1 MTGCSTIETNY
12 SGNYKNMDMK
22 KTKVALVTASL
33 LALLSGCN
41 DNSSDAS
48 GVNPVPPTPPT
59 PEVTDGPVARLPKM
73 DPPKELLVA
82 GENQV
87 VIALVDTQS
96 AAKGAKAPFDS
107 HSLHLW
113 NNDACQAT
121 ADSGLN
127 TGWDDKSKTPATAD
141 SFGPAW
147 VVPLK
152 NVEGCI
158 NFIARNGDLANLTGS
173 DMKVSFSEHPDR
185 TVAIVAGKKDLFGS
199 RAEAFTAAFGVA
211 GASAHLIDGNTL
223 IWQGGKDKPHV
234 RLYYTDSGTIK
245 ANADGV
251 FDFPYISLTATTL
264 TAEQQAKYPHLKDA
278 AAFALPAGKDL
289 KPLLKGELVA
299 IGTDADGILQ
309 GATLVQS
316 AGALDALYA
325 AEATKLS
332 YGAVVEGNRVTFR
345 LWAPTA
351 KSVKLALYNA
361 SHQKSGEV
369 AMTFDNASGS
379 WSYEGGSE
387 LIGQFYRY
395 DMEVYHPLSR
405 KVERYEVTDPYS
417 LSLAMNSE
425 FSQVV
430 DLDDPALKPEGWDSL
445 KAPHSQQN
453 PADITIYEAHVRD
466 LTGNDASTDE
476 EKRGKFVG
484 LTQPD
489 SVPVNH
495 LKALAK
501 SGVSHLH
508 LLPVFDIATVNEDPA
523 KVANLGDDFS
533 KLCQVNPDVKTS
545 KFGGYCGGGQTV
557 GDVLADLQ
565 VGDSK
570 DNPQVQEL
578 SGYLRGVD
586 SFNWGYDPYH
596 YTTPEGS
603 YATNAEGTK
612 RILEFREMV
621 KAIKQNIGMNVVM
634 DVVYNHTN
642 ESGLGPKS
650 VLDKIVPWYYQR
662 LNPETGSVENSTC
675 CSNTA
680 PEHAMFAKLMDDSL
694 VTWARDY
701 KIDAFRFD
709 LMGHHPKDQ
718 MVQALAAVKKVNPE
732 MYFYGE
738 GWNFGEVQDDKRF
751 VQATQK
757 HLGGTGIGSFSDRLR
772 DAVRG
777 GSPFDGGDSI
787 RKTQGFGNGAFVDP
801 NEMSKVDLATALHQ
815 SDLVRLGMAGNLK
828 EFVLTDKDGMPKKG
842 AEIDYNGQSAG
853 YAQDPVE
860 VQNYVDK
867 HDNQTLFDNLIYKAP
882 ASADLV
888 RMQGVSLAT
897 AMLGQGIPFTHAGVE
912 LLRSKSMERDSYD
925 SGDWYNKVDYTL
937 GDNNFDKGLPR
948 KDKDGDN
955 YPLIEQVLGKH
966 AKPGSAEMAQMVS
979 FYQELAELRN
989 SSRLLRLG
997 SGAEVIKR
1005 VDFRNTGPDQV
1016 PGLIVMTVD
1025 DGVSAGADLDPA
1037 IDGLVVMINASNQS
1051 QSISDFRDGND
1062 QPIDLSG
1069 LQLSSAHHANNS
1081 IARDAAV
1088 SGGTLTLGAWS
1099 AAVFVKPQSGAQ
1111 GAGLPVSKKTDLS
1124 TLPPFGNTDVYLKG
1138 FLNEWGNTNQ
1148 MTFSGNFMYEFTT
1161 EVSTD
1166 KLGTTNV
1173 KIADASWGP
1182 VNYGSC
1188 NAGDKLVVGTPLT
1201 LCKGGETGNIGVDLA
1216 KAGSY
1221 KFVFTAMNKDKPTLS
1236 VSFTEPVQSCKMLE
1250 TVAGNPLGYNLF
1262 VKGELSGWGAQPQ
1275 YQLSYKGMDG
1285 DLAIYQAAFNYT
1297 GSTEFKVANEDWSK
1311 EYLLNGGG
1319 AVNAE
1324 TGYSFAFSKGGS
1336 ANNSITLPQGL
1347 WSVLVKV
1354 DPAGVKAGTAVIQE
1368 CSVK

>member
-1 MTGCSTIETNY
+1 MTGYSDIETNY
-12 SGNYKNMDMK
+12 SGNYKKMDMK

-41 DNSSDAS
+41 DNSSS
-48 GVNPVPPTPPT
+48 PST
-59 PEVTDGPVARLPKM
+59 PEPTDGPVARLPNVQ
-73 DPPKELLVA
+73 PPAEQLVA
-82 GENQV
+82 GPDQA
-87 VIALVDTQS
+87 VIALVDTQTS
-96 AAKGAKAPFDS
+96 AARGVTGPFANY
-107 HSLHLW
+107 SLHLW
-113 NNDACQAT
+113 NNDACSAT
-121 ADSGLN
+121 AESGLN
-127 TGWDDKSKTPATAD
+127 AGWDDKVNTPAAAD
-141 SFGPAW
+141 GFGPSW
-147 VVPLK
+147 VVPLSK
-152 NVEGCI
+152 LEGCI

-173 DMKVSFSEHPDR
+173 DMKVVFSDHPDR
-185 TVAIVAGKKDLFGS
+185 TVAIVAGKNEIFGS

-234 RLYYTDSGTIK
+234 RLYYTESGTIK
-245 ANADGV
+245 ANAEGV
-251 FDFPYISLTATTL
+251 FDFPYITLAPTSL

-316 AGALDALYA
+316 AGALDAIYSEA
-325 AEATKLS
+325 ATKLT
-332 YGAVVEGNRVTFR
+332 YGAVVEGGNVTFR

-351 KSVKLALYNA
+351 KSVKLALFDGQ
-361 SHQKSGEV
+361 HKPLGERT
-369 AMTFDNASGS
+369 MTLDEASGS
-379 WSYEGGSE
+379 WSVQGGSE
-387 LIGQFYRY
+387 LVGKFYRY
-395 DMEVYHPLSR
+395 DIQVYHPVSR
-405 KVERYEVTDPYS
+405 KLESYQVTDPYS

-430 DLDDPALKPEGWDSL
+430 DLNDPALKPEGWDSL

-466 LTGNDASTDE
+466 LTGNDDSTPAE
-476 EKRGKFVG
+476 HRGKFLG
-484 LTQPD
+484 LTD
-489 SVPVNH
+489 TDTAPVKH
-495 LKALAK
+495 LQALAK

-523 KVANLGDDFS
+523 KVANISDDFG
-533 KLCQVNPDVKTS
+533 KLCQVNPEVQNS
-545 KFGGYCGGGQTV
+545 KFAGYCSSGQTIEA
-557 GDVLADLQ
+557 VLGDLQ
-565 VGDSK
+565 GSDSK
-570 DNPQVQEL
+570 ENPQVQEL
-578 SGYLRGVD
+578 YGYLRGVD

-603 YATNAEGTK
+603 YATNAEGSQ

-642 ESGLGPKS
+642 EAGLGPKS

-757 HLGGTGIGSFSDRLR
+757 HLAGTGIGSFSDRLR

-777 GSPFDGGDSI
+777 GSPFDGGDTI
-787 RKTQGFGNGAFVDP
+787 RKTQGFGNGALVDA
-801 NEMSKVDLATALHQ
+801 NEMDGVDRATALHQ
-815 SDLVRLGMAGNLK
+815 ADLVRLGMAGNLK
-828 EFVLTDKDGMPKKG
+828 DFILTDKDGMPKKG
-842 AEIDYNGQSAG
+842 SDIDYNGQPAG
-853 YAQDPVE
+853 YAQDPTE
-860 VQNYVDK
+860 IQNYVDK

-882 ASADLV
+882 QGADLV

-925 SGDWYNKVDYTL
+925 SGDWYNRVDYTL
-937 GDNNFDKGLPR
+937 ADNNFDKGLPR

-955 YPLIEQVLGKH
+955 YPLIEKVLGKH
-966 AKPGSAEMAQMVS
+966 VKPSGADMATMVG
-979 FYQELAELRN
+979 FYQELAELRQ

-1005 VDFRNTGPDQV
+1005 VDFRNTGPDQE

-1025 DGVSAGADLDPA
+1025 DGINAGADLDPA
-1037 IDGLVVMINASNQS
+1037 IDGLVVMINATNAPQS
-1051 QSISDFRDGND
+1051 VSDFRDGND
-1062 QPIDLSG
+1062 QPIDLTS
-1069 LQLSSAHHANNS
+1069 LQLSPAHHGGES

-1088 SGGTLTLGAWS
+1088 NGGTLTLGAWS

-1111 GAGLPVSKKTDLS
+1111 GTGLPVGKKTDLS
-1124 TLPPFGNTDVYLKG
+1124 TVPPFGDTAVYLKG

-1148 MTFSGNFMYEFTT
+1148 MTFSSNFMYEFTT
-1161 EVSTD
+1161 EVSSD

-1182 VNYGSC
+1182 LNYGSC

-1201 LCKGGETGNIGVDLA
+1201 LCKGGDTGNIGLDLA

-1236 VSFTEPVQSCKMLE
+1236 VSFTEPVQSCKVLD

-1262 VKGELSGWGAQPQ
+1262 VKGELSGWAAQPQ

-1297 GSTEFKVANEDWSK
+1297 GSTEVKVANEDWSK

-1319 AVNAE
+1319 AVTAE
-1324 TGYSFAFSKGGS
+1324 TGYAIGFSQPGS

-1354 DPAGVKAGTAVIQE
+1354 DPAGTKAGTAVIQE
-1368 CSVK
+1368 CSAK

>member
-1 MTGCSTIETNY
+1 
-12 SGNYKNMDMK
+12 MDMK

-41 DNSSDAS
+41 DNSSS
-48 GVNPVPPTPPT
+48 PST
-59 PEVTDGPVARLPKM
+59 PEPTDGPVARLPNVQ
-73 DPPKELLVA
+73 PPAEQLVA
-82 GENQV
+82 GPDQA
-87 VIALVDTQS
+87 VIALVDTQTS
-96 AAKGAKAPFDS
+96 AARGVTGPFANY
-107 HSLHLW
+107 SLHLW
-113 NNDACQAT
+113 NNDACSAT
-121 ADSGLN
+121 AESGLN
-127 TGWDDKSKTPATAD
+127 AGWDDKVNTPAAAD
-141 SFGPAW
+141 GFGPSW
-147 VVPLK
+147 VVPLSK
-152 NVEGCI
+152 LEGCI

-173 DMKVSFSEHPDR
+173 DMKVVFSDHPDR
-185 TVAIVAGKKDLFGS
+185 TVAIVAGKNEIFGS

-234 RLYYTDSGTIK
+234 RLYYTESGTIK
-245 ANADGV
+245 ANAEGV
-251 FDFPYISLTATTL
+251 FDFPYITLTPTSL

-316 AGALDALYA
+316 AGALDALYSEA
-325 AEATKLS
+325 ATKLT
-332 YGAVVEGNRVTFR
+332 YGAVVEGGNVTFR

-351 KSVKLALYNA
+351 KSVKLALFDGQ
-361 SHQKSGEV
+361 HKPLGERT
-369 AMTFDNASGS
+369 MTLDEASGS
-379 WSYEGGSE
+379 WSVQGGSE
-387 LIGQFYRY
+387 LVGKFYRY
-395 DMEVYHPLSR
+395 DIQVYHPVSR
-405 KVERYEVTDPYS
+405 KLESYQVTDPYS

-430 DLDDPALKPEGWDSL
+430 DLNDPALKPEGWDSL

-466 LTGNDASTDE
+466 LTGNDDSTPAE
-476 EKRGKFVG
+476 HRGKFLG
-484 LTQPD
+484 LTD
-489 SVPVNH
+489 TDTAPVKH
-495 LKALAK
+495 LQALAK

-523 KVANLGDDFS
+523 KVANISDDFG
-533 KLCQVNPDVKTS
+533 KLCQVNPEVQNS
-545 KFGGYCGGGQTV
+545 KFAGYCSSGQTIEA
-557 GDVLADLQ
+557 VLGDLQ
-565 VGDSK
+565 GSDSK
-570 DNPQVQEL
+570 ENPQVQEL
-578 SGYLRGVD
+578 YGYLRGVD

-603 YATNAEGTK
+603 YATNAEGSQ

-642 ESGLGPKS
+642 EAGLGPKS

-718 MVQALAAVKKVNPE
+718 MVQSLAAVKKVNPE

-757 HLGGTGIGSFSDRLR
+757 HLAGTGIGSFSDRLR

-777 GSPFDGGDSI
+777 GSPFDGGDTI
-787 RKTQGFGNGAFVDP
+787 RKTQGFGNGALVDA
-801 NEMSKVDLATALHQ
+801 NEMDGVDRATALHQ
-815 SDLVRLGMAGNLK
+815 ADLVRLGMAGNLK
-828 EFVLTDKDGMPKKG
+828 DFILTDKDGMPKKG
-842 AEIDYNGQSAG
+842 SDIDYNGQPAG
-853 YAQDPVE
+853 YAQDPTE
-860 VQNYVDK
+860 IQNYVDK

-882 ASADLV
+882 QGADLV

-925 SGDWYNKVDYTL
+925 SGDWYNRVDYTL
-937 GDNNFDKGLPR
+937 ADNNFDKGLPR

-955 YPLIEQVLGKH
+955 YPLIEKVLGKH
-966 AKPGSAEMAQMVS
+966 VKPSGADMATMVG
-979 FYQELAELRN
+979 FYQELAELRQ

-1005 VDFRNTGPDQV
+1005 VDFRNTGPDQE

-1025 DGVSAGADLDPA
+1025 DGINAGADLDPA
-1037 IDGLVVMINASNQS
+1037 IDGLVVMINATNAP

-1069 LQLSSAHHANNS
+1069 LQLSPAHHGGES
-1081 IARDAAV
+1081 IARDAV
-1088 SGGTLTLGAWS
+1088 VNGGTLTLGAWS

-1111 GAGLPVSKKTDLS
+1111 GSGLPVGKKTDLS
-1124 TLPPFGNTDVYLKG
+1124 TVPPFGDTAVYLKG

-1148 MTFSGNFMYEFTT
+1148 MTFSSNFMYEFTT
-1161 EVSTD
+1161 EVSSD

-1182 VNYGSC
+1182 LNYGSC

-1201 LCKGGETGNIGVDLA
+1201 LCKGGDTGNIGLDLA

-1236 VSFTEPVQSCKMLE
+1236 VSFTEPVQSCKVLD

-1262 VKGELSGWGAQPQ
+1262 VKGELSGWAAQPQ

-1319 AVNAE
+1319 AVTAE
-1324 TGYSFAFSKGGS
+1324 TGYAIGFSQPGS

-1354 DPAGVKAGTAVIQE
+1354 DPAGTKAGTAVIQE
-1368 CSVK
+1368 CSAK

>member
-1 MTGCSTIETNY
+1 MTGYSNIETNY
-12 SGNYKNMDMK
+12 SGNYKKMDMK

-41 DNSSDAS
+41 DNSTS
-48 GVNPVPPTPPT
+48 PT
-59 PEVTDGPVARLPKM
+59 PEPSDGPVARLPNVQ
-73 DPPKELLVA
+73 PPAEQLVA
-82 GENQV
+82 GPDQA
-87 VIALVDTQS
+87 VIALVDTQTS
-96 AAKGAKAPFDS
+96 AARGVTGPFANY
-107 HSLHLW
+107 SLHLW
-113 NNDACQAT
+113 NNDACNAT
-121 ADSGLN
+121 AESGLN
-127 TGWDDKSKTPATAD
+127 AGWDDKANTPAAVD
-141 SFGPAW
+141 GFGPSW
-147 VVPLK
+147 VVPLSK
-152 NVEGCI
+152 VEGCI

-173 DMKVSFSEHPDR
+173 DMKVVFSDHPDR
-185 TVAIVAGKKDLFGS
+185 TVAIVAGKNEIFGS

-234 RLYYTDSGTIK
+234 RLYYTESGTIK
-245 ANADGV
+245 ANAEGV
-251 FDFPYISLTATTL
+251 FDFPYITLTPTSL

-316 AGALDALYA
+316 AGALDALYSEA
-325 AEATKLS
+325 ATKLT
-332 YGAVVEGNRVTFR
+332 YGAVVEGGNVTFR

-351 KSVKLALYNA
+351 RSVKLALFDEQ
-361 SHQKSGEV
+361 HKSLGERT
-369 AMTFDNASGS
+369 MTLDEASGS
-379 WSYEGGSE
+379 WSVQGGSE
-387 LIGQFYRY
+387 LVGKFYRY
-395 DMEVYHPLSR
+395 DIQVYHPVSR
-405 KVERYEVTDPYS
+405 KLESYQVTDPYS

-430 DLDDPALKPEGWDSL
+430 DLNDPALKPEGWDSL

-466 LTGNDASTDE
+466 LTGNDDSTPAE
-476 EKRGKFVG
+476 HRGKFLG
-484 LTQPD
+484 LTD
-489 SVPVNH
+489 TDTAPVKH
-495 LKALAK
+495 LQALAK

-523 KVANLGDDFS
+523 KVANISDDFG
-533 KLCQVNPDVKTS
+533 KLCQVNPEVQNS
-545 KFGGYCGGGQTV
+545 KFAGYCSSGQTIEA
-557 GDVLADLQ
+557 VLGDLQ
-565 VGDSK
+565 GGDSK
-570 DNPQVQEL
+570 ENPQVQEL
-578 SGYLRGVD
+578 YGYLRGVD

-603 YATNAEGTK
+603 YATNAEGSQ

-642 ESGLGPKS
+642 EAGLGPKS

-718 MVQALAAVKKVNPE
+718 MVQALAAVKQVNPE

-757 HLGGTGIGSFSDRLR
+757 HLAGTGIGSFSDRLR

-777 GSPFDGGDSI
+777 GSPFDGGDTI
-787 RKTQGFGNGAFVDP
+787 RKTQGFGNGALVDA
-801 NEMSKVDLATALHQ
+801 NEMDGVDRATALHQ

-828 EFVLTDKDGMPKKG
+828 EFILTDKDGMPKKG
-842 AEIDYNGQSAG
+842 ADIDYNGQPAG
-853 YAQDPVE
+853 YAQDPTE
-860 VQNYVDK
+860 IQNYVDK

-882 ASADLV
+882 QGADLV

-925 SGDWYNKVDYTL
+925 SGDWYNRVDYTL
-937 GDNNFDKGLPR
+937 ADNNFDKGLPR

-966 AKPGSAEMAQMVS
+966 VKPSGADMATMVG
-979 FYQELAELRN
+979 FYQELAELRQ

-1025 DGVSAGADLDPA
+1025 DGVNAGADLDPA
-1037 IDGLVVMINASNQS
+1037 IDGLVVMINATNAPQS
-1051 QSISDFRDGND
+1051 VSDFRDGND
-1062 QPIDLSG
+1062 QPIDLAS
-1069 LQLSSAHHANNS
+1069 LQLSPAHHGGES

-1088 SGGTLTLGAWS
+1088 NGGTLTLGAWS

-1111 GAGLPVSKKTDLS
+1111 GSGLPVGKKTDLS
-1124 TLPPFGNTDVYLKG
+1124 TVPPFGDTAVYLKG
-1138 FLNEWGNTNQ
+1138 FLDEWGNTNQ
-1148 MTFSGNFMYEFTT
+1148 MTFTSNFMYEFTT
-1161 EVSTD
+1161 EVSSD

-1182 VNYGSC
+1182 LNYGSC

-1201 LCKGGETGNIGVDLA
+1201 LCKGGDTGNIGLDLA

-1236 VSFTEPVQSCKMLE
+1236 VSFTEPVQSCKVLD

-1262 VKGELSGWGAQPQ
+1262 VKGELSGWNAQPQ

-1319 AVNAE
+1319 ALKAE
-1324 TGYSFAFSKGGS
+1324 TGYPFAFSQAGS

-1354 DPAGVKAGTAVIQE
+1354 DPAGAKAGTAVIQE
-1368 CSVK
+1368 CSAK

>member
-1 MTGCSTIETNY
+1 MTGYSNIETNY
-12 SGNYKNMDMK
+12 SGNYKKMDMK

-41 DNSSDAS
+41 DNSTS
-48 GVNPVPPTPPT
+48 PT
-59 PEVTDGPVARLPKM
+59 PEPSDGPVARLPNVQ
-73 DPPKELLVA
+73 PPAEQLVA
-82 GENQV
+82 GPDQA
-87 VIALVDTQS
+87 VIALVDTQTS
-96 AAKGAKAPFDS
+96 AARGVTGPFANY
-107 HSLHLW
+107 SLHLW
-113 NNDACQAT
+113 NNDACNAT
-121 ADSGLN
+121 AESGLN
-127 TGWDDKSKTPATAD
+127 AGWDDKANTPAAVD
-141 SFGPAW
+141 GFGPSW
-147 VVPLK
+147 VVPLSK
-152 NVEGCI
+152 VEGCI

-173 DMKVSFSEHPDR
+173 DMKVVFSDHPDR
-185 TVAIVAGKKDLFGS
+185 TVAIVAGKNEIFGS

-245 ANADGV
+245 ANAEGV
-251 FDFPYISLTATTL
+251 FDFPYITLTPTSL

-316 AGALDALYA
+316 AGALDALYSEA
-325 AEATKLS
+325 ATKLS
-332 YGAVVEGNRVTFR
+332 YGAVVEGGNVTFR

-351 KSVKLALYNA
+351 RSVKLALFDEQ
-361 SHQKSGEV
+361 HKSLGERT
-369 AMTFDNASGS
+369 MTLDEASGS
-379 WSYEGGSE
+379 WSVQGGSE
-387 LIGQFYRY
+387 LVGKFYRY
-395 DMEVYHPLSR
+395 DIQVYHPVSR
-405 KVERYEVTDPYS
+405 KLESYQVTDPYS

-430 DLDDPALKPEGWDSL
+430 DLNDPALKPEGWDSL

-466 LTGNDASTDE
+466 LTGNDDSTPAE
-476 EKRGKFVG
+476 HRGKFLG
-484 LTQPD
+484 LTD
-489 SVPVNH
+489 TDTAPVKH
-495 LKALAK
+495 LQALAK

-523 KVANLGDDFS
+523 KVANISDDFG
-533 KLCQVNPDVKTS
+533 KLCQVNPEVQNS
-545 KFGGYCGGGQTV
+545 KFAGYCSSGQTIEA
-557 GDVLADLQ
+557 VLGDLQ
-565 VGDSK
+565 GGDSK
-570 DNPQVQEL
+570 ENPQVQEL
-578 SGYLRGVD
+578 YGYLRGVD

-603 YATNAEGTK
+603 YATNAEGSQ

-642 ESGLGPKS
+642 EAGLGPKS

-757 HLGGTGIGSFSDRLR
+757 HLAGTGIGSFSDRLR

-777 GSPFDGGDSI
+777 GSPFDGGDTI
-787 RKTQGFGNGAFVDP
+787 RKTQGFGNGALVDA
-801 NEMSKVDLATALHQ
+801 NEMDGVDRATALHQ

-828 EFVLTDKDGMPKKG
+828 EFILTDKDGMPKKG
-842 AEIDYNGQSAG
+842 ADIDYNGQPAG
-853 YAQDPVE
+853 YAQDPTE
-860 VQNYVDK
+860 IQNYVDK

-882 ASADLV
+882 QGADLV

-925 SGDWYNKVDYTL
+925 SGDWYNRVDYTL
-937 GDNNFDKGLPR
+937 ADNNFDKGLPR

-966 AKPGSAEMAQMVS
+966 VKPSGADMATMVG
-979 FYQELAELRN
+979 FYQELAELRQ

-1005 VDFRNTGPDQV
+1005 VDFRNTGPDQE

-1025 DGVSAGADLDPA
+1025 DGINAGADLDPA
-1037 IDGLVVMINASNQS
+1037 IDGLVVMINATNAP
-1051 QSISDFRDGND
+1051 QSIGDFRDGND
-1062 QPIDLSG
+1062 QPIDLTS
-1069 LQLSSAHHANNS
+1069 LQLSPAHHGGES

-1088 SGGTLTLGAWS
+1088 NGGTLTLGAWS

-1111 GAGLPVSKKTDLS
+1111 GSGLPVGKKTDLS
-1124 TLPPFGNTDVYLKG
+1124 TVPPFGDTAVYLKG
-1138 FLNEWGNTNQ
+1138 FLDEWGSTNQ
-1148 MTFSGNFMYEFTT
+1148 MTFTSNFMYEFTT
-1161 EVSTD
+1161 EVSSD

-1182 VNYGSC
+1182 LNYGSC

-1201 LCKGGETGNIGVDLA
+1201 LCKGGDTGNIGLDLA

-1236 VSFTEPVQSCKMLE
+1236 VSFTEPVQSCKVLD

-1262 VKGELSGWGAQPQ
+1262 VKGELSGWAAQPQ

-1319 AVNAE
+1319 ALKAE
-1324 TGYSFAFSKGGS
+1324 TGYPFAFSQAGS

-1354 DPAGVKAGTAVIQE
+1354 DPAGAKAGTAVIQE
-1368 CSVK
+1368 CSAK

>member
-1 MTGCSTIETNY
+1 MTGYSDIETNY
-12 SGNYKNMDMK
+12 SGNYKKMDMK

-41 DNSSDAS
+41 DNSSS
-48 GVNPVPPTPPT
+48 PSTPDP
-59 PEVTDGPVARLPKM
+59 TDGPVARLPNVQ
-73 DPPKELLVA
+73 PPAEQLVA
-82 GENQV
+82 GPDQA
-87 VIALVDTQS
+87 VIALVDTQTS
-96 AAKGAKAPFDS
+96 AARGVTGPFANY
-107 HSLHLW
+107 SLHLW
-113 NNDACQAT
+113 NNDACSAT
-121 ADSGLN
+121 AESGLN
-127 TGWDDKSKTPATAD
+127 AGWDDKVNTPAAAD
-141 SFGPAW
+141 GFGPSW
-147 VVPLK
+147 VVPLSK
-152 NVEGCI
+152 LEGCI

-173 DMKVSFSEHPDR
+173 DMKVVFSDHPDR
-185 TVAIVAGKKDLFGS
+185 TVAIVAGKNEIFGS

-223 IWQGGKDKPHV
+223 IWKGGKDKPHV
-234 RLYYTDSGTIK
+234 RLYYTESGTIK
-245 ANADGV
+245 ANAEGV
-251 FDFPYISLTATTL
+251 FDFPYITLTPTSL

-316 AGALDALYA
+316 AGALDALYSEA
-325 AEATKLS
+325 ATKLT
-332 YGAVVEGNRVTFR
+332 YGAVVEGGNVTFR

-351 KSVKLALYNA
+351 RSVKLALFDGQ
-361 SHQKSGEV
+361 HKPLGERT
-369 AMTFDNASGS
+369 MTLDEASGS
-379 WSYEGGSE
+379 WSVQGGSE
-387 LIGQFYRY
+387 LVGKFYRY
-395 DMEVYHPLSR
+395 DIQVYHPVSR
-405 KVERYEVTDPYS
+405 KLESYQVTDPYS

-430 DLDDPALKPEGWDSL
+430 DLNDPALKPEGWDSL

-466 LTGNDASTDE
+466 LTGNDDSTPAE
-476 EKRGKFVG
+476 HRGKFLG
-484 LTQPD
+484 LTD
-489 SVPVNH
+489 TDTAPVKH
-495 LKALAK
+495 LQALAK

-523 KVANLGDDFS
+523 KVANISDDFG
-533 KLCQVNPDVKTS
+533 KLCQVNPEVQNS
-545 KFGGYCGGGQTV
+545 KFAGYCSSGQTIEA
-557 GDVLADLQ
+557 VLGDLQ
-565 VGDSK
+565 GGDSK
-570 DNPQVQEL
+570 ENPQVQEL
-578 SGYLRGVD
+578 YGYLRGVD

-603 YATNAEGTK
+603 YATNAEGSQ

-642 ESGLGPKS
+642 EAGLGPKS

-718 MVQALAAVKKVNPE
+718 MVQALAAVKQVNPE

-757 HLGGTGIGSFSDRLR
+757 HLAGTGIGSFSDRLR

-777 GSPFDGGDSI
+777 GSPFDGGDTI
-787 RKTQGFGNGAFVDP
+787 RKTQGFGNGALVDA
-801 NEMSKVDLATALHQ
+801 NEMDGVDRATALHQ
-815 SDLVRLGMAGNLK
+815 ADLVRLGMAGNLK
-828 EFVLTDKDGMPKKG
+828 DFILTDKDGMPKKG
-842 AEIDYNGQSAG
+842 SDIDYNGQPAG
-853 YAQDPVE
+853 YAQDPTE
-860 VQNYVDK
+860 IQNYVDK

-882 ASADLV
+882 QGADLV

-925 SGDWYNKVDYTL
+925 SGDWYNRVDYTL
-937 GDNNFDKGLPR
+937 ADNNFDKGLPR

-955 YPLIEQVLGKH
+955 YPLIEKVLGKH
-966 AKPGSAEMAQMVS
+966 VKPSGADMATMVG
-979 FYQELAELRN
+979 FYQELAELRQ

-1005 VDFRNTGPDQV
+1005 VDFRNTGPDQE

-1025 DGVSAGADLDPA
+1025 DGINAGADLDPA
-1037 IDGLVVMINASNQS
+1037 IDGLVVMINATNAP

-1062 QPIDLSG
+1062 QPIDLTS
-1069 LQLSSAHHANNS
+1069 LQLSPAHHGGES

-1088 SGGTLTLGAWS
+1088 NAGTLTLGAWS

-1111 GAGLPVSKKTDLS
+1111 GTGLPVGKKTDLS
-1124 TLPPFGNTDVYLKG
+1124 TVPPFGDTAVYLKG

-1148 MTFSGNFMYEFTT
+1148 MTFSSNFMYEFTT
-1161 EVSTD
+1161 EVSSD

-1182 VNYGSC
+1182 LNYGSC

-1201 LCKGGETGNIGVDLA
+1201 LCKGGDTGNIGLDLA

-1236 VSFTEPVQSCKMLE
+1236 VSFTEPVQSCKVLD

-1262 VKGELSGWGAQPQ
+1262 VKGELSGWAAQPQ

-1285 DLAIYQAAFNYT
+1285 DLAIYQVAFNYT

-1319 AVNAE
+1319 AVTAE
-1324 TGYSFAFSKGGS
+1324 TGYAIGFSQPGS

-1354 DPAGVKAGTAVIQE
+1354 DPAGTKAGTAVIQE

>member
-1 MTGCSTIETNY
+1 MTGYSDIETNY
-12 SGNYKNMDMK
+12 SGNYKKMDMK

-41 DNSSDAS
+41 DNSSS
-48 GVNPVPPTPPT
+48 PSTPDPA
-59 PEVTDGPVARLPKM
+59 DGPVARLPNVQ
-73 DPPKELLVA
+73 PPAEQLVA
-82 GENQV
+82 GPDQA
-87 VIALVDTQS
+87 VIALVDTQTS
-96 AAKGAKAPFDS
+96 AARGVSGPFANY
-107 HSLHLW
+107 SLHLW
-113 NNDACQAT
+113 NNDACSAT
-121 ADSGLN
+121 AESGLN
-127 TGWDDKSKTPATAD
+127 AGWDDKVNTPAAAD
-141 SFGPAW
+141 GFGPSW
-147 VVPLK
+147 VVPLSK
-152 NVEGCI
+152 LEGCI

-173 DMKVSFSEHPDR
+173 DMKVVFSDHPDR
-185 TVAIVAGKKDLFGS
+185 TVAIVAGKNEIFGS

-234 RLYYTDSGTIK
+234 RLYYTESGTIK
-245 ANADGV
+245 ANAEGV
-251 FDFPYISLTATTL
+251 FDFPYITLAPTSL

-316 AGALDALYA
+316 AGALDALYSEA
-325 AEATKLS
+325 ATKLT
-332 YGAVVEGNRVTFR
+332 YGAVVEGGNVTFR

-351 KSVKLALYNA
+351 RSVKLALFDGQ
-361 SHQKSGEV
+361 HKPLGERL
-369 AMTFDNASGS
+369 MTLDEASGS
-379 WSYEGGSE
+379 WSVQGGSE
-387 LIGQFYRY
+387 LVGKFYRY
-395 DMEVYHPLSR
+395 DIQVYHPVSR
-405 KVERYEVTDPYS
+405 KLESYQVTDPYS

-430 DLDDPALKPEGWDSL
+430 DLNDPALKPEGWDSL

-466 LTGNDASTDE
+466 LTGNDDSTPVE
-476 EKRGKFVG
+476 HRGKFLG
-484 LTQPD
+484 LTD
-489 SVPVNH
+489 TDTAPVKH
-495 LKALAK
+495 LQALAK

-523 KVANLGDDFS
+523 KVANINDDFG
-533 KLCQVNPDVKTS
+533 KLCQVNPEVQNS
-545 KFGGYCGGGQTV
+545 KFAGYCSSGQTIEA
-557 GDVLADLQ
+557 VLGDLQ
-565 VGDSK
+565 GSDSK
-570 DNPQVQEL
+570 ENPQVQEL
-578 SGYLRGVD
+578 YGYLRGVD

-603 YATNAEGTK
+603 YATNAEGSQ

-642 ESGLGPKS
+642 EAGLGPKS

-694 VTWARDY
+694 VIWARDY

-718 MVQALAAVKKVNPE
+718 MVQALAAVKQVNPE

-757 HLGGTGIGSFSDRLR
+757 HLAGTGIGSFSDRLR

-777 GSPFDGGDSI
+777 GSPFDGGDTI
-787 RKTQGFGNGAFVDP
+787 RKTQGFGNGALVDA
-801 NEMSKVDLATALHQ
+801 NEMDGVDRATALHQ
-815 SDLVRLGMAGNLK
+815 ADLVRLGMAGNLK
-828 EFVLTDKDGMPKKG
+828 DFILTDKDGMPKKG
-842 AEIDYNGQSAG
+842 SDIDYNGQPAG
-853 YAQDPVE
+853 YAQDPTE
-860 VQNYVDK
+860 IQNYVDK

-882 ASADLV
+882 QGADLV

-925 SGDWYNKVDYTL
+925 SGDWYNRVDYTL
-937 GDNNFDKGLPR
+937 ADNNFDKGLPR

-955 YPLIEQVLGKH
+955 YPLIEKVLGKH
-966 AKPGSAEMAQMVS
+966 VKPSGADMATMVG
-979 FYQELAELRN
+979 FYQELAELRQ

-1005 VDFRNTGPDQV
+1005 VDFRNTGPDQE

-1025 DGVSAGADLDPA
+1025 DGVNAGADLDPA
-1037 IDGLVVMINASNQS
+1037 IDGLVVMINATNAP

-1062 QPIDLSG
+1062 QPIDLTS
-1069 LQLSSAHHANNS
+1069 LQLSPAHHGGES

-1088 SGGTLTLGAWS
+1088 NGGTLTLGAWS

-1111 GAGLPVSKKTDLS
+1111 GTGLPVGKKTDLS
-1124 TLPPFGNTDVYLKG
+1124 TVPPFGDTAVYLKG

-1148 MTFSGNFMYEFTT
+1148 MTFSSNFMYEFTT
-1161 EVSTD
+1161 EVSSD

-1182 VNYGSC
+1182 LNYGSC

-1201 LCKGGETGNIGVDLA
+1201 LCKGGDTGNIGLDLA

-1236 VSFTEPVQSCKMLE
+1236 VSFTEPVQSCKVLD

-1262 VKGELSGWGAQPQ
+1262 VKGELSGWAAQPQ

-1319 AVNAE
+1319 AVTAE
-1324 TGYSFAFSKGGS
+1324 TGYAIGFSQPGS

-1354 DPAGVKAGTAVIQE
+1354 DPAGTKAGTAVIQE
-1368 CSVK
+1368 CSAK

>member
-1 MTGCSTIETNY
+1 MTGYSDIETNY
-12 SGNYKNMDMK
+12 SGNYKKMDMK

-41 DNSSDAS
+41 DNSSS
-48 GVNPVPPTPPT
+48 PST
-59 PEVTDGPVARLPKM
+59 PEPTDGPVARLPNVQ
-73 DPPKELLVA
+73 PPAEQLVA
-82 GENQV
+82 GPDQA
-87 VIALVDTQS
+87 VIALVDTQTS
-96 AAKGAKAPFDS
+96 AARGVTGPFANY
-107 HSLHLW
+107 SLHLW
-113 NNDACQAT
+113 NNDACSAT
-121 ADSGLN
+121 AESGLN
-127 TGWDDKSKTPATAD
+127 AGWDDKVNTPAAAD
-141 SFGPAW
+141 GFGPSW
-147 VVPLK
+147 VVPLSK
-152 NVEGCI
+152 LEGCI

-173 DMKVSFSEHPDR
+173 DMKVVFSDHPDR
-185 TVAIVAGKKDLFGS
+185 TVAIVAGKNEIFGS

-234 RLYYTDSGTIK
+234 RLYYTESGTIK
-245 ANADGV
+245 ANAEGV
-251 FDFPYISLTATTL
+251 FDFPYITLTPTSL

-316 AGALDALYA
+316 AGALDALYSEA
-325 AEATKLS
+325 ATKLT
-332 YGAVVEGNRVTFR
+332 YGAVVEGGNVTFR

-351 KSVKLALYNA
+351 KSVKLALFDGQ
-361 SHQKSGEV
+361 HKPLGERT
-369 AMTFDNASGS
+369 MTLDEASGS
-379 WSYEGGSE
+379 WSVQGGSE
-387 LIGQFYRY
+387 LVGKFYRY
-395 DMEVYHPLSR
+395 DIQVYHPVSR
-405 KVERYEVTDPYS
+405 KLESYQVTDPYS

-430 DLDDPALKPEGWDSL
+430 DLNDPALKPEGWDSL

-466 LTGNDASTDE
+466 LTGNDDSTPAE
-476 EKRGKFVG
+476 HRGKFLG
-484 LTQPD
+484 LTD
-489 SVPVNH
+489 TDTAPVKH
-495 LKALAK
+495 LQALAK

-523 KVANLGDDFS
+523 KVANISDDFG
-533 KLCQVNPDVKTS
+533 KLCQVNPEVQNS
-545 KFGGYCGGGQTV
+545 KFAGYCSSGQTIEA
-557 GDVLADLQ
+557 VLGDLQ
-565 VGDSK
+565 GSDSK
-570 DNPQVQEL
+570 ENPQVQEL
-578 SGYLRGVD
+578 YGYLRGVD

-603 YATNAEGTK
+603 YATNAEGSQ

-642 ESGLGPKS
+642 EAGLGPKS

-757 HLGGTGIGSFSDRLR
+757 HLAGTGIGSFSDRLR

-777 GSPFDGGDSI
+777 GSPFDGGDTI
-787 RKTQGFGNGAFVDP
+787 RKTQGFGNGALVDA
-801 NEMSKVDLATALHQ
+801 NEMDGVDRATALHQ
-815 SDLVRLGMAGNLK
+815 ADLVRLGMAGNLK
-828 EFVLTDKDGMPKKG
+828 DFILTDKDGMPKKG
-842 AEIDYNGQSAG
+842 SDIDYNGQPAG
-853 YAQDPVE
+853 YAQDPTE
-860 VQNYVDK
+860 IQNYVDK

-882 ASADLV
+882 QGADLV

-925 SGDWYNKVDYTL
+925 SGDWYNRVDYTL
-937 GDNNFDKGLPR
+937 ADNNFDKGLPR

-955 YPLIEQVLGKH
+955 YPLIEKVLGKH
-966 AKPGSAEMAQMVS
+966 VKPSGADMATMVG
-979 FYQELAELRN
+979 FYQELAELRQ

-1005 VDFRNTGPDQV
+1005 VDFRNTGPDQE

-1025 DGVSAGADLDPA
+1025 DGINAGADLDPA
-1037 IDGLVVMINASNQS
+1037 IDGLVVMINATNAP

-1069 LQLSSAHHANNS
+1069 LQLSPAHHGGES
-1081 IARDAAV
+1081 IARDAV
-1088 SGGTLTLGAWS
+1088 VNGGTLTLGAWS

-1111 GAGLPVSKKTDLS
+1111 GSGLPVGKKTDLS
-1124 TLPPFGNTDVYLKG
+1124 TVPPFGDTAVYLKG

-1148 MTFSGNFMYEFTT
+1148 MTFSSNFMYEFTT
-1161 EVSTD
+1161 EVSSD

-1182 VNYGSC
+1182 LNYGSC

-1201 LCKGGETGNIGVDLA
+1201 LCKGGDTGNIGLDLA

-1236 VSFTEPVQSCKMLE
+1236 VSFTEPVQSCKVLD

-1262 VKGELSGWGAQPQ
+1262 VKGELSGWAAQPQ

-1319 AVNAE
+1319 AVTAE
-1324 TGYSFAFSKGGS
+1324 TGYAIGFSQPGS

-1354 DPAGVKAGTAVIQE
+1354 DPAGTKAGTAVIQE
-1368 CSVK
+1368 CSAK

>member
-1 MTGCSTIETNY
+1 MTGYSDIETNY
-12 SGNYKNMDMK
+12 SGNYKKMDMK

-41 DNSSDAS
+41 DNSSS
-48 GVNPVPPTPPT
+48 PST
-59 PEVTDGPVARLPKM
+59 PEPTDGPVARLPNVQ
-73 DPPKELLVA
+73 PPAEQLVA
-82 GENQV
+82 GPDQA
-87 VIALVDTQS
+87 VIALVDTQTS
-96 AAKGAKAPFDS
+96 AARGVTGPFANY
-107 HSLHLW
+107 SLHLW
-113 NNDACQAT
+113 NNDACSAT
-121 ADSGLN
+121 AESGLN
-127 TGWDDKSKTPATAD
+127 AGWDDKVNTPAAAD
-141 SFGPAW
+141 GFGPSW
-147 VVPLK
+147 VVPLSK
-152 NVEGCI
+152 LEGCI

-173 DMKVSFSEHPDR
+173 DMKVVFSDHPDR
-185 TVAIVAGKKDLFGS
+185 TVAIVAGKNEIFGS

-234 RLYYTDSGTIK
+234 RLYYTESGTIK
-245 ANADGV
+245 ANAEGV
-251 FDFPYISLTATTL
+251 FDFPYITLAPTSL

-316 AGALDALYA
+316 AGALDALYSEA
-325 AEATKLS
+325 ATKLT
-332 YGAVVEGNRVTFR
+332 YGAVVEGGNVTFR

-351 KSVKLALYNA
+351 KSVKLALFDGQ
-361 SHQKSGEV
+361 HKPLGERT
-369 AMTFDNASGS
+369 MTLDEASGS
-379 WSYEGGSE
+379 WSVQGGSE
-387 LIGQFYRY
+387 LVGKFYRY
-395 DMEVYHPLSR
+395 DIQVYHPVSR
-405 KVERYEVTDPYS
+405 KLESYQVTDPYS

-430 DLDDPALKPEGWDSL
+430 DLNDPALKPEGWDSL

-466 LTGNDASTDE
+466 LTGNDDSTPAE
-476 EKRGKFVG
+476 HRGKFLG
-484 LTQPD
+484 LTD
-489 SVPVNH
+489 TDTAPVKH
-495 LKALAK
+495 LQALAK

-523 KVANLGDDFS
+523 KVANISDDFG
-533 KLCQVNPDVKTS
+533 KLCQVNPEVQNS
-545 KFGGYCGGGQTV
+545 KFAGYCSSGQTIEA
-557 GDVLADLQ
+557 VLGDLQ
-565 VGDSK
+565 GGDSK
-570 DNPQVQEL
+570 ENPQVQEL
-578 SGYLRGVD
+578 YGYLRGVD

-603 YATNAEGTK
+603 YATNAEGSQ

-642 ESGLGPKS
+642 EAGLGPKS

-718 MVQALAAVKKVNPE
+718 MVQALAAVKQVNPE

-757 HLGGTGIGSFSDRLR
+757 HLAGTGIGSFSDRLR

-777 GSPFDGGDSI
+777 GSPFDGGDTI
-787 RKTQGFGNGAFVDP
+787 RKTQGFGNGALVDA
-801 NEMSKVDLATALHQ
+801 NEMDGVDRVTALHQ
-815 SDLVRLGMAGNLK
+815 ADLVRLGMAGNLK
-828 EFVLTDKDGMPKKG
+828 DFILTDKDGMPKKG
-842 AEIDYNGQSAG
+842 SDIDYNGQPAG
-853 YAQDPVE
+853 YAQDPTE
-860 VQNYVDK
+860 IQNYVDK

-882 ASADLV
+882 QGADLV

-925 SGDWYNKVDYTL
+925 SGDWYNRVDYTL
-937 GDNNFDKGLPR
+937 ADNNFDKGLPR

-955 YPLIEQVLGKH
+955 YPLIEKVLGKH
-966 AKPGSAEMAQMVS
+966 VKPSGADMATMVG
-979 FYQELAELRN
+979 FYQELAELRQ

-1005 VDFRNTGPDQV
+1005 VDFRNTGPDQE

-1025 DGVSAGADLDPA
+1025 DGINAGADLDPA
-1037 IDGLVVMINASNQS
+1037 IDGLVVMINATNAP

-1062 QPIDLSG
+1062 QPIDLTS
-1069 LQLSSAHHANNS
+1069 LQLSPAHHGGES

-1088 SGGTLTLGAWS
+1088 NGGTLTLGAWS

-1111 GAGLPVSKKTDLS
+1111 GTGLPVGKKTDLS
-1124 TLPPFGNTDVYLKG
+1124 TVPPFGDTAVYLKG

-1148 MTFSGNFMYEFTT
+1148 MTFSSNFMYEFTT
-1161 EVSTD
+1161 EVSSD

-1182 VNYGSC
+1182 LNYGSC

-1201 LCKGGETGNIGVDLA
+1201 LCKGGDTGNIGLDLA

-1236 VSFTEPVQSCKMLE
+1236 VSFTEPVQSCKVLD

-1262 VKGELSGWGAQPQ
+1262 VKGELSGWAAQPQ

-1297 GSTEFKVANEDWSK
+1297 GSTEFKLANEDWSK

-1319 AVNAE
+1319 AVTAE
-1324 TGYSFAFSKGGS
+1324 TGYAIGFSQPGS

-1354 DPAGVKAGTAVIQE
+1354 DPAGTKAGTAVIQE
-1368 CSVK
+1368 CSTK

>member
-1 MTGCSTIETNY
+1 
-12 SGNYKNMDMK
+12 MDMK

-41 DNSSDAS
+41 DNSTS
-48 GVNPVPPTPPT
+48 PT
-59 PEVTDGPVARLPKM
+59 PEPSDGPVARLPNVQ
-73 DPPKELLVA
+73 PPAEQLVA
-82 GENQV
+82 GPDQA
-87 VIALVDTQS
+87 VIALVDTQTS
-96 AAKGAKAPFDS
+96 AARGVTGPFANY
-107 HSLHLW
+107 SLHLW
-113 NNDACQAT
+113 NNDACNAT
-121 ADSGLN
+121 AESGLN
-127 TGWDDKSKTPATAD
+127 AGWDDKANTPAAVD
-141 SFGPAW
+141 GFGPSW
-147 VVPLK
+147 VVPLSK
-152 NVEGCI
+152 VEGCI

-173 DMKVSFSEHPDR
+173 DMKVVFSDHPDR
-185 TVAIVAGKKDLFGS
+185 TVAIVAGKNEIFGS

-245 ANADGV
+245 ANAEGV
-251 FDFPYISLTATTL
+251 FDFPYITLTPTSL

-316 AGALDALYA
+316 AGALDALYSEA
-325 AEATKLS
+325 ATKLT
-332 YGAVVEGNRVTFR
+332 YGAVVEGGNVTFR

-351 KSVKLALYNA
+351 RSVKLALFDEQ
-361 SHQKSGEV
+361 HKSLGERT
-369 AMTFDNASGS
+369 MTLDEASGS
-379 WSYEGGSE
+379 WSVQGGSE
-387 LIGQFYRY
+387 LVGKFYRY
-395 DMEVYHPLSR
+395 DIQVYHPVSR
-405 KVERYEVTDPYS
+405 KLESYQVTDPYS

-466 LTGNDASTDE
+466 LTGNDDSTPAE
-476 EKRGKFVG
+476 HRGKFLG
-484 LTQPD
+484 LTD
-489 SVPVNH
+489 TDTAPVKH
-495 LKALAK
+495 LQALAR

-523 KVANLGDDFS
+523 KVANIGDDFG
-533 KLCQVNPDVKTS
+533 KLCQVNPEVQNS
-545 KFGGYCGGGQTV
+545 KFAGYCSSGQTIEA
-557 GDVLADLQ
+557 VLGDLQ
-565 VGDSK
+565 GSDSK
-570 DNPQVQEL
+570 ENPQVQEL
-578 SGYLRGVD
+578 YGYLRGVD

-603 YATNAEGTK
+603 YATNAEGSQ

-642 ESGLGPKS
+642 EAGLGPKS

-718 MVQALAAVKKVNPE
+718 MVQALAAVKQVNPE

-757 HLGGTGIGSFSDRLR
+757 HLAGTGIGSFSDRLR

-777 GSPFDGGDSI
+777 GSPFDGGDTI
-787 RKTQGFGNGAFVDP
+787 RKTQGFGNGALVDA
-801 NEMSKVDLATALHQ
+801 NEMDGVDRATALHQ

-828 EFVLTDKDGMPKKG
+828 DFILTDKDGMPKKG
-842 AEIDYNGQSAG
+842 ADIDYNGQPAG
-853 YAQDPVE
+853 YAQDPTE
-860 VQNYVDK
+860 IQNYVDK

-882 ASADLV
+882 QGADLV

-925 SGDWYNKVDYTL
+925 SGDWYNRVDYTL
-937 GDNNFDKGLPR
+937 ADNNFDKGLPR

-966 AKPGSAEMAQMVS
+966 VKPSGADMATMVG
-979 FYQELAELRN
+979 FYQELAELRQ

-1025 DGVSAGADLDPA
+1025 DGVNAGADLDPA
-1037 IDGLVVMINASNQS
+1037 IDGLVVMINATNAP

-1062 QPIDLSG
+1062 QPIDLTS
-1069 LQLSSAHHANNS
+1069 LQLSPAHHGGES

-1088 SGGTLTLGAWS
+1088 NGGTLTLGAWS

-1111 GAGLPVSKKTDLS
+1111 GSGLPVGKKTDLS
-1124 TLPPFGNTDVYLKG
+1124 TVPPFGDTVVYLKG
-1138 FLNEWGNTNQ
+1138 FLDEWGNTNQ
-1148 MTFSGNFMYEFTT
+1148 MTFTSNFMYEFTT
-1161 EVSTD
+1161 EVSSD

-1182 VNYGSC
+1182 LNYGSC

-1201 LCKGGETGNIGVDLA
+1201 LCKGGDTGNIGLDLA

-1236 VSFTEPVQSCKMLE
+1236 VSFTEPVQSCKVLD

-1262 VKGELSGWGAQPQ
+1262 VKGELSGWSAQPQ

-1319 AVNAE
+1319 ALKAE
-1324 TGYSFAFSKGGS
+1324 TGYPFAFSQAGS

-1354 DPAGVKAGTAVIQE
+1354 DPAGAKAGTAVIQE
-1368 CSVK
+1368 CSAK

>member
-1 MTGCSTIETNY
+1 MTGYSNIETNY
-12 SGNYKNMDMK
+12 SGNYKKMDMK

-41 DNSSDAS
+41 DNSTS
-48 GVNPVPPTPPT
+48 PT
-59 PEVTDGPVARLPKM
+59 PEPSDGPVARLPNVQ
-73 DPPKELLVA
+73 PPAEQLVA
-82 GENQV
+82 GPDQA
-87 VIALVDTQS
+87 VIALVDTQTS
-96 AAKGAKAPFDS
+96 AARGVTGPFANY
-107 HSLHLW
+107 SLHLW
-113 NNDACQAT
+113 NNDACNAT
-121 ADSGLN
+121 AESGLN
-127 TGWDDKSKTPATAD
+127 AGWDDKANTPAAVD
-141 SFGPAW
+141 GFGPSW
-147 VVPLK
+147 VVPLSK
-152 NVEGCI
+152 VEGCI

-173 DMKVSFSEHPDR
+173 DMKVVFSDHPDR
-185 TVAIVAGKKDLFGS
+185 TVAIVAGKNEIFGS

-245 ANADGV
+245 ANAEGV
-251 FDFPYISLTATTL
+251 FDFPYITLTPTSL

-299 IGTDADGILQ
+299 IGTDAGGILQ

-316 AGALDALYA
+316 AGALDALYSEA
-325 AEATKLS
+325 ATKLT
-332 YGAVVEGNRVTFR
+332 YGAVVEGGNVTFR

-351 KSVKLALYNA
+351 RSVKLALFDEQ
-361 SHQKSGEV
+361 HKSIGERT
-369 AMTFDNASGS
+369 MTLDEASGS
-379 WSYEGGSE
+379 WSVQGGSE
-387 LIGQFYRY
+387 LVGKFYRY
-395 DMEVYHPLSR
+395 DIQVYHPVSR
-405 KVERYEVTDPYS
+405 KLESYQVTDPYS

-466 LTGNDASTDE
+466 LTGNDDSTPAE
-476 EKRGKFVG
+476 HRGKFLG
-484 LTQPD
+484 LTD
-489 SVPVNH
+489 TDTAPVKH
-495 LKALAK
+495 LQALAR

-523 KVANLGDDFS
+523 KVANIGDDFG
-533 KLCQVNPDVKTS
+533 KLCQVNPEVQNS
-545 KFGGYCGGGQTV
+545 KFAGYCSSGQTIEA
-557 GDVLADLQ
+557 VLGDLQ
-565 VGDSK
+565 GSDSK
-570 DNPQVQEL
+570 ENPQVQEL
-578 SGYLRGVD
+578 YGYLRGVD

-603 YATNAEGTK
+603 YATNAEGSQ

-642 ESGLGPKS
+642 EAGLGPKS

-718 MVQALAAVKKVNPE
+718 MVQALAAVKQVNPE

-757 HLGGTGIGSFSDRLR
+757 HLAGTGIGSFSDRLR

-777 GSPFDGGDSI
+777 GSPFDGGDTI
-787 RKTQGFGNGAFVDP
+787 RKTQGFGNGALVDA
-801 NEMSKVDLATALHQ
+801 NEMDGVDRATALHQ

-828 EFVLTDKDGMPKKG
+828 DFILTDKDGMPKKG
-842 AEIDYNGQSAG
+842 SDIDYNGQPAG
-853 YAQDPVE
+853 YAQDPTE
-860 VQNYVDK
+860 IQNYVDK

-882 ASADLV
+882 QGADLV

-925 SGDWYNKVDYTL
+925 SGDWYNRVDYTL
-937 GDNNFDKGLPR
+937 ADNNFDKGLPR

-966 AKPGSAEMAQMVS
+966 VKPSGADMATMVG
-979 FYQELAELRN
+979 FYQELAELRQ

-1025 DGVSAGADLDPA
+1025 DGVNAGADLDPA
-1037 IDGLVVMINASNQS
+1037 IDGLVVMINATNAPQS
-1051 QSISDFRDGND
+1051 VSDFRDGND
-1062 QPIDLSG
+1062 QPIDLTS
-1069 LQLSSAHHANNS
+1069 LQLSPAHHGGES

-1088 SGGTLTLGAWS
+1088 NGGTLTLGAWS

-1111 GAGLPVSKKTDLS
+1111 GSGLPVGKKTDLS
-1124 TLPPFGNTDVYLKG
+1124 TVPPFGDTAVYLKG
-1138 FLNEWGNTNQ
+1138 FLDEWGNTNQ
-1148 MTFSGNFMYEFTT
+1148 MTFTSNFMYEFTT
-1161 EVSTD
+1161 EVSSD

-1182 VNYGSC
+1182 LNYGSC

-1201 LCKGGETGNIGVDLA
+1201 LCKGGDTGNIGLDLA

-1221 KFVFTAMNKDKPTLS
+1221 KFVFTAMNKEKPTLS
-1236 VSFTEPVQSCKMLE
+1236 VSFTEPVQSCKVLD

-1262 VKGELSGWGAQPQ
+1262 VKGELSGWAAQPQ

-1319 AVNAE
+1319 ALKAE
-1324 TGYSFAFSKGGS
+1324 TGYPFAFSQAGS

-1354 DPAGVKAGTAVIQE
+1354 DPAGTKAGTAVIQE
-1368 CSVK
+1368 CSAK

>member
-1 MTGCSTIETNY
+1 MTGYSNIETNY
-12 SGNYKNMDMK
+12 SGNYKKMDMK

-41 DNSSDAS
+41 DNSTS
-48 GVNPVPPTPPT
+48 PT
-59 PEVTDGPVARLPKM
+59 PEPSDGPVARLPNVQ
-73 DPPKELLVA
+73 PPAEQLVA
-82 GENQV
+82 GPDQA
-87 VIALVDTQS
+87 VIALVDTQTS
-96 AAKGAKAPFDS
+96 AARGVTGPFANY
-107 HSLHLW
+107 SLHLW
-113 NNDACQAT
+113 NNDACNAT
-121 ADSGLN
+121 AESGLN
-127 TGWDDKSKTPATAD
+127 AGWDDKANTPAAVD
-141 SFGPAW
+141 GFGPSW
-147 VVPLK
+147 VVPLSK
-152 NVEGCI
+152 VEGCI

-173 DMKVSFSEHPDR
+173 DMKVVFSDHPDR
-185 TVAIVAGKKDLFGS
+185 TVAIVAGKNEIFGS

-245 ANADGV
+245 ANAEGV
-251 FDFPYISLTATTL
+251 FDFPYITLTPTSL

-316 AGALDALYA
+316 AGALDALYSEA
-325 AEATKLS
+325 ATKLT
-332 YGAVVEGNRVTFR
+332 YGAVVEGGNVTFR

-351 KSVKLALYNA
+351 RSVKLALFDEQ
-361 SHQKSGEV
+361 HKSLGERT
-369 AMTFDNASGS
+369 MTLDEASGS
-379 WSYEGGSE
+379 WSVQGGSE
-387 LIGQFYRY
+387 LVGKFYRY
-395 DMEVYHPLSR
+395 DIQVYHPVSR
-405 KVERYEVTDPYS
+405 KLESYQVTDPYS

-466 LTGNDASTDE
+466 LTGNDDSTPAE
-476 EKRGKFVG
+476 HRGKFLG
-484 LTQPD
+484 LTD
-489 SVPVNH
+489 TDTAPVKH
-495 LKALAK
+495 LQALAK

-523 KVANLGDDFS
+523 KVANIGDDFG
-533 KLCQVNPDVKTS
+533 KLCQVNPEVQNS
-545 KFGGYCGGGQTV
+545 KFAGYCSSGQTIEA
-557 GDVLADLQ
+557 VLGDLQ
-565 VGDSK
+565 GSDSK
-570 DNPQVQEL
+570 ENPQVQEL
-578 SGYLRGVD
+578 YGYLRGVD

-603 YATNAEGTK
+603 YATNAEGSQ

-642 ESGLGPKS
+642 EAGLGPKS

-757 HLGGTGIGSFSDRLR
+757 HLAGTGIGSFSDRLR

-777 GSPFDGGDSI
+777 GSPFDGGDTI
-787 RKTQGFGNGAFVDP
+787 RKTQGFGNGALVDA
-801 NEMSKVDLATALHQ
+801 NEMDGVDRATALHQ

-828 EFVLTDKDGMPKKG
+828 DFILTDKDGMPKKG
-842 AEIDYNGQSAG
+842 ADIDYNGQPAG
-853 YAQDPVE
+853 YAQDPTE
-860 VQNYVDK
+860 IQNYVDK

-882 ASADLV
+882 QGADLV

-925 SGDWYNKVDYTL
+925 SGDWYNRVDYTL
-937 GDNNFDKGLPR
+937 ADNNFDKGLPR

-966 AKPGSAEMAQMVS
+966 VKPSGADMATMVG
-979 FYQELAELRN
+979 FYQELAELRQ

-1025 DGVSAGADLDPA
+1025 DGVNAGADLDPA
-1037 IDGLVVMINASNQS
+1037 IDGLVVMINATNAP
-1051 QSISDFRDGND
+1051 QSIGDFRDGND
-1062 QPIDLSG
+1062 QPIDLTS
-1069 LQLSSAHHANNS
+1069 LRLSPAHHGGES

-1088 SGGTLTLGAWS
+1088 NGGTLTLGAWS

-1111 GAGLPVSKKTDLS
+1111 GSGLPVGKKTDLS
-1124 TLPPFGNTDVYLKG
+1124 TVPPFGDTAVYLKG
-1138 FLNEWGNTNQ
+1138 FLDEWGNTNQ
-1148 MTFSGNFMYEFTT
+1148 MTFTSNFMYEFTT
-1161 EVSTD
+1161 EVSSD

-1182 VNYGSC
+1182 LNYGSC

-1201 LCKGGETGNIGVDLA
+1201 LCKGGDTGNIGLDLA

-1236 VSFTEPVQSCKMLE
+1236 VSFTEPVQSCKVLD

-1262 VKGELSGWGAQPQ
+1262 VKGELSGWAAQPQ

-1319 AVNAE
+1319 ALKAE
-1324 TGYSFAFSKGGS
+1324 TGYPFAFSQAGS

-1354 DPAGVKAGTAVIQE
+1354 DPAGAKAGTAVIQE
-1368 CSVK
+1368 CSAK

>member
-1 MTGCSTIETNY
+1 MTGYSNIETNY
-12 SGNYKNMDMK
+12 SGNYKKMDMK

-41 DNSSDAS
+41 DNSSS
-48 GVNPVPPTPPT
+48 PT
-59 PEVTDGPVARLPKM
+59 PEPSDGPVARLPNVQ
-73 DPPKELLVA
+73 PPAEQLVA
-82 GENQV
+82 GPDQA
-87 VIALVDTQS
+87 VIALVDTQTS
-96 AAKGAKAPFDS
+96 AARGVTGPFANY
-107 HSLHLW
+107 SLHLW
-113 NNDACQAT
+113 NNDACNAT
-121 ADSGLN
+121 AESGLN
-127 TGWDDKSKTPATAD
+127 AGWDDKANTPAAVD
-141 SFGPAW
+141 GFGPSW
-147 VVPLK
+147 VVPLSK
-152 NVEGCI
+152 VEGCI

-173 DMKVSFSEHPDR
+173 DMKVVFSDHPDR
-185 TVAIVAGKKDLFGS
+185 TVAIVAGKNEIFGS

-245 ANADGV
+245 ANAEGV
-251 FDFPYISLTATTL
+251 FDFPYITLTPTSL

-316 AGALDALYA
+316 AGALDALYSEA
-325 AEATKLS
+325 ATKLT
-332 YGAVVEGNRVTFR
+332 YGAVVEGGNVTFR

-351 KSVKLALYNA
+351 RSVKLALFDEQ
-361 SHQKSGEV
+361 HKSIGERT
-369 AMTFDNASGS
+369 MTLDEASGS
-379 WSYEGGSE
+379 WSVQGGSE
-387 LIGQFYRY
+387 LVGKFYRY
-395 DMEVYHPLSR
+395 DIQVYHPVSR
-405 KVERYEVTDPYS
+405 KLESYQVTDPYS

-466 LTGNDASTDE
+466 LTGNDDSTPAE
-476 EKRGKFVG
+476 HRGKFLG
-484 LTQPD
+484 LTD
-489 SVPVNH
+489 TDTAPVKH
-495 LKALAK
+495 LQALAK

-523 KVANLGDDFS
+523 KVANIGDDFD
-533 KLCQVNPDVKTS
+533 KLCQVNPEVQNS
-545 KFGGYCGGGQTV
+545 KFAGYCSSGQTIEA
-557 GDVLADLQ
+557 VLGDLQ
-565 VGDSK
+565 GGDSK
-570 DNPQVQEL
+570 ENPQVQEL
-578 SGYLRGVD
+578 YGYLRGVD

-603 YATNAEGTK
+603 YATNAEGSQ

-642 ESGLGPKS
+642 EAGLGPKS

-662 LNPETGSVENSTC
+662 LNTETGSVENSTC

-757 HLGGTGIGSFSDRLR
+757 HLAGTGIGSFSDRLR

-777 GSPFDGGDSI
+777 GSPFDGGDTI
-787 RKTQGFGNGAFVDP
+787 RKTQGFGNGALVDA
-801 NEMSKVDLATALHQ
+801 NEMDGVDRATALHQ

-828 EFVLTDKDGMPKKG
+828 DFILTDKDGMPKKG
-842 AEIDYNGQSAG
+842 ADIDYNGQPAG
-853 YAQDPVE
+853 YAQDPTE
-860 VQNYVDK
+860 IQNYVDK

-882 ASADLV
+882 QGADLV

-925 SGDWYNKVDYTL
+925 SGDWYNRVDYTL
-937 GDNNFDKGLPR
+937 ADNNFDKGLPR

-966 AKPGSAEMAQMVS
+966 VKPSGADMATMVG
-979 FYQELAELRN
+979 FYQELAELRQ

-1025 DGVSAGADLDPA
+1025 DGINAGADLDPA
-1037 IDGLVVMINASNQS
+1037 IDGLVVMINATNAP
-1051 QSISDFRDGND
+1051 QSIGDFRDGND

-1069 LQLSSAHHANNS
+1069 MVLSSKHRAVDS
-1081 IARDAAV
+1081 IATGAAYNN
-1088 SGGTLTLGAWS
+1088 GQLTLGAWS

-1111 GAGLPVSKKTDLS
+1111 GAGLPISKKTDLS
-1124 TLPPFGNTDVYLKG
+1124 TLPPFGTSGIFIRG
-1138 FLNEWGNTNQ
+1138 FLGQWDPVNQ
-1148 MTFSGNFMYEFTT
+1148 MAFSGNYMYELTT
-1161 EVSTD
+1161 PVAEGQ
-1166 KLGTTNV
+1166 LGETTL
-1173 KIADASWGP
+1173 KIADANWGSI
-1182 VNYGSC
+1182 NYGKCAPSDVLTI
-1188 NAGDKLVVGTPLT
+1188 ATPLT
-1201 LCKGGETGNIGVDLA
+1201 LCKGGDNVGMTLS
-1216 KAGSY
+1216 KAGNY
-1221 KFVFTAMNKDKPTLS
+1221 KFVFTAMNKEKPTLS
-1236 VSFTEPVQSCKMLE
+1236 VS
-1250 TVAGNPLGYNLF
+1250 VADATP
-1262 VKGELSGWGAQPQ
+1262 
-1275 YQLSYKGMDG
+1275 
-1285 DLAIYQAAFNYT
+1285 
-1297 GSTEFKVANEDWSK
+1297 
-1311 EYLLNGGG
+1311 
-1319 AVNAE
+1319 
-1324 TGYSFAFSKGGS
+1324 
-1336 ANNSITLPQGL
+1336 
-1347 WSVLVKV
+1347 
-1354 DPAGVKAGTAVIQE
+1354 
-1368 CSVK
+1368 

>member
-1 MTGCSTIETNY
+1 
-12 SGNYKNMDMK
+12 MK

-41 DNSSDAS
+41 DNSSDPS
-48 GVNPVPPTPPT
+48 GVKPVPPTPPT

-73 DPPKELLVA
+73 EPPKELLVA
-82 GENQV
+82 GPNEV
-87 VIALVDTQS
+87 VIALVDTQTA
-96 AAKGAKAPFDS
+96 AAKGIDGRFAN

-113 NNDACQAT
+113 NDDACNAT

-127 TGWDDKSKTPATAD
+127 VSWDDRSKTPAAVD
-141 SFGPAW
+141 RFGPAW
-147 VVPLK
+147 VVPLAK
-152 NVEGCI
+152 LEGCI
-158 NFIARNGDLANLTGS
+158 NFIARDGEGGKLT
-173 DMKVSFSEHPDR
+173 DNIEVIFKDHPDR

-199 RAEAFTAAFGVA
+199 RADAFTAAFGVA

-234 RLYYTDSGTIK
+234 RLYSSASGHIQ

-251 FDFPYISLTATTL
+251 FDFPYISLTATSL

-299 IGTDADGILQ
+299 IGVDADGILQ

-325 AEATKLS
+325 PEATKLS

-361 SHQKSGEV
+361 NHQKSGEV
-369 AMTFDNASGS
+369 AMTFDSTSGS

-387 LIGQFYRY
+387 LVGQFYRY
-395 DMEVYHPLSR
+395 DIEVYHPLSR
-405 KVERYEVTDPYS
+405 KVEQYEVTDPYS

-445 KAPHSQQN
+445 KAPHSPQN
-453 PADITIYEAHVRD
+453 PADIVIYEAHVRD

-523 KVANLGDDFS
+523 KVANISDDFS
-533 KLCQVNPDVKTS
+533 QLCQVNPDVKSS
-545 KFGGYCGGGQTV
+545 KFGSYCGSSQTV
-557 GDVLADLQ
+557 GQVLDALKG
-565 VGDSK
+565 GDSK

-603 YATNAEGTK
+603 YATNAEGTQ

-757 HLGGTGIGSFSDRLR
+757 HLAGTGIGSFSDRLR

-777 GSPFDGGDSI
+777 GSPFDGGDTI
-787 RKTQGFGNGAFVDP
+787 RETQGFGNGAFVYPGDAG
-801 NEMSKVDLATALHQ
+801 KVNKDQALHLA
-815 SDLVRLGMAGNLK
+815 DLVRLGMAGNLK

-842 AEIDYNGQSAG
+842 SEIDYNGQPAG

-882 ASADLV
+882 FGADLV

-937 GDNNFDKGLPR
+937 ADNNFDKGLPR

-955 YPLIEQVLGKH
+955 YPLIEQVLAQHGK
-966 AKPGSAEMAQMVS
+966 AGGAEMEQMVS
-979 FYQELAELRN
+979 FYQELAELRK

-1037 IDGLVVMINASNQS
+1037 IDGLVVMINATNQS
-1051 QSISDFRDGND
+1051 QSIGDFRDGND
-1062 QPIDLSG
+1062 QPIDLTS
-1069 LQLSSAHHANNS
+1069 LRLSPAHHASNS
-1081 IARDAAV
+1081 IARDAVAN
-1088 SGGTLTLGAWS
+1088 GGTLTLGAWS

-1111 GAGLPVSKKTDLS
+1111 GEGLPLGKKTDLS
-1124 TLPPFGNTDVYLKG
+1124 TLPPFGTTGVFIRG
-1138 FLNEWGNTNQ
+1138 FLGQWEPVNQ
-1148 MTFSGNFMYEFTT
+1148 MAFSGNYMYELTT
-1161 EVSTD
+1161 PVAAGQLGET
-1166 KLGTTNV
+1166 KL
-1173 KIADASWGP
+1173 KIADASWNIA
-1182 VNYGSC
+1182 NYGSC
-1188 NAGDKLVVGTPLT
+1188 APADVLTPSTPLT
-1201 LCKGGETGNIGVDLA
+1201 LCKSGGDIGMTLS
-1216 KAGSY
+1216 KAGNY
-1221 KFVFTAMNKDKPTLS
+1221 KFVFTAMNKEKPTLS
-1236 VSFTEPVQSCKMLE
+1236 VS
-1250 TVAGNPLGYNLF
+1250 VADATP
-1262 VKGELSGWGAQPQ
+1262 
-1275 YQLSYKGMDG
+1275 
-1285 DLAIYQAAFNYT
+1285 
-1297 GSTEFKVANEDWSK
+1297 
-1311 EYLLNGGG
+1311 
-1319 AVNAE
+1319 
-1324 TGYSFAFSKGGS
+1324 
-1336 ANNSITLPQGL
+1336 
-1347 WSVLVKV
+1347 
-1354 DPAGVKAGTAVIQE
+1354 
-1368 CSVK
+1368 

>member
-1 MTGCSTIETNY
+1 
-12 SGNYKNMDMK
+12 MDMK

-41 DNSSDAS
+41 DNSTS
-48 GVNPVPPTPPT
+48 PT
-59 PEVTDGPVARLPKM
+59 PEPSDGPVARLPNVQ
-73 DPPKELLVA
+73 PPAEQLVA
-82 GENQV
+82 GPDQA
-87 VIALVDTQS
+87 VIALVDTQTS
-96 AAKGAKAPFDS
+96 AARGVTGPFANY
-107 HSLHLW
+107 SLHLW
-113 NNDACQAT
+113 NNDACNAT
-121 ADSGLN
+121 AESGLN
-127 TGWDDKSKTPATAD
+127 AGWDDKANTPAAVD
-141 SFGPAW
+141 GFGPSW
-147 VVPLK
+147 VVPLSK
-152 NVEGCI
+152 VEGCI

-173 DMKVSFSEHPDR
+173 DMKVVFSDHPDR
-185 TVAIVAGKKDLFGS
+185 TVAIVAGKNEIFGS

-234 RLYYTDSGTIK
+234 RLYYTDSDTIK
-245 ANADGV
+245 ANAEGV
-251 FDFPYISLTATTL
+251 FDFPYITLTPTSL

-316 AGALDALYA
+316 AGALDALYSEA
-325 AEATKLS
+325 ATKLT
-332 YGAVVEGNRVTFR
+332 YGAVVEGGNVTFR

-351 KSVKLALYNA
+351 RSVKLALFDEQ
-361 SHQKSGEV
+361 HKSLGERT
-369 AMTFDNASGS
+369 MTLDEASGS
-379 WSYEGGSE
+379 WSVQGGSE
-387 LIGQFYRY
+387 LVGKFYRY
-395 DMEVYHPLSR
+395 DIQVYHPVSR
-405 KVERYEVTDPYS
+405 KLESYQVTDPYS

-430 DLDDPALKPEGWDSL
+430 DLNDPALKPEGWDSL

-466 LTGNDASTDE
+466 LTGNDDSTPAE
-476 EKRGKFVG
+476 HRGKFLG
-484 LTQPD
+484 LTD
-489 SVPVNH
+489 TDTAPVKH
-495 LKALAK
+495 LQALAK

-523 KVANLGDDFS
+523 KVANIGDDFG
-533 KLCQVNPDVKTS
+533 KLCQVNPEVQNS
-545 KFGGYCGGGQTV
+545 KFAGYCSSGQTIEA
-557 GDVLADLQ
+557 VLGDLQ
-565 VGDSK
+565 GGDSK
-570 DNPQVQEL
+570 ENPQVQEL
-578 SGYLRGVD
+578 YGYLRGVD

-603 YATNAEGTK
+603 YATNAEGSQ

-642 ESGLGPKS
+642 EAGLGPKS

-757 HLGGTGIGSFSDRLR
+757 HLAGTGIGSFSDRLR

-777 GSPFDGGDSI
+777 GSPFDGGDTI
-787 RKTQGFGNGAFVDP
+787 RKTQGFGNGALVDA
-801 NEMSKVDLATALHQ
+801 NEMDGVDRATALHQ

-828 EFVLTDKDGMPKKG
+828 DFILTDKDGMPKKG
-842 AEIDYNGQSAG
+842 ADIDYNGQPAG
-853 YAQDPVE
+853 YAQDPTE
-860 VQNYVDK
+860 IQNYVDK

-882 ASADLV
+882 QGADLV

-925 SGDWYNKVDYTL
+925 SGDWYNRVDYTL
-937 GDNNFDKGLPR
+937 ADNNFDKGLPR

-966 AKPGSAEMAQMVS
+966 VKPSGADMATMVG
-979 FYQELAELRN
+979 FYQELAELRQY
-989 SSRLLRLG
+989 SRLLRLG

-1025 DGVSAGADLDPA
+1025 DGINAGADLDPA
-1037 IDGLVVMINASNQS
+1037 IDGLVVMINATNAP
-1051 QSISDFRDGND
+1051 QSIGNFRDGND
-1062 QPIDLSG
+1062 QSIDLAS
-1069 LQLSSAHHANNS
+1069 LQLSPAHHGGES

-1088 SGGTLTLGAWS
+1088 NGGTLTLGAWS

-1111 GAGLPVSKKTDLS
+1111 GSGLPVGKKTDLS
-1124 TLPPFGNTDVYLKG
+1124 TVPPFGDTAVYLKG
-1138 FLNEWGNTNQ
+1138 FLDEWGNTNQ
-1148 MTFSGNFMYEFTT
+1148 MTFTSNFMYEFTT
-1161 EVSTD
+1161 EVSSD

-1182 VNYGSC
+1182 LNYGSC

-1201 LCKGGETGNIGVDLA
+1201 LCKGGDTGNIGLDLA

-1236 VSFTEPVQSCKMLE
+1236 VSFTEPVQSCKVLD

-1262 VKGELSGWGAQPQ
+1262 VKGELSGWAAQPQ

-1319 AVNAE
+1319 AVTAE
-1324 TGYSFAFSKGGS
+1324 TGYAIGFSQPGS

-1354 DPAGVKAGTAVIQE
+1354 DPAGTKAGTAVIQE
-1368 CSVK
+1368 CSAK

>member
-1 MTGCSTIETNY
+1 MTGYSNIETNY
-12 SGNYKNMDMK
+12 SGNYKKMDMK

-41 DNSSDAS
+41 DNSTS
-48 GVNPVPPTPPT
+48 PT
-59 PEVTDGPVARLPKM
+59 PEPSDGPVARLPNVQ
-73 DPPKELLVA
+73 PPAEQLVA
-82 GENQV
+82 GPDQA
-87 VIALVDTQS
+87 VIALVDTQTS
-96 AAKGAKAPFDS
+96 AARGVTGPFANY
-107 HSLHLW
+107 SLHLW
-113 NNDACQAT
+113 NNDACNAT
-121 ADSGLN
+121 AESGLN
-127 TGWDDKSKTPATAD
+127 AGWDDKANTPAAVD
-141 SFGPAW
+141 GFGPSW
-147 VVPLK
+147 VVPLSK
-152 NVEGCI
+152 LEGCI

-173 DMKVSFSEHPDR
+173 DMKVVFSDHPDR
-185 TVAIVAGKKDLFGS
+185 TVAIVAGKNEIFGS

-234 RLYYTDSGTIK
+234 RLYYTESGTIK
-245 ANADGV
+245 ANAEGV
-251 FDFPYISLTATTL
+251 FDFPYITLTPTSL

-299 IGTDADGILQ
+299 IGTDAEGILQ

-316 AGALDALYA
+316 AGALDALYSEA
-325 AEATKLS
+325 ATKLT
-332 YGAVVEGNRVTFR
+332 YGAVVEGGNVTFR

-351 KSVKLALYNA
+351 RSVKLALFDEQ
-361 SHQKSGEV
+361 HKSLGERT
-369 AMTFDNASGS
+369 MTLDEASGS
-379 WSYEGGSE
+379 WSVQGGSE
-387 LIGQFYRY
+387 LVGKFYRY
-395 DMEVYHPLSR
+395 DIQVYHPVSR
-405 KVERYEVTDPYS
+405 KLESYQVTDPYS

-466 LTGNDASTDE
+466 LTGNDDSTPAE
-476 EKRGKFVG
+476 HRGKFLG
-484 LTQPD
+484 LTD
-489 SVPVNH
+489 TDTAPVKH
-495 LKALAK
+495 LQALAK

-523 KVANLGDDFS
+523 KVANIGDDFG
-533 KLCQVNPDVKTS
+533 KLCQVNPEVQNS
-545 KFGGYCGGGQTV
+545 KFAGYCSSGQTIEA
-557 GDVLADLQ
+557 VLGDLQ
-565 VGDSK
+565 GGDSK
-570 DNPQVQEL
+570 ENPQVQEL
-578 SGYLRGVD
+578 YGYLRGVD

-603 YATNAEGTK
+603 YATNAEGSQ

-642 ESGLGPKS
+642 EAGLGPKS

-718 MVQALAAVKKVNPE
+718 MVQALAAVKQVNPE

-757 HLGGTGIGSFSDRLR
+757 HLAGTGIGSFSDRLR

-777 GSPFDGGDSI
+777 GSPFDGGDTI
-787 RKTQGFGNGAFVDP
+787 RKTQGFGNGALVDA
-801 NEMSKVDLATALHQ
+801 NEMDGVDRATALHQ

-828 EFVLTDKDGMPKKG
+828 DFILTDKDGMPKKG
-842 AEIDYNGQSAG
+842 ADIDYNGQPAG
-853 YAQDPVE
+853 YAQDPTE
-860 VQNYVDK
+860 IQNYVDK

-882 ASADLV
+882 QGADLV

-925 SGDWYNKVDYTL
+925 SGDWYNRVDYTL
-937 GDNNFDKGLPR
+937 ADNNFDKGLPR

-966 AKPGSAEMAQMVS
+966 VKPSGADMATMVG
-979 FYQELAELRN
+979 FYQELAELRQ

-1025 DGVSAGADLDPA
+1025 DGVNAGADLDPA
-1037 IDGLVVMINASNQS
+1037 IDGLVVMINATNAPQS
-1051 QSISDFRDGND
+1051 VSDFRDGND
-1062 QPIDLSG
+1062 QPIDLTS
-1069 LQLSSAHHANNS
+1069 LQLSPAHHGGES

-1088 SGGTLTLGAWS
+1088 NGGTLTLGAWS

-1111 GAGLPVSKKTDLS
+1111 GSGLPVGKKTDLS
-1124 TLPPFGNTDVYLKG
+1124 TVPPFGDTAVYLKG
-1138 FLNEWGNTNQ
+1138 FLDEWGNTNQ
-1148 MTFSGNFMYEFTT
+1148 MTFTSNFMYEFTT
-1161 EVSTD
+1161 EVSSD

-1182 VNYGSC
+1182 LNYGSC

-1201 LCKGGETGNIGVDLA
+1201 LCKGGDTGNIGLDLA

-1236 VSFTEPVQSCKMLE
+1236 VSFTEPVQSCKVLD

-1262 VKGELSGWGAQPQ
+1262 VKGELSGWAAQPQ

-1319 AVNAE
+1319 ALKAE
-1324 TGYSFAFSKGGS
+1324 TGYPFAFSQAGS

-1354 DPAGVKAGTAVIQE
+1354 DPAGAKAGTAVIQE
-1368 CSVK
+1368 CSAK

>member
-1 MTGCSTIETNY
+1 
-12 SGNYKNMDMK
+12 MDMK

-41 DNSSDAS
+41 DNSSS
-48 GVNPVPPTPPT
+48 PT
-59 PEVTDGPVARLPKM
+59 PEPSDGPVARLPNVQ
-73 DPPKELLVA
+73 PPAEQLVA
-82 GENQV
+82 GPDQA
-87 VIALVDTQS
+87 VIALVDTQTS
-96 AAKGAKAPFDS
+96 AARGVTGPFANY
-107 HSLHLW
+107 SLHLW
-113 NNDACQAT
+113 NNDACNAT
-121 ADSGLN
+121 AESGLN
-127 TGWDDKSKTPATAD
+127 AGWDDKVNTPAATD
-141 SFGPAW
+141 GFGPSW
-147 VVPLK
+147 VVPLSK
-152 NVEGCI
+152 LEGCI

-173 DMKVSFSEHPDR
+173 DMKVVFSDHPDR
-185 TVAIVAGKKDLFGS
+185 TVAIVAGKNEIFGS

-245 ANADGV
+245 ANAEGV
-251 FDFPYISLTATTL
+251 FDFPYITLTPTSL

-316 AGALDALYA
+316 AGALDALYSEA
-325 AEATKLS
+325 ATKLT
-332 YGAVVEGNRVTFR
+332 YGAVVEGGNVTFR

-351 KSVKLALYNA
+351 RSVKLALFDEQ
-361 SHQKSGEV
+361 HKSLGERT
-369 AMTFDNASGS
+369 MTLDEASGS
-379 WSYEGGSE
+379 WSVQGGSE
-387 LIGQFYRY
+387 LVGKFYRY
-395 DMEVYHPLSR
+395 DIQVYHPVSR
-405 KVERYEVTDPYS
+405 KLESYQVTDPYS

-430 DLDDPALKPEGWDSL
+430 DLNDPALKPEGWDSL

-466 LTGNDASTDE
+466 LTGNDDSTPAE
-476 EKRGKFVG
+476 HRGKFLG
-484 LTQPD
+484 LTD
-489 SVPVNH
+489 TDTAPVKH
-495 LKALAK
+495 LQALAR

-523 KVANLGDDFS
+523 KVANIGDDFG
-533 KLCQVNPDVKTS
+533 KLCQVNPEVQNS
-545 KFGGYCGGGQTV
+545 KFAGYCSSGQTIEA
-557 GDVLADLQ
+557 VLGDLQ
-565 VGDSK
+565 GGDSK
-570 DNPQVQEL
+570 ENPQVQEL
-578 SGYLRGVD
+578 YGYLRGVD

-603 YATNAEGTK
+603 YATNAEGSQ

-642 ESGLGPKS
+642 EAGLGPKS

-718 MVQALAAVKKVNPE
+718 MVQALAAVKQVNPE

-757 HLGGTGIGSFSDRLR
+757 HLAGTGIGSFSDRLR

-777 GSPFDGGDSI
+777 GSPFDGGDTI
-787 RKTQGFGNGAFVDP
+787 RKTQGFGNGALVDA
-801 NEMSKVDLATALHQ
+801 NEMDGVDRATALHQ

-828 EFVLTDKDGMPKKG
+828 DFILTDKDGMPKKG
-842 AEIDYNGQSAG
+842 ADIDYNGQPAG
-853 YAQDPVE
+853 YAQDPTE
-860 VQNYVDK
+860 IQNYVDK

-882 ASADLV
+882 QGADLV

-925 SGDWYNKVDYTL
+925 SGDWYNRVDYGL
-937 GDNNFDKGLPR
+937 NDNNFDKGLPR

-966 AKPGSAEMAQMVS
+966 VKPSGADMATMVG
-979 FYQELAELRN
+979 FYQELAELRQ

-1025 DGVSAGADLDPA
+1025 DGVNAGADLDPA
-1037 IDGLVVMINASNQS
+1037 IDGLVVMINATNAP
-1051 QSISDFRDGND
+1051 QSIGDFRDGND
-1062 QPIDLSG
+1062 QPIDLTS
-1069 LQLSSAHHANNS
+1069 LQLSPAHHGGES

-1088 SGGTLTLGAWS
+1088 NGGSLTLGAWS

-1111 GAGLPVSKKTDLS
+1111 GSGLPVGKKTDLS
-1124 TLPPFGNTDVYLKG
+1124 TVPPFGDTAVYLKG
-1138 FLNEWGNTNQ
+1138 FLDEWGNTNQ
-1148 MTFSGNFMYEFTT
+1148 MTFSSNFMYEFTT
-1161 EVSTD
+1161 EVSSD

-1182 VNYGSC
+1182 LNYGSC

-1201 LCKGGETGNIGVDLA
+1201 LCKGGDTGNIGLDLA

-1236 VSFTEPVQSCKMLE
+1236 VSFTEPVQSCKVLD

-1262 VKGELSGWGAQPQ
+1262 VKGELSGWAAQPQ

-1319 AVNAE
+1319 ALKAE
-1324 TGYSFAFSKGGS
+1324 TGYPFAFSQAGS

-1354 DPAGVKAGTAVIQE
+1354 DPAGAKAGTAVIQE
-1368 CSVK
+1368 CSAK

>member
-1 MTGCSTIETNY
+1 
-12 SGNYKNMDMK
+12 MDMK

-41 DNSSDAS
+41 DNSSS
-48 GVNPVPPTPPT
+48 PSTPDP
-59 PEVTDGPVARLPKM
+59 TDGPVARLPNVQ
-73 DPPKELLVA
+73 PPAEQLVA
-82 GENQV
+82 GPDQA
-87 VIALVDTQS
+87 VIALVDTQTS
-96 AAKGAKAPFDS
+96 AARGVTGPFANY
-107 HSLHLW
+107 SLHLW
-113 NNDACQAT
+113 NNDACSAT
-121 ADSGLN
+121 AESGLN
-127 TGWDDKSKTPATAD
+127 AGWDDKVNTPAAAD
-141 SFGPAW
+141 GFGPSW
-147 VVPLK
+147 VVPLSK
-152 NVEGCI
+152 LEGCI

-173 DMKVSFSEHPDR
+173 DMKVVFSDHPDR
-185 TVAIVAGKKDLFGS
+185 TVAIVAGKNEIFGS

-234 RLYYTDSGTIK
+234 RLYYTESGTIK
-245 ANADGV
+245 ANAEGV
-251 FDFPYISLTATTL
+251 FDFPYITLAPTSL

-316 AGALDALYA
+316 AGALDALYSEA
-325 AEATKLS
+325 ATKLT
-332 YGAVVEGNRVTFR
+332 YGAVVEGGNVTFR

-351 KSVKLALYNA
+351 KSVKLALFDGQ
-361 SHQKSGEV
+361 HKPLGERT
-369 AMTFDNASGS
+369 MTLDEASGS
-379 WSYEGGSE
+379 WSVQGGSE
-387 LIGQFYRY
+387 LVGKFYRY
-395 DMEVYHPLSR
+395 DIQVYHPVSR
-405 KVERYEVTDPYS
+405 KLESYQVTDPYS

-430 DLDDPALKPEGWDSL
+430 DLNDPALKPEGWDSL
-445 KAPHSQQN
+445 MAPHSQQN

-466 LTGNDASTDE
+466 LTGNDDSTPAE
-476 EKRGKFVG
+476 HRGKFLG
-484 LTQPD
+484 LTD
-489 SVPVNH
+489 TDTAPVKH
-495 LKALAK
+495 LQALAK

-523 KVANLGDDFS
+523 KVANISDDFG
-533 KLCQVNPDVKTS
+533 KLCQVNPEVQNS
-545 KFGGYCGGGQTV
+545 KFAGYCSSGQTIEA
-557 GDVLADLQ
+557 VLGDLQ
-565 VGDSK
+565 GSDSK
-570 DNPQVQEL
+570 ENPQVQEL
-578 SGYLRGVD
+578 YGYLRGVD

-603 YATNAEGTK
+603 YATNAEGSQ

-642 ESGLGPKS
+642 EAGLGPKS

-718 MVQALAAVKKVNPE
+718 MVQALAAVKQVNPE

-757 HLGGTGIGSFSDRLR
+757 HLAGTGIGSFSDRLR

-777 GSPFDGGDSI
+777 GSPFDGGDTI
-787 RKTQGFGNGAFVDP
+787 RKTQGFGNGALVDA
-801 NEMSKVDLATALHQ
+801 NEMDGVDRATALHQ
-815 SDLVRLGMAGNLK
+815 ADLVRLGMAGNLK
-828 EFVLTDKDGMPKKG
+828 DFILTDKDGMPKKG
-842 AEIDYNGQSAG
+842 SDIDYNGQPAG
-853 YAQDPVE
+853 YAQDPTE
-860 VQNYVDK
+860 IQNYVDK

-882 ASADLV
+882 QGADLV

-925 SGDWYNKVDYTL
+925 SGDWYNRVDYTL
-937 GDNNFDKGLPR
+937 ADNNFDKGLPR

-955 YPLIEQVLGKH
+955 YPLIEKVLGKH
-966 AKPGSAEMAQMVS
+966 VKPSGADMATMVG
-979 FYQELAELRN
+979 FYQELAELRQ

-1005 VDFRNTGPDQV
+1005 VDFRNTGPDQEA
-1016 PGLIVMTVD
+1016 GLIVMTVD
-1025 DGVSAGADLDPA
+1025 DGVNAGADLDPA
-1037 IDGLVVMINASNQS
+1037 IDGLVVMINATNAP

-1062 QPIDLSG
+1062 QPIDLTS
-1069 LQLSSAHHANNS
+1069 LQLSPAHHGGES

-1088 SGGTLTLGAWS
+1088 NGGTLTLGAWS

-1111 GAGLPVSKKTDLS
+1111 GTGLPVGKKTDLS
-1124 TLPPFGNTDVYLKG
+1124 TVPPFGDTAVYLKG

-1148 MTFSGNFMYEFTT
+1148 MTFSSNFMYEFTT
-1161 EVSTD
+1161 EVSSD

-1182 VNYGSC
+1182 LNYGSC

-1201 LCKGGETGNIGVDLA
+1201 LCKGGDTGNIGLDLA

-1236 VSFTEPVQSCKMLE
+1236 VSFTEPVQSCKVLD

-1262 VKGELSGWGAQPQ
+1262 VKGELSGWAAQPQ

-1319 AVNAE
+1319 AVTAE
-1324 TGYSFAFSKGGS
+1324 TGYAIGFSQPGS

-1354 DPAGVKAGTAVIQE
+1354 DPAGTKAGTAVIQE
-1368 CSVK
+1368 CSAK

>member
-1 MTGCSTIETNY
+1 MTGYSDIETNY
-12 SGNYKNMDMK
+12 SGNYKKMDMK

-41 DNSSDAS
+41 DNSSS
-48 GVNPVPPTPPT
+48 PST
-59 PEVTDGPVARLPKM
+59 PEPTDGPVARLPNVQ
-73 DPPKELLVA
+73 PPAEQLVA
-82 GENQV
+82 GPDQA
-87 VIALVDTQS
+87 VIALVDTQTS
-96 AAKGAKAPFDS
+96 AARGVTGPFANY
-107 HSLHLW
+107 SLHLW
-113 NNDACQAT
+113 NNDACSAT
-121 ADSGLN
+121 AESGLN
-127 TGWDDKSKTPATAD
+127 AGWDDKVNTPAAAD
-141 SFGPAW
+141 GFGPSW
-147 VVPLK
+147 VVPLSK
-152 NVEGCI
+152 LEGCI

-173 DMKVSFSEHPDR
+173 DMKVVFSDHPDR
-185 TVAIVAGKKDLFGS
+185 TVAIVAGKNEIFGS

-234 RLYYTDSGTIK
+234 RLYYTESGTIK
-245 ANADGV
+245 ANAEGV
-251 FDFPYISLTATTL
+251 FDFPYITLAPTSL

-316 AGALDALYA
+316 AGALDALYSEA
-325 AEATKLS
+325 ATKLT
-332 YGAVVEGNRVTFR
+332 YGAVVEGGNVTFR

-351 KSVKLALYNA
+351 RSVKLALFDGQ
-361 SHQKSGEV
+361 HKPLGDRT
-369 AMTFDNASGS
+369 MTLDEASGS
-379 WSYEGGSE
+379 WSVQGGSE
-387 LIGQFYRY
+387 LVGKFYRY
-395 DMEVYHPLSR
+395 DIQVYHPVSR
-405 KVERYEVTDPYS
+405 KLESYQVTDPYS

-430 DLDDPALKPEGWDSL
+430 DLNDPALKPEGWDSL

-466 LTGNDASTDE
+466 LTGNDDSTPAE
-476 EKRGKFVG
+476 HRGKFLG
-484 LTQPD
+484 LTD
-489 SVPVNH
+489 TDTAPVKH
-495 LKALAK
+495 LQALAK

-523 KVANLGDDFS
+523 KVANISDDFG
-533 KLCQVNPDVKTS
+533 KLCQVNPEVQNS
-545 KFGGYCGGGQTV
+545 KFAGYCSSGQTIEA
-557 GDVLADLQ
+557 VLGDLQ
-565 VGDSK
+565 GSDSK
-570 DNPQVQEL
+570 ENPQVQEL
-578 SGYLRGVD
+578 YGYLRGVD

-603 YATNAEGTK
+603 YATNAEGSQ

-642 ESGLGPKS
+642 EAGLGPKS

-718 MVQALAAVKKVNPE
+718 MVQALAAVKQVNPE

-757 HLGGTGIGSFSDRLR
+757 HLAGTGIGSFSDRLR

-777 GSPFDGGDSI
+777 GSPFDGGDTI
-787 RKTQGFGNGAFVDP
+787 RKTQGFGNGALVDA
-801 NEMSKVDLATALHQ
+801 NEMDGVDRATALHQ
-815 SDLVRLGMAGNLK
+815 ADLVRLGMAGNLK
-828 EFVLTDKDGMPKKG
+828 DFILTDKDGMPKKG
-842 AEIDYNGQSAG
+842 SDIDYNGQPAG
-853 YAQDPVE
+853 YAQDPTE
-860 VQNYVDK
+860 IQNYVDK

-882 ASADLV
+882 QGADLV

-925 SGDWYNKVDYTL
+925 SGDWYNRVDYTL
-937 GDNNFDKGLPR
+937 ADNNFDKGLPR

-955 YPLIEQVLGKH
+955 YPLIEKVLGKH
-966 AKPGSAEMAQMVS
+966 VKPSGADMATMVG
-979 FYQELAELRN
+979 FYQELAELRQ

-1005 VDFRNTGPDQV
+1005 VDFRNTGPDQE

-1025 DGVSAGADLDPA
+1025 DGINAGADLDPA
-1037 IDGLVVMINASNQS
+1037 IDGLVVMINATNAP

-1062 QPIDLSG
+1062 QPIDLTS
-1069 LQLSSAHHANNS
+1069 LQLSPAHHGGES

-1088 SGGTLTLGAWS
+1088 NGGTLTLGAWS

-1111 GAGLPVSKKTDLS
+1111 GTGLPVGKKTDLS
-1124 TLPPFGNTDVYLKG
+1124 TVPPFGDTAVYLKG

-1148 MTFSGNFMYEFTT
+1148 MTFSSNFMYEFTT
-1161 EVSTD
+1161 EVSSD

-1182 VNYGSC
+1182 LNYGSC

-1201 LCKGGETGNIGVDLA
+1201 LCKGGDTGNIGLDLA

-1236 VSFTEPVQSCKMLE
+1236 VSFTEPVQSCKVLD

-1262 VKGELSGWGAQPQ
+1262 VKGELSGWAAQPQ

-1319 AVNAE
+1319 AVTAE
-1324 TGYSFAFSKGGS
+1324 TGYAIGFSQPGS

-1354 DPAGVKAGTAVIQE
+1354 DPAGTKAGTAVIQE
-1368 CSVK
+1368 CSAK

>member
-1 MTGCSTIETNY
+1 MTGYSTIETNY
-12 SGNYKNMDMK
+12 SGNYKKMDMK

-41 DNSSDAS
+41 DNSSS
-48 GVNPVPPTPPT
+48 PTPDP
-59 PEVTDGPVARLPKM
+59 TDGPVARLPNVQ
-73 DPPKELLVA
+73 PPAEQLVA
-82 GENQV
+82 GPDQA
-87 VIALVDTQS
+87 VIALVDTQTS
-96 AAKGAKAPFDS
+96 AARGVDGPFANY
-107 HSLHLW
+107 SLHLW
-113 NNDACQAT
+113 NNDACNAT
-121 ADSGLN
+121 AESGLN
-127 TGWDDKSKTPATAD
+127 AGWDDKVNTPAAAD
-141 SFGPAW
+141 GFGPSW
-147 VVPLK
+147 VVPLSK
-152 NVEGCI
+152 LEGCI

-173 DMKVSFSEHPDR
+173 DMKVVFSDHPDR
-185 TVAIVAGKKDLFGS
+185 TVAIVAGKSEVFGS
-199 RAEAFTAAFGVA
+199 RADAFTAAFGVA

-234 RLYYTDSGTIK
+234 RLYYTESGTIK
-245 ANADGV
+245 ANAEGV
-251 FDFPYISLTATTL
+251 FDFPYITLTATSL

-325 AEATKLS
+325 DAAAKLA
-332 YGAVVEGNRVTFR
+332 YGAIVEGGNVTFR

-351 KSVKLALYNA
+351 KSVKLALFDDKHRA
-361 SHQKSGEV
+361 LGERT
-369 AMTFDNASGS
+369 MTRDEASGS
-379 WSYEGGSE
+379 WSVQGGSE
-387 LIGQFYRY
+387 LVGKFYRY
-395 DMEVYHPLSR
+395 DIQVYHPVSR
-405 KVERYEVTDPYS
+405 KLESYQVTDPYS

-466 LTGNDASTDE
+466 LTGNDDSTPAE
-476 EKRGKFVG
+476 HRGKFLG
-484 LTQPD
+484 LTDSD
-489 SVPVNH
+489 SVPVKH
-495 LKALAK
+495 LQALAK

-508 LLPVFDIATVNEDPA
+508 LLPVFDIATINEDPA
-523 KVANLGDDFS
+523 KVANISDDFS
-533 KLCQVNPDVKTS
+533 KLCQVNPEVQNS
-545 KFGGYCGGGQTV
+545 KFASHCGGGQTIEA
-557 GDVLADLQ
+557 VLTDLQ
-565 VGDSK
+565 GADSK
-570 DNPQVQEL
+570 ENPQVQEL
-578 SGYLRGVD
+578 YGYLRGVD

-596 YTTPEGS
+596 YTAPEGS
-603 YATNAEGTK
+603 YATNAEGSQ

-642 ESGLGPKS
+642 EAGLGPKS

-718 MVQALAAVKKVNPE
+718 MVQALAAVKQVNPE

-777 GSPFDGGDSI
+777 GSPFDGGDTI
-787 RKTQGFGNGAFVDP
+787 RKTQGFGNGALVDA
-801 NEMSKVDLATALHQ
+801 NEMDGVELATALHQ

-828 EFVLTDKDGMPKKG
+828 DFVLTDKDGMPKKG
-842 AEIDYNGQSAG
+842 SDIDYNGQAAG
-853 YAQDPVE
+853 YAQDPTE
-860 VQNYVDK
+860 IQNYVDK

-882 ASADLV
+882 EGADLV

-925 SGDWYNKVDYTL
+925 SGDWYNRVDYTL
-937 GDNNFDKGLPR
+937 ADNNFNKGLPR

-966 AKPGSAEMAQMVS
+966 VKPSGADMATMVG
-979 FYQELAELRN
+979 FYQELAELRQ

-1005 VDFRNTGPDQV
+1005 VDFRNTGPDQE

-1025 DGVSAGADLDPA
+1025 DGINAGADLDPA
-1037 IDGLVVMINASNQS
+1037 IDGLVVMINATNAP
-1051 QSISDFRDGND
+1051 QSIGDFRDGND
-1062 QPIDLSG
+1062 QPIDLST
-1069 LQLSSAHHANNS
+1069 LQLSPAHHAGSS

-1088 SGGTLTLGAWS
+1088 NGGTLTLGAWS
-1099 AAVFVKPQSGAQ
+1099 AAVFVKPQAGAQ

-1124 TLPPFGNTDVYLKG
+1124 TVPPFGDTDVFVRG
-1138 FLNEWGNTNQ
+1138 FLNQWDPVNKMIFG
-1148 MTFSGNFMYEFTT
+1148 GNFTYEFTT
-1161 EVSTD
+1161 EVTAD
-1166 KLGTTNV
+1166 KLGMTQV
-1173 KIADASWGP
+1173 KIAGSDWGGSI
-1182 VNYGSC
+1182 NYGKCSNTDQLAVGQVSVLC
-1188 NAGDKLVVGTPLT
+1188 ANGGDLPFNAD
-1201 LCKGGETGNIGVDLA
+1201 

-1221 KFVFTAMNKDKPTLS
+1221 KFVFTAMNKEKPSLS
-1236 VSFTEPVQSCKMLE
+1236 VSFTVP
-1250 TVAGNPLGYNLF
+1250 
-1262 VKGELSGWGAQPQ
+1262 
-1275 YQLSYKGMDG
+1275 
-1285 DLAIYQAAFNYT
+1285 
-1297 GSTEFKVANEDWSK
+1297 
-1311 EYLLNGGG
+1311 
-1319 AVNAE
+1319 
-1324 TGYSFAFSKGGS
+1324 
-1336 ANNSITLPQGL
+1336 
-1347 WSVLVKV
+1347 
-1354 DPAGVKAGTAVIQE
+1354 TAT
-1368 CSVK
+1368 K

>member
-1 MTGCSTIETNY
+1 
-12 SGNYKNMDMK
+12 MDMK

-41 DNSSDAS
+41 DNSSS
-48 GVNPVPPTPPT
+48 PSTPDP
-59 PEVTDGPVARLPKM
+59 TDGPVARLPNVQ
-73 DPPKELLVA
+73 PPAEQLVA
-82 GENQV
+82 GPDQA
-87 VIALVDTQS
+87 VIALVDTQTS
-96 AAKGAKAPFDS
+96 AARGVTGPFANY
-107 HSLHLW
+107 SLHLW
-113 NNDACQAT
+113 NNDACSAT
-121 ADSGLN
+121 AESGLN
-127 TGWDDKSKTPATAD
+127 AGWDDKVNTPAAAD
-141 SFGPAW
+141 GFGPSW
-147 VVPLK
+147 VVPLSK
-152 NVEGCI
+152 LEGCI

-173 DMKVSFSEHPDR
+173 DMKVVFSDHPDR
-185 TVAIVAGKKDLFGS
+185 TVAIVAGKNEIFGS

-234 RLYYTDSGTIK
+234 RLYYTESGTIK
-245 ANADGV
+245 ANAEGV
-251 FDFPYISLTATTL
+251 FDFPYITLTPTSL

-316 AGALDALYA
+316 AGALDALYSEA
-325 AEATKLS
+325 ATKLT
-332 YGAVVEGNRVTFR
+332 YGAVVEGGNVTFR

-351 KSVKLALYNA
+351 KSVKLALFDGQ
-361 SHQKSGEV
+361 HKPLGERT
-369 AMTFDNASGS
+369 MILDEASGS
-379 WSYEGGSE
+379 WSVQGGSE
-387 LIGQFYRY
+387 LVGKFYRY
-395 DMEVYHPLSR
+395 DIQVYHPVSR
-405 KVERYEVTDPYS
+405 KLESYQVTDPYS

-430 DLDDPALKPEGWDSL
+430 DLNDPALKPEGWDSL

-466 LTGNDASTDE
+466 LTGNDDSTPAE
-476 EKRGKFVG
+476 HRGKFLG
-484 LTQPD
+484 LTD
-489 SVPVNH
+489 TDTAPVKH
-495 LKALAK
+495 LQALAK

-523 KVANLGDDFS
+523 KVANISDDFG
-533 KLCQVNPDVKTS
+533 KLCQVNPEVQNS
-545 KFGGYCGGGQTV
+545 KFAGYCSSGQTIEA
-557 GDVLADLQ
+557 VLGDLQ
-565 VGDSK
+565 GSDSK
-570 DNPQVQEL
+570 ENPQVQEL
-578 SGYLRGVD
+578 YGYLRGVD

-603 YATNAEGTK
+603 YATNAEGSQ

-642 ESGLGPKS
+642 EAGLGPKS

-718 MVQALAAVKKVNPE
+718 IVQALAAVKQVNPE

-757 HLGGTGIGSFSDRLR
+757 HLAGTGIGSFSDRLR

-777 GSPFDGGDSI
+777 GSPFDGGDTI
-787 RKTQGFGNGAFVDP
+787 RKTQGFGNGALVDA
-801 NEMSKVDLATALHQ
+801 NEMDGVDRATALHQ
-815 SDLVRLGMAGNLK
+815 ADLVRLGMAGNLK
-828 EFVLTDKDGMPKKG
+828 DFILTDKDGMPKKG
-842 AEIDYNGQSAG
+842 SDIDYNGQPAG
-853 YAQDPVE
+853 YAQDPTE
-860 VQNYVDK
+860 IQNYVDK

-882 ASADLV
+882 QGADLV

-925 SGDWYNKVDYTL
+925 SGDWYNRVDYTL
-937 GDNNFDKGLPR
+937 ADNNFDKGLPR

-955 YPLIEQVLGKH
+955 YPLIEKVLDKH
-966 AKPGSAEMAQMVS
+966 VKPSGADMATMVG
-979 FYQELAELRN
+979 FYQELAELRQ

-1005 VDFRNTGPDQV
+1005 VDFRNTGPDQE

-1025 DGVSAGADLDPA
+1025 DGINAGADLDPA
-1037 IDGLVVMINASNQS
+1037 IDGLVVMINATNAP

-1069 LQLSSAHHANNS
+1069 MVLSDKHRAVDS
-1081 IARDAAV
+1081 IATGAAYNN
-1088 SGGTLTLGAWS
+1088 GQLTLGAWS

-1111 GAGLPVSKKTDLS
+1111 GAGLPISKKTDLS
-1124 TLPPFGNTDVYLKG
+1124 TLPPFGTTGIFIRG
-1138 FLNEWGNTNQ
+1138 FLGQWDPVNQ
-1148 MTFSGNFMYEFTT
+1148 MAFSGNYMYELTT
-1161 EVSTD
+1161 PVAEGQ
-1166 KLGTTNV
+1166 LGETTL
-1173 KIADASWGP
+1173 KIADANWGSI
-1182 VNYGSC
+1182 NYGKCAPSDVLTI
-1188 NAGDKLVVGTPLT
+1188 ATPLT
-1201 LCKGGETGNIGVDLA
+1201 LCKGGDNVGMTLS
-1216 KAGSY
+1216 KAGNY
-1221 KFVFTAMNKDKPTLS
+1221 KFVFTAMNKEKPTLS
-1236 VSFTEPVQSCKMLE
+1236 VS
-1250 TVAGNPLGYNLF
+1250 VADATP
-1262 VKGELSGWGAQPQ
+1262 
-1275 YQLSYKGMDG
+1275 
-1285 DLAIYQAAFNYT
+1285 
-1297 GSTEFKVANEDWSK
+1297 
-1311 EYLLNGGG
+1311 
-1319 AVNAE
+1319 
-1324 TGYSFAFSKGGS
+1324 
-1336 ANNSITLPQGL
+1336 
-1347 WSVLVKV
+1347 
-1354 DPAGVKAGTAVIQE
+1354 
-1368 CSVK
+1368 

>member
-1 MTGCSTIETNY
+1 
-12 SGNYKNMDMK
+12 MDMK

-41 DNSSDAS
+41 DNSSS
-48 GVNPVPPTPPT
+48 PSTPDP
-59 PEVTDGPVARLPKM
+59 TDGPVARLPNVQ
-73 DPPKELLVA
+73 PPAEQLVA
-82 GENQV
+82 GPDQA
-87 VIALVDTQS
+87 VIALVDTQTS
-96 AAKGAKAPFDS
+96 AARGVTGPFANY
-107 HSLHLW
+107 SLHLW
-113 NNDACQAT
+113 NNDACSAT
-121 ADSGLN
+121 AESGLN
-127 TGWDDKSKTPATAD
+127 AGWDDKVNTPAAAD
-141 SFGPAW
+141 GFGPSW
-147 VVPLK
+147 VVPLGK
-152 NVEGCI
+152 LEGCI

-173 DMKVSFSEHPDR
+173 DMKVVFSDHPDR
-185 TVAIVAGKKDLFGS
+185 TVAIVAGKNEIFGS

-223 IWQGGKDKPHV
+223 IWKGGKDKPHV
-234 RLYYTDSGTIK
+234 RLYYTESGTIK
-245 ANADGV
+245 ANAEGV
-251 FDFPYISLTATTL
+251 FDFPYITLTPTSL

-316 AGALDALYA
+316 AGALDALYSEA
-325 AEATKLS
+325 ATKLT
-332 YGAVVEGNRVTFR
+332 YGAVVEGGNVTFR

-351 KSVKLALYNA
+351 KSVKLALFDGQ
-361 SHQKSGEV
+361 HKPLGERT
-369 AMTFDNASGS
+369 MTLDEASGS
-379 WSYEGGSE
+379 WSVQGGSE
-387 LIGQFYRY
+387 LVGKFYRY
-395 DMEVYHPLSR
+395 DIQVYHPVSR
-405 KVERYEVTDPYS
+405 KLESYQVTDPYS

-430 DLDDPALKPEGWDSL
+430 DLNDPALKPEGWDSL

-466 LTGNDASTDE
+466 LTGNDDSTPVE
-476 EKRGKFVG
+476 HRGKFLG
-484 LTQPD
+484 LTD
-489 SVPVNH
+489 TDTAPVKH
-495 LKALAK
+495 LQALAK

-523 KVANLGDDFS
+523 KVANISDDFG
-533 KLCQVNPDVKTS
+533 KLCQVNPEVQNS
-545 KFGGYCGGGQTV
+545 KFAGYCSSGQTIEA
-557 GDVLADLQ
+557 VLGDLQ
-565 VGDSK
+565 GSDSK
-570 DNPQVQEL
+570 ENPQVQEL
-578 SGYLRGVD
+578 YGYLRGVD

-603 YATNAEGTK
+603 YATNAEGSQ

-642 ESGLGPKS
+642 EAGLGPKS

-757 HLGGTGIGSFSDRLR
+757 HLAGTGIGSFSDRLR

-777 GSPFDGGDSI
+777 GSPFDGGDTI
-787 RKTQGFGNGAFVDP
+787 RKTQGFGNGALVDA
-801 NEMSKVDLATALHQ
+801 NEMDGVDRATALHQ
-815 SDLVRLGMAGNLK
+815 ADLVRLGMAGNLK
-828 EFVLTDKDGMPKKG
+828 DFILTDKDGMPKKG
-842 AEIDYNGQSAG
+842 SDIDYNGQPAG
-853 YAQDPVE
+853 YAQDPTE
-860 VQNYVDK
+860 IQNYVDK

-882 ASADLV
+882 QGADLV

-925 SGDWYNKVDYTL
+925 SGDWYNRVDYTL
-937 GDNNFDKGLPR
+937 ADNNFDKGLPR

-955 YPLIEQVLGKH
+955 YPLIEKVLGKH
-966 AKPGSAEMAQMVS
+966 VKPSGADMATMVG
-979 FYQELAELRN
+979 FYQELAELRQ

-1005 VDFRNTGPDQV
+1005 VDFRNTGPDQE

-1025 DGVSAGADLDPA
+1025 DGINAGADLDPA
-1037 IDGLVVMINASNQS
+1037 IDGLVVMINATNAP
-1051 QSISDFRDGND
+1051 QSIGDFRDGND
-1062 QPIDLSG
+1062 QPIDLTS
-1069 LQLSSAHHANNS
+1069 LQLSPAHHGGES

-1088 SGGTLTLGAWS
+1088 NGGTLTLGAWS

-1111 GAGLPVSKKTDLS
+1111 GTGLPVGKKTDLS
-1124 TLPPFGNTDVYLKG
+1124 TVPPFGDTAVYLKG

-1148 MTFSGNFMYEFTT
+1148 MTFSSNFMYEFTT
-1161 EVSTD
+1161 EVSSD

-1182 VNYGSC
+1182 LNYGSC

-1201 LCKGGETGNIGVDLA
+1201 LCKGGDTGNIGLDLA

-1236 VSFTEPVQSCKMLE
+1236 VSFTEPVQSCKVLD

-1262 VKGELSGWGAQPQ
+1262 VKGELSGWAAQPQ

-1285 DLAIYQAAFNYT
+1285 DLAIYQVAFNYT

-1319 AVNAE
+1319 AVTAE
-1324 TGYSFAFSKGGS
+1324 TGYAIGFSQPGS

-1354 DPAGVKAGTAVIQE
+1354 DPAGTKAGTAVIQE

>member
-1 MTGCSTIETNY
+1 
-12 SGNYKNMDMK
+12 MDMK

-41 DNSSDAS
+41 DNSSS
-48 GVNPVPPTPPT
+48 PSTPDP
-59 PEVTDGPVARLPKM
+59 TDGPVARLPNVQ
-73 DPPKELLVA
+73 PPAEQLVA
-82 GENQV
+82 GPDQA
-87 VIALVDTQS
+87 VIALVDTQTS
-96 AAKGAKAPFDS
+96 AARGVTGPFANY
-107 HSLHLW
+107 SLHLW
-113 NNDACQAT
+113 NNDACSAT
-121 ADSGLN
+121 AESGLN
-127 TGWDDKSKTPATAD
+127 AGWDDKVNTPAAAD
-141 SFGPAW
+141 GFGPSW
-147 VVPLK
+147 VVPLGK
-152 NVEGCI
+152 LEGCI

-173 DMKVSFSEHPDR
+173 DMKVVFSDHPDR
-185 TVAIVAGKKDLFGS
+185 TVAIVAGKNEIFGS

-234 RLYYTDSGTIK
+234 RLYYTESGTIK
-245 ANADGV
+245 ANAEGV
-251 FDFPYISLTATTL
+251 FDFPYITLAPTSL

-316 AGALDALYA
+316 AGALDALYSEA
-325 AEATKLS
+325 ATKLT
-332 YGAVVEGNRVTFR
+332 YGAVVEGGNVTFR

-351 KSVKLALYNA
+351 RSVKLALFDGQ
-361 SHQKSGEV
+361 HKPLGERT
-369 AMTFDNASGS
+369 MTLDEASGS
-379 WSYEGGSE
+379 WSVQGGSE
-387 LIGQFYRY
+387 LVGKFYRY
-395 DMEVYHPLSR
+395 DIQVYHPVSR
-405 KVERYEVTDPYS
+405 KLESYQVTDPYS

-430 DLDDPALKPEGWDSL
+430 DLNDPALKPEGWDSL

-466 LTGNDASTDE
+466 LTGNDDSTPAE
-476 EKRGKFVG
+476 HRGKFLG
-484 LTQPD
+484 LTD
-489 SVPVNH
+489 TDTAPVKH
-495 LKALAK
+495 LQALAK

-523 KVANLGDDFS
+523 KVANISDDFG
-533 KLCQVNPDVKTS
+533 KLCQVNPEVQNS
-545 KFGGYCGGGQTV
+545 KFAGYCSSGQTIEA
-557 GDVLADLQ
+557 VLGDLQ
-565 VGDSK
+565 GSDSK
-570 DNPQVQEL
+570 ENPQVQEL
-578 SGYLRGVD
+578 YGYLRGVD

-603 YATNAEGTK
+603 YATNAEGSQ

-642 ESGLGPKS
+642 EAGLGPKS

-757 HLGGTGIGSFSDRLR
+757 HLAGTGIGSFSDRLR

-777 GSPFDGGDSI
+777 GSPFDGGDTI
-787 RKTQGFGNGAFVDP
+787 RKTQGFGNGALVDA
-801 NEMSKVDLATALHQ
+801 NEMDGVDRATALHQ
-815 SDLVRLGMAGNLK
+815 ADLVRLGMAGNLK
-828 EFVLTDKDGMPKKG
+828 DFILTDKDGMPKKG
-842 AEIDYNGQSAG
+842 SDIDYNGQPAG
-853 YAQDPVE
+853 YAQDPTE
-860 VQNYVDK
+860 IQNYVDK

-882 ASADLV
+882 QGADLV

-925 SGDWYNKVDYTL
+925 SGDWYNRVDYTL
-937 GDNNFDKGLPR
+937 ADNNFDKGLPR

-955 YPLIEQVLGKH
+955 YPLIEKVLGKH
-966 AKPGSAEMAQMVS
+966 VKPSGADMATMVG
-979 FYQELAELRN
+979 FYQELAELRQ

-1005 VDFRNTGPDQV
+1005 VDFRNTGPDQE

-1025 DGVSAGADLDPA
+1025 DGINAGADLDPA
-1037 IDGLVVMINASNQS
+1037 IDGLVVMINATNAP

-1062 QPIDLSG
+1062 QPIDLTS
-1069 LQLSSAHHANNS
+1069 LQLSPAHHGGES

-1088 SGGTLTLGAWS
+1088 NGGTLTLGAWS

-1111 GAGLPVSKKTDLS
+1111 GTGLPVGKKTDLS
-1124 TLPPFGNTDVYLKG
+1124 TVPPFGDTAVYLKG

-1148 MTFSGNFMYEFTT
+1148 MTFSSNFMYEFTT
-1161 EVSTD
+1161 EVSSD

-1182 VNYGSC
+1182 LNYGSC

-1201 LCKGGETGNIGVDLA
+1201 LCKGGDTGNIGLDLA

-1236 VSFTEPVQSCKMLE
+1236 VSFTEPVQSCKVLD

-1262 VKGELSGWGAQPQ
+1262 VKGELSGWAAQPQ

-1319 AVNAE
+1319 AVTAE
-1324 TGYSFAFSKGGS
+1324 TGYAIGFSQPGS

-1354 DPAGVKAGTAVIQE
+1354 DPAGTKAGTAVIQE
-1368 CSVK
+1368 CSAK

>member
-1 MTGCSTIETNY
+1 MTGYSDIETNY
-12 SGNYKNMDMK
+12 SGNYKKMDMK

-41 DNSSDAS
+41 DNSSS
-48 GVNPVPPTPPT
+48 PSTPDP
-59 PEVTDGPVARLPKM
+59 TDGPVARLPNVQ
-73 DPPKELLVA
+73 PPAEQLVA
-82 GENQV
+82 GPDQA
-87 VIALVDTQS
+87 VIALVDTQTS
-96 AAKGAKAPFDS
+96 AARGVTGPFANY
-107 HSLHLW
+107 SLHLW
-113 NNDACQAT
+113 NNDACSAT
-121 ADSGLN
+121 AESGLN
-127 TGWDDKSKTPATAD
+127 AGWDDKVNTPAAAD
-141 SFGPAW
+141 GFGPSW
-147 VVPLK
+147 VVPLSK
-152 NVEGCI
+152 LEGCI

-173 DMKVSFSEHPDR
+173 DMKVVFSDHPDR
-185 TVAIVAGKKDLFGS
+185 TVAIVAGKNEIFGS

-234 RLYYTDSGTIK
+234 RLYYTESGTIK
-245 ANADGV
+245 ANAEGV
-251 FDFPYISLTATTL
+251 FDFPYITLTPTSL

-316 AGALDALYA
+316 AGALDALYSEA
-325 AEATKLS
+325 ATKLT
-332 YGAVVEGNRVTFR
+332 YGAVVEGGNVTFR

-351 KSVKLALYNA
+351 KSVKLALFDGQ
-361 SHQKSGEV
+361 HKPLGERT
-369 AMTFDNASGS
+369 MTLDEASGS
-379 WSYEGGSE
+379 WSVQGGSE
-387 LIGQFYRY
+387 LVGKFYRY
-395 DMEVYHPLSR
+395 DIQVYHPVSR
-405 KVERYEVTDPYS
+405 KLESYQVTDPYS

-430 DLDDPALKPEGWDSL
+430 DLNDPALKPEGWDSL

-466 LTGNDASTDE
+466 LTGNDDSTPAE
-476 EKRGKFVG
+476 HRGKFLG
-484 LTQPD
+484 LTD
-489 SVPVNH
+489 TDTAPVKH
-495 LKALAK
+495 LQALAK

-523 KVANLGDDFS
+523 KVANISDDFG
-533 KLCQVNPDVKTS
+533 KLCQVNPEVQNS
-545 KFGGYCGGGQTV
+545 KFAGYCSSGQTIEA
-557 GDVLADLQ
+557 VLGDLQ
-565 VGDSK
+565 GSDSK
-570 DNPQVQEL
+570 ENPQVQEL
-578 SGYLRGVD
+578 YGYLRGVD

-603 YATNAEGTK
+603 YATNAEGSQ

-642 ESGLGPKS
+642 EAGLGPKS

-757 HLGGTGIGSFSDRLR
+757 HLAGTGIGSFSDRLR

-777 GSPFDGGDSI
+777 GSPFDGGDTI
-787 RKTQGFGNGAFVDP
+787 RKTQGFGNGALVDA
-801 NEMSKVDLATALHQ
+801 NEMDGVDRATALHQ
-815 SDLVRLGMAGNLK
+815 ADLVRLGMAGNLK
-828 EFVLTDKDGMPKKG
+828 DFILTDKDGMPKKG
-842 AEIDYNGQSAG
+842 SDIDYNGQPAG
-853 YAQDPVE
+853 YAQDPTE
-860 VQNYVDK
+860 IQNYVDK

-882 ASADLV
+882 QGADLV

-925 SGDWYNKVDYTL
+925 SGDWYNRVDYGL
-937 GDNNFDKGLPR
+937 NDNNFDKGLPR

-966 AKPGSAEMAQMVS
+966 VKPSGADMATMVG
-979 FYQELAELRN
+979 FYQELAELRQ

-1005 VDFRNTGPDQV
+1005 VDFRNTGPDQE

-1025 DGVSAGADLDPA
+1025 DGVNAGADLDPA
-1037 IDGLVVMINASNQS
+1037 IDGLVVMINATNAPQS
-1051 QSISDFRDGND
+1051 VSDFRDGND
-1062 QPIDLSG
+1062 QPIDLTS
-1069 LQLSSAHHANNS
+1069 LQLSPAHHGGES

-1088 SGGTLTLGAWS
+1088 NGGTLTLGAWS

-1111 GAGLPVSKKTDLS
+1111 GTGLPVGKKTDLS
-1124 TLPPFGNTDVYLKG
+1124 TVPPFGDTAVYLKG

-1148 MTFSGNFMYEFTT
+1148 MTFSSNFMYEFTT
-1161 EVSTD
+1161 EVSSD

-1182 VNYGSC
+1182 LNYGSC

-1201 LCKGGETGNIGVDLA
+1201 LCKGGDTGNIGLDLA

-1236 VSFTEPVQSCKMLE
+1236 VSFTEPVQSCKVLD

-1262 VKGELSGWGAQPQ
+1262 VKGELSGWAAQPQ

-1319 AVNAE
+1319 AVTAE
-1324 TGYSFAFSKGGS
+1324 TGYAIGFSQPGS

-1347 WSVLVKV
+1347 WSVQVKV
-1354 DPAGVKAGTAVIQE
+1354 DPAGTKAGTAVIQE
-1368 CSVK
+1368 CSAK

>member
-1 MTGCSTIETNY
+1 MTGYSNIETNY
-12 SGNYKNMDMK
+12 SGNYKKMDMK

-41 DNSSDAS
+41 DNSSS
-48 GVNPVPPTPPT
+48 PT
-59 PEVTDGPVARLPKM
+59 PEPSDGPVARLPNVQ
-73 DPPKELLVA
+73 PPAEQLVA
-82 GENQV
+82 GPDQA
-87 VIALVDTQS
+87 VIALVDTQTS
-96 AAKGAKAPFDS
+96 AARGVTGPFANY
-107 HSLHLW
+107 SLHLW
-113 NNDACQAT
+113 NNDACNAT
-121 ADSGLN
+121 AESGLN
-127 TGWDDKSKTPATAD
+127 AGWDDKANTPAAVD
-141 SFGPAW
+141 GFGPSW
-147 VVPLK
+147 VVPLSK
-152 NVEGCI
+152 VEGCI

-173 DMKVSFSEHPDR
+173 DMKVVFSDHPDR
-185 TVAIVAGKKDLFGS
+185 TVAIVAGKNEIFGS

-245 ANADGV
+245 ANAEGV
-251 FDFPYISLTATTL
+251 FDFPYITLTPTSL

-316 AGALDALYA
+316 AGALDALYSEA
-325 AEATKLS
+325 ATKLT
-332 YGAVVEGNRVTFR
+332 YGAVVEGGNVTFR

-351 KSVKLALYNA
+351 RSVKLALFDEQ
-361 SHQKSGEV
+361 HKSLGERT
-369 AMTFDNASGS
+369 MTLDEASGS
-379 WSYEGGSE
+379 WSVQGGSE
-387 LIGQFYRY
+387 LVGKFYRY
-395 DMEVYHPLSR
+395 DIQVYHPVSR
-405 KVERYEVTDPYS
+405 KLESYQVTDPYS

-466 LTGNDASTDE
+466 LTGNDDSTPAE
-476 EKRGKFVG
+476 HRGKFLG
-484 LTQPD
+484 LTD
-489 SVPVNH
+489 TDTAPVKH
-495 LKALAK
+495 LQALAK

-523 KVANLGDDFS
+523 KVANIGDDFG
-533 KLCQVNPDVKTS
+533 KLCQVNPEVQNS
-545 KFGGYCGGGQTV
+545 KFAGYCSSGQTIAA
-557 GDVLADLQ
+557 VLGDLQ
-565 VGDSK
+565 GGDSK
-570 DNPQVQEL
+570 ENPQVQEL
-578 SGYLRGVD
+578 YGYLRGVD

-603 YATNAEGTK
+603 YATNAEGSQ

-642 ESGLGPKS
+642 EAGLGPKS

-757 HLGGTGIGSFSDRLR
+757 HLAGTGIGSFSDRLR

-777 GSPFDGGDSI
+777 GSPFDGGDTI
-787 RKTQGFGNGAFVDP
+787 RKTQGFGNGALVDA
-801 NEMSKVDLATALHQ
+801 NEMDGVDRATALHQ
-815 SDLVRLGMAGNLK
+815 ADLVRLGMAGNLK
-828 EFVLTDKDGMPKKG
+828 DFILTDKDGMPKKG
-842 AEIDYNGQSAG
+842 ADIDYNGQPAG
-853 YAQDPVE
+853 YAQDPTE
-860 VQNYVDK
+860 IQNYVDK

-882 ASADLV
+882 QGADLV

-925 SGDWYNKVDYTL
+925 SGDWYNRVDYGL
-937 GDNNFDKGLPR
+937 NDNNFDKGLPR

-955 YPLIEQVLGKH
+955 YPLIEKVLGKH
-966 AKPGSAEMAQMVS
+966 VKPSGADMATMVG
-979 FYQELAELRN
+979 FYQELAELRQ

-1025 DGVSAGADLDPA
+1025 DGVNAGADLDPA
-1037 IDGLVVMINASNQS
+1037 IDGLVVMINATNAPQS
-1051 QSISDFRDGND
+1051 VSDFRDGND
-1062 QPIDLSG
+1062 QPIDLAS
-1069 LQLSSAHHANNS
+1069 LQLSPAHHGGES

-1088 SGGTLTLGAWS
+1088 NGGTLTLGAWS

-1111 GAGLPVSKKTDLS
+1111 GSGLPVGKKTDLS
-1124 TLPPFGNTDVYLKG
+1124 TVPPFGDTAVYLKG
-1138 FLNEWGNTNQ
+1138 FLDEWGNTNQ
-1148 MTFSGNFMYEFTT
+1148 MTFTSNFMYEFTT
-1161 EVSTD
+1161 EVSSD

-1182 VNYGSC
+1182 LNYGSC

-1201 LCKGGETGNIGVDLA
+1201 LCKGGDTGNIGLDLA

-1236 VSFTEPVQSCKMLE
+1236 VSFTEPVQSCKVLD

-1262 VKGELSGWGAQPQ
+1262 VKGELSGWAAQPQ

-1319 AVNAE
+1319 ALKAE
-1324 TGYSFAFSKGGS
+1324 TGYPFAFSQAGS

-1354 DPAGVKAGTAVIQE
+1354 DPAGAKAGTAVIQE
-1368 CSVK
+1368 CSAK

>member
-1 MTGCSTIETNY
+1 MTGYSDIETNY
-12 SGNYKNMDMK
+12 SGNYKKMDMK

-41 DNSSDAS
+41 DNSSS
-48 GVNPVPPTPPT
+48 PSTPDP
-59 PEVTDGPVARLPKM
+59 TDGPVARLPNVQ
-73 DPPKELLVA
+73 PPAEQLVA
-82 GENQV
+82 GPDQA
-87 VIALVDTQS
+87 VIALVDTQTS
-96 AAKGAKAPFDS
+96 AARGVTGPFANY
-107 HSLHLW
+107 SLHLW
-113 NNDACQAT
+113 NNDACSAT
-121 ADSGLN
+121 AESGLN
-127 TGWDDKSKTPATAD
+127 AGWDDKVNTPAAAD
-141 SFGPAW
+141 GFGPSW
-147 VVPLK
+147 VVPLSK
-152 NVEGCI
+152 LEGCI

-173 DMKVSFSEHPDR
+173 DMKVVFSDHPDR
-185 TVAIVAGKKDLFGS
+185 TVAIVAGKNEIFGS

-234 RLYYTDSGTIK
+234 RLYYTESGTIK
-245 ANADGV
+245 ANAEGV
-251 FDFPYISLTATTL
+251 FDFPYITLTPTSL

-278 AAFALPAGKDL
+278 AAFSLPAGKDL

-316 AGALDALYA
+316 AGALDALYSEA
-325 AEATKLS
+325 ATKLT
-332 YGAVVEGNRVTFR
+332 YGAVVEGGNVTFR

-351 KSVKLALYNA
+351 RSVKLALFDGQ
-361 SHQKSGEV
+361 HKPLGERT
-369 AMTFDNASGS
+369 MTLDEASGS
-379 WSYEGGSE
+379 WSVQGGSE
-387 LIGQFYRY
+387 LVGKFYRY
-395 DMEVYHPLSR
+395 DIQVYHPVSR
-405 KVERYEVTDPYS
+405 KLESYQVTDPYS

-430 DLDDPALKPEGWDSL
+430 DLNDPALKPEGWDSL

-466 LTGNDASTDE
+466 LTGNDDSTPAE
-476 EKRGKFVG
+476 HRGKFLG
-484 LTQPD
+484 LTD
-489 SVPVNH
+489 TDTAPVKH
-495 LKALAK
+495 LQALAK

-523 KVANLGDDFS
+523 KVANISDDFG
-533 KLCQVNPDVKTS
+533 KLCQVNPEVQNS
-545 KFGGYCGGGQTV
+545 KFAGYCSSGQTIEA
-557 GDVLADLQ
+557 VLGDLQ
-565 VGDSK
+565 GGDSK
-570 DNPQVQEL
+570 ENPQVQEL
-578 SGYLRGVD
+578 YGYLRGVD

-603 YATNAEGTK
+603 YATNAEGSQ

-642 ESGLGPKS
+642 EAGLGPKS

-757 HLGGTGIGSFSDRLR
+757 HLAGTGIGSFSDRLR

-777 GSPFDGGDSI
+777 GSPFDGGDTI
-787 RKTQGFGNGAFVDP
+787 RKTQGFGNGALVDA
-801 NEMSKVDLATALHQ
+801 NEMDGVDRATALHQ
-815 SDLVRLGMAGNLK
+815 ADLVRLGMAGNLK
-828 EFVLTDKDGMPKKG
+828 DFILTDKDGMPKKG
-842 AEIDYNGQSAG
+842 SDIDYNGQPAG
-853 YAQDPVE
+853 YAQDPTE
-860 VQNYVDK
+860 IQNYVDK

-882 ASADLV
+882 QGADLV

-925 SGDWYNKVDYTL
+925 SGDWYNRVDYTL
-937 GDNNFDKGLPR
+937 ADNNFDKGLPR

-955 YPLIEQVLGKH
+955 YPLIEKVLGKH
-966 AKPGSAEMAQMVS
+966 VKPSGTDMATMVG
-979 FYQELAELRN
+979 FYQELAELRQ

-1005 VDFRNTGPDQV
+1005 VDFRNTGPDQE

-1025 DGVSAGADLDPA
+1025 DGINAGADLDPA
-1037 IDGLVVMINASNQS
+1037 IDGLVVMINATNAP

-1062 QPIDLSG
+1062 QPIDLTS
-1069 LQLSSAHHANNS
+1069 LQLSPAHHGGES

-1088 SGGTLTLGAWS
+1088 NGGTLTLGAWS

-1111 GAGLPVSKKTDLS
+1111 GTGLPVGKKTDLS
-1124 TLPPFGNTDVYLKG
+1124 TVPPFGDTAVYLKG

-1148 MTFSGNFMYEFTT
+1148 MTFSSNFMYEFTT
-1161 EVSTD
+1161 EVSSD

-1182 VNYGSC
+1182 LNYGSC

-1201 LCKGGETGNIGVDLA
+1201 LCKGGDTGNIGLDLA

-1236 VSFTEPVQSCKMLE
+1236 VSFTEPVQSCKVLDTM
-1250 TVAGNPLGYNLF
+1250 AGNPLGYNLF
-1262 VKGELSGWGAQPQ
+1262 VKGELSGWAAQPQ

-1319 AVNAE
+1319 AVTAE
-1324 TGYSFAFSKGGS
+1324 TGYAIGFSQPGS

-1354 DPAGVKAGTAVIQE
+1354 DPAGTKAGTAVIQE

>member
-1 MTGCSTIETNY
+1 MTGYSDIETNY
-12 SGNYKNMDMK
+12 SGNYKKMDMK

-41 DNSSDAS
+41 DNSSS
-48 GVNPVPPTPPT
+48 PST
-59 PEVTDGPVARLPKM
+59 PEPTDGPVARLPNVQ
-73 DPPKELLVA
+73 PPAEQLVA
-82 GENQV
+82 GPDQA
-87 VIALVDTQS
+87 VIALVDTQTS
-96 AAKGAKAPFDS
+96 AARGVTGPFANY
-107 HSLHLW
+107 SLHLW
-113 NNDACQAT
+113 NNDACSAT
-121 ADSGLN
+121 AESGLN
-127 TGWDDKSKTPATAD
+127 AGWDDKVNTPAAAD
-141 SFGPAW
+141 GFGPSW
-147 VVPLK
+147 VVPLSK
-152 NVEGCI
+152 LEGCI

-173 DMKVSFSEHPDR
+173 DMKVVFSDHPDR
-185 TVAIVAGKKDLFGS
+185 TVAIVAGKNEIFGS

-234 RLYYTDSGTIK
+234 RLYYTESGTIK
-245 ANADGV
+245 ANAEGV
-251 FDFPYISLTATTL
+251 FDFPYITLAPTSL

-316 AGALDALYA
+316 AGALDALYSEA
-325 AEATKLS
+325 ATKLT
-332 YGAVVEGNRVTFR
+332 YGAVVEGGNVTFR

-351 KSVKLALYNA
+351 RSVKLALFDGQ
-361 SHQKSGEV
+361 HKPLGERT
-369 AMTFDNASGS
+369 MTLDEASGS
-379 WSYEGGSE
+379 WSVQGGSE
-387 LIGQFYRY
+387 LVGKFYRY
-395 DMEVYHPLSR
+395 DIQVYHPVSR
-405 KVERYEVTDPYS
+405 KLESYQVTDPYS

-430 DLDDPALKPEGWDSL
+430 DLNDPALKPEGWDSL

-466 LTGNDASTDE
+466 LTGNDDSTPAE
-476 EKRGKFVG
+476 HRGKFLG
-484 LTQPD
+484 LTD
-489 SVPVNH
+489 TDTAPVKH
-495 LKALAK
+495 LQALAK

-523 KVANLGDDFS
+523 KVANISDDFG
-533 KLCQVNPDVKTS
+533 KLCQVNPEVQNS
-545 KFGGYCGGGQTV
+545 KFAGYCSSGQTIEA
-557 GDVLADLQ
+557 VLGDLQ
-565 VGDSK
+565 GGDSK
-570 DNPQVQEL
+570 ENPQVQEL
-578 SGYLRGVD
+578 YGYLRGVD

-603 YATNAEGTK
+603 YATNAEGSQ

-642 ESGLGPKS
+642 EAGLGPKS

-718 MVQALAAVKKVNPE
+718 MVQALAAVKQVNPE

-757 HLGGTGIGSFSDRLR
+757 HLAGTGIGSFSDRLR

-777 GSPFDGGDSI
+777 GSPFDGGDTI
-787 RKTQGFGNGAFVDP
+787 RKTQGFGNGALVDA
-801 NEMSKVDLATALHQ
+801 NEMDGVDRATALHQ
-815 SDLVRLGMAGNLK
+815 ADLVRLGMAGNLK
-828 EFVLTDKDGMPKKG
+828 DFILTDKDGMPKKG
-842 AEIDYNGQSAG
+842 SDIDYNGQPAG
-853 YAQDPVE
+853 YAQDPTE
-860 VQNYVDK
+860 IQNYVDK

-882 ASADLV
+882 QGADLV

-925 SGDWYNKVDYTL
+925 SGDWYNRVDYTL
-937 GDNNFDKGLPR
+937 ADNNFDKGLPR

-955 YPLIEQVLGKH
+955 YPLIEKVLGKH
-966 AKPGSAEMAQMVS
+966 VKPSGADMATMVG
-979 FYQELAELRN
+979 FYQELAELRQ

-1005 VDFRNTGPDQV
+1005 VDFRNTGPDQEA
-1016 PGLIVMTVD
+1016 GLIVMTVD
-1025 DGVSAGADLDPA
+1025 DGVNAGADLDPA
-1037 IDGLVVMINASNQS
+1037 IDGLVVMINATNAP

-1062 QPIDLSG
+1062 QPIDLTS
-1069 LQLSSAHHANNS
+1069 LQLSPAHHGGES

-1088 SGGTLTLGAWS
+1088 NGGTLTLGAWS

-1111 GAGLPVSKKTDLS
+1111 GTGLPVGKKTDLS
-1124 TLPPFGNTDVYLKG
+1124 TVPPFGDTAVYLKG

-1148 MTFSGNFMYEFTT
+1148 MTFSSNFMYEFTT
-1161 EVSTD
+1161 EVSSD

-1182 VNYGSC
+1182 LNYGSC

-1201 LCKGGETGNIGVDLA
+1201 LCKGGDTGNIGLDLA

-1236 VSFTEPVQSCKMLE
+1236 VSFTEPVQSCKVLD

-1262 VKGELSGWGAQPQ
+1262 VKGELSGWAAQPQ

-1319 AVNAE
+1319 AVTAE
-1324 TGYSFAFSKGGS
+1324 TGYAIGFSQPGS

-1354 DPAGVKAGTAVIQE
+1354 DPAGTKAGTAVIQE
-1368 CSVK
+1368 CSAK

>member
-1 MTGCSTIETNY
+1 MTGYSNIETNY
-12 SGNYKNMDMK
+12 SGNYKKMDMK

-41 DNSSDAS
+41 DNSTS
-48 GVNPVPPTPPT
+48 PT
-59 PEVTDGPVARLPKM
+59 PEPSDGPVARLPNVQ
-73 DPPKELLVA
+73 PPAEQLVA
-82 GENQV
+82 GPDQA
-87 VIALVDTQS
+87 VIALVDTQTS
-96 AAKGAKAPFDS
+96 AARGVTGPFANY
-107 HSLHLW
+107 SLHLW
-113 NNDACQAT
+113 NNDACNAT
-121 ADSGLN
+121 AESGLN
-127 TGWDDKSKTPATAD
+127 AGWDDKANTPAAVD
-141 SFGPAW
+141 GFGPSW
-147 VVPLK
+147 VVPLSK
-152 NVEGCI
+152 VEGCI

-173 DMKVSFSEHPDR
+173 DMKVVFSDHPDR
-185 TVAIVAGKKDLFGS
+185 TVAIVAGKNEIFGS

-245 ANADGV
+245 ANAEGV
-251 FDFPYISLTATTL
+251 FDFPYITLTPTSL

-316 AGALDALYA
+316 AGALDALYSEA
-325 AEATKLS
+325 ATKLT
-332 YGAVVEGNRVTFR
+332 YGAVVEGGNVTFR

-351 KSVKLALYNA
+351 RSVKLALFDEQ
-361 SHQKSGEV
+361 HKSLGERT
-369 AMTFDNASGS
+369 MTLDEASGS
-379 WSYEGGSE
+379 WSVQGGSE
-387 LIGQFYRY
+387 LVGKFYRY
-395 DMEVYHPLSR
+395 DIQVYHPVSR
-405 KVERYEVTDPYS
+405 KLESYQVTDPYS

-430 DLDDPALKPEGWDSL
+430 DLNDPALKPEGWDSL

-466 LTGNDASTDE
+466 LTGNDDSTPAE
-476 EKRGKFVG
+476 HRGKFLG
-484 LTQPD
+484 LTD
-489 SVPVNH
+489 TDTAPVKH
-495 LKALAK
+495 LQALAK

-523 KVANLGDDFS
+523 KVANISDDFG
-533 KLCQVNPDVKTS
+533 KLCQVNPEVQNS
-545 KFGGYCGGGQTV
+545 KFAGYCSSGQTIEA
-557 GDVLADLQ
+557 VLGDLQ
-565 VGDSK
+565 GGDSK
-570 DNPQVQEL
+570 ENPQVQEL
-578 SGYLRGVD
+578 YGYLRGVD

-603 YATNAEGTK
+603 YATNAEGSQ

-642 ESGLGPKS
+642 EAGLGPKS

-757 HLGGTGIGSFSDRLR
+757 HLAGTGIGSFSDRLR

-777 GSPFDGGDSI
+777 GSPFDGGDTI
-787 RKTQGFGNGAFVDP
+787 RKTQGFGNGALVDA
-801 NEMSKVDLATALHQ
+801 NEMDGVDRATALHQ

-828 EFVLTDKDGMPKKG
+828 EFILTDKDGMPKKG
-842 AEIDYNGQSAG
+842 ADIDYNGQPAG
-853 YAQDPVE
+853 YAQDPTE
-860 VQNYVDK
+860 IQNYVDK

-882 ASADLV
+882 QGADLV

-925 SGDWYNKVDYTL
+925 SGDWYNRVDYTL
-937 GDNNFDKGLPR
+937 ADNNFDKGLPR

-966 AKPGSAEMAQMVS
+966 VKPSGADMATMVG
-979 FYQELAELRN
+979 FYQELAELRQ

-1025 DGVSAGADLDPA
+1025 DGINAGADLDPA
-1037 IDGLVVMINASNQS
+1037 IDGLVVMINATNAP

-1062 QPIDLSG
+1062 QPIDLTS
-1069 LQLSSAHHANNS
+1069 LQLSPAHHGGES
-1081 IARDAAV
+1081 IARDAV
-1088 SGGTLTLGAWS
+1088 VNGGTLTLGAWS

-1111 GAGLPVSKKTDLS
+1111 GSGLPVGKKTDLS
-1124 TLPPFGNTDVYLKG
+1124 TVPPFGDTAVYLKG
-1138 FLNEWGNTNQ
+1138 FLDEWGNTNQ
-1148 MTFSGNFMYEFTT
+1148 MTFTSNFMYEFTT
-1161 EVSTD
+1161 EVSSD

-1182 VNYGSC
+1182 LNYGSC

-1201 LCKGGETGNIGVDLA
+1201 LCKGGDTGNIGLDLA

-1236 VSFTEPVQSCKMLE
+1236 VSFTEPVQSCKVLD

-1262 VKGELSGWGAQPQ
+1262 VKGELSGWAAQPQ

-1319 AVNAE
+1319 ALKAE
-1324 TGYSFAFSKGGS
+1324 TGYPFAFSQAGS

-1354 DPAGVKAGTAVIQE
+1354 DPAGAKAGTAVIQE
-1368 CSVK
+1368 CSAK

>member
-1 MTGCSTIETNY
+1 MTGYSNIETNY
-12 SGNYKNMDMK
+12 SGNYKKMDMK

-41 DNSSDAS
+41 DNGSS
-48 GVNPVPPTPPT
+48 PT
-59 PEVTDGPVARLPKM
+59 PEPSDGPVARLPNVQ
-73 DPPKELLVA
+73 PPAEQLVA
-82 GENQV
+82 GPDQA
-87 VIALVDTQS
+87 VIALVDTQTS
-96 AAKGAKAPFDS
+96 AARGVTGPFANY
-107 HSLHLW
+107 SLHLW
-113 NNDACQAT
+113 NNDACNAT
-121 ADSGLN
+121 AESGLN
-127 TGWDDKSKTPATAD
+127 AGWDDKANTPAAVD
-141 SFGPAW
+141 GFGPSW
-147 VVPLK
+147 VVPLSK
-152 NVEGCI
+152 VEGCI

-173 DMKVSFSEHPDR
+173 DMKVVFSDHPDR
-185 TVAIVAGKKDLFGS
+185 TVAIVAGKNEIFGS

-245 ANADGV
+245 ANAEGV
-251 FDFPYISLTATTL
+251 FDFPYITLTPTSL

-316 AGALDALYA
+316 AGALDALYSEA
-325 AEATKLS
+325 ATKLT
-332 YGAVVEGNRVTFR
+332 YGAVVEGGNVTFR

-351 KSVKLALYNA
+351 RSVKLALFDEQ
-361 SHQKSGEV
+361 HKSLGERT
-369 AMTFDNASGS
+369 MTLDEASGS
-379 WSYEGGSE
+379 WSVQGGSE
-387 LIGQFYRY
+387 LVGKFYRY
-395 DMEVYHPLSR
+395 DIQVYHPVSR
-405 KVERYEVTDPYS
+405 KLESYQVTDPYS

-466 LTGNDASTDE
+466 LTGNDDSTPAE
-476 EKRGKFVG
+476 HRGKFLG
-484 LTQPD
+484 LTD
-489 SVPVNH
+489 TDTAPVKH
-495 LKALAK
+495 LQALAK

-523 KVANLGDDFS
+523 KVANIGDDFG
-533 KLCQVNPDVKTS
+533 KLCQVNPEVQNS
-545 KFGGYCGGGQTV
+545 KFAGYCSSGQTIEA
-557 GDVLADLQ
+557 VLGDLQ
-565 VGDSK
+565 GGDRK
-570 DNPQVQEL
+570 ENPQVQEL
-578 SGYLRGVD
+578 YGYLRGVD

-603 YATNAEGTK
+603 YATNAEGSQ

-642 ESGLGPKS
+642 EAGLGPKS

-718 MVQALAAVKKVNPE
+718 MVQALAAVKRVNPE

-757 HLGGTGIGSFSDRLR
+757 HLAGTGIGSFSDRLR

-777 GSPFDGGDSI
+777 GSPFDGGDTI
-787 RKTQGFGNGAFVDP
+787 RKTQGFGNGALVDA
-801 NEMSKVDLATALHQ
+801 NEMDGVDRATALHQ

-828 EFVLTDKDGMPKKG
+828 DFILTDKDGMPKKG
-842 AEIDYNGQSAG
+842 ADIDYNGQPAG
-853 YAQDPVE
+853 YAQDPTE
-860 VQNYVDK
+860 IQNYVDK

-882 ASADLV
+882 QGADLV

-925 SGDWYNKVDYTL
+925 SGDWYNRVDYTL
-937 GDNNFDKGLPR
+937 ADNNFDKGLPR

-966 AKPGSAEMAQMVS
+966 VKPSGADMATMVG
-979 FYQELAELRN
+979 FYQELAELRQ

-1025 DGVSAGADLDPA
+1025 DGVNAGADLDPA
-1037 IDGLVVMINASNQS
+1037 IDGLVVMINATNAP
-1051 QSISDFRDGND
+1051 QSIGDFRDGND
-1062 QPIDLSG
+1062 QPIDLTS
-1069 LQLSSAHHANNS
+1069 LQLSPAHHAGES

-1088 SGGTLTLGAWS
+1088 NGGTLTLGAWS

-1111 GAGLPVSKKTDLS
+1111 GSGLPVGKKTDLS
-1124 TLPPFGNTDVYLKG
+1124 TLPPFGDTAVYLKG
-1138 FLNEWGNTNQ
+1138 FLDEWGNTNQ
-1148 MTFSGNFMYEFTT
+1148 MTFSSNFMYEFTT
-1161 EVSTD
+1161 EVSSD

-1182 VNYGSC
+1182 LNYGSC

-1201 LCKGGETGNIGVDLA
+1201 LCKGGDTGNIGLDLA

-1221 KFVFTAMNKDKPTLS
+1221 KFVFTAMNKEKPTLS
-1236 VSFTEPVQSCKMLE
+1236 VSFTEPVQSCKVLD

-1262 VKGELSGWGAQPQ
+1262 VKGELSGWNAQPQ

-1285 DLAIYQAAFNYT
+1285 DLAIYQAAFNYN

-1319 AVNAE
+1319 ALKAE
-1324 TGYSFAFSKGGS
+1324 TGYPFAFSQAGS

-1354 DPAGVKAGTAVIQE
+1354 DPAGAKAGTAVIQE
-1368 CSVK
+1368 CSAK

>member
-1 MTGCSTIETNY
+1 
-12 SGNYKNMDMK
+12 MDMK

-41 DNSSDAS
+41 DNSSS
-48 GVNPVPPTPPT
+48 PSTPTPQD
-59 PEVTDGPVARLPKM
+59 EPVARLPNVQ
-73 DPPKELLVA
+73 PPAEQLVA
-82 GENQV
+82 GPNEA

-96 AAKGAKAPFDS
+96 SAARGVDGPFAG

-113 NNDACQAT
+113 NNDACNST
-121 ADSGLN
+121 ADGGLN
-127 TGWDDKSKTPATAD
+127 ASWDDKSKTPSAAD
-141 SFGPAW
+141 SFGPSW
-147 VVPLK
+147 VVPLSK
-152 NVEGCI
+152 MEGCI
-158 NFIARNGDLANLTGS
+158 NFIARNGDLANLTGA
-173 DMKVSFSEHPDR
+173 DMKVVFSDHPDR
-185 TVAIVAGKKDLFGS
+185 TVAIVAGKNEIFGS
-199 RAEAFTAAFGVA
+199 RADAFTAAFGVA

-234 RLYYTDSGTIK
+234 RLYYTESGTIT
-245 ANADGV
+245 ANAEGV
-251 FDFPYISLTATTL
+251 FDFPYLKLTPTSL

-278 AAFALPAGKDL
+278 AAFALPAGQDL

-316 AGALDALYA
+316 AGALDALYSEA
-325 AEATKLS
+325 ATKLA
-332 YGAVVEGNRVTFR
+332 YGAVVEGGNVTFR

-351 KSVKLALYNA
+351 KSVKLALFDEQHNA
-361 SHQKSGEV
+361 IGER
-369 AMTFDNASGS
+369 AMTLDEASGS
-379 WSYEGGSE
+379 WSVQGGSD
-387 LIGQFYRY
+387 LVGKYYRY
-395 DMEVYHPLSR
+395 DIQVYHPVSR
-405 KVERYEVTDPYS
+405 KLESYQVTDPYS

-430 DLDDPALKPEGWDSL
+430 DLDDPALKPDGWDSL

-466 LTGNDASTDE
+466 LTGNDASTDA
-476 EKRGKFVG
+476 EKRGKFLG

-489 SVPVNH
+489 SVPVKH
-495 LKALAK
+495 LKSLAK

-523 KVANLGDDFS
+523 KVANIGDDFS
-533 KLCQVNPDVKTS
+533 KLCEVNPEVKSS
-545 KFGGYCGGGQTV
+545 KFASHCGGGETIEA
-557 GDVLADLQ
+557 VLADLQ
-565 VGDSK
+565 GTDSK
-570 DNPQVQEL
+570 ENPVVQEL
-578 SGYLRGVD
+578 YGYLRGVD
-586 SFNWGYDPYH
+586 SFNWGYDPFH

-603 YATNAEGTK
+603 YATNAEGTT
-612 RILEFREMV
+612 RIKEFREMV
-621 KAIKQNIGMNVVM
+621 MAIKQNIGMNVVM

-642 ESGLGPKS
+642 EAGLGPKS

-662 LNPETGSVENSTC
+662 LNPETGAVENSTC

-718 MVQALAAVKKVNPE
+718 MVQALAEVKKVNPE

-777 GSPFDGGDSI
+777 GSPFDGGDKI
-787 RKTQGFGNGAFVDP
+787 RQTQGFGNGAYVEPNGFTNPDDKDP
-801 NEMSKVDLATALHQ
+801 RATALHQ

-828 EFVLTDKDGMPKKG
+828 EFVLTDKDGVPKKG
-842 AEIDYNGQSAG
+842 ADIDYNGQPAG
-853 YAQDPVE
+853 YAQDPTE
-860 VQNYVDK
+860 IQNYVDK
-867 HDNQTLFDNLIYKAP
+867 HDNQTLFDNLVYKAP
-882 ASADLV
+882 EGADLV

-925 SGDWYNKVDYTL
+925 SGDWYNRVDYTL
-937 GDNNFDKGLPR
+937 ADNNFDKGLPR
-948 KDKDGDN
+948 KDKDEAN
-955 YPLIEQVLGKH
+955 YDLIEQVLGQH
-966 AKPGSAEMAQMVS
+966 DKPGSAEMAQMVS
-979 FYQELAELRN
+979 FYQELSELRQ

-1016 PGLIVMTVD
+1016 PGLIVMSVD

-1037 IDGLVVMINASNQS
+1037 IDGLVVMINATNQS
-1051 QSISDFRDGND
+1051 QSIGDFRDGAG
-1062 QPIDLSG
+1062 QAIDLTGMVLSG
-1069 LQLSSAHHANNS
+1069 AHHGTGS
-1081 IARDAAV
+1081 IASGAAYD
-1088 SGGTLTLGAWS
+1088 SGQLTLGAWS

-1124 TLPPFGNTDVYLKG
+1124 TVPPFGDTAVYLKG
-1138 FLNEWGNTNQ
+1138 FLGEWGEANPMSFT
-1148 MTFSGNFMYEFTT
+1148 SNFMYEFTT
-1161 EVSTD
+1161 EVTAD
-1166 KLGTTNV
+1166 QLGGTEL

-1188 NAGDKLVVGTPLT
+1188 NAGDTLAVGTPLT
-1201 LCKGGETGNIGVDLA
+1201 LCAGGSTGNVGFTLD

-1221 KFVFTAMNKDKPTLS
+1221 KFVFTAMNKDQPTLS
-1236 VSFTEPVQSCKMLE
+1236 VSYTEPVQSCKVLD

-1262 VKGELSGWGAQPQ
+1262 VKGELSGWNAQPQ
-1275 YQLSYKGMDG
+1275 YQLSYKGMEG
-1285 DLAIYQAAFNYT
+1285 DLAIYQVAFNYT

-1311 EYLLNGGG
+1311 EYLINGGG
-1319 AVNAE
+1319 EVQAE
-1324 TGYSFAFSKGGS
+1324 TGYPFAFSQPAS
-1336 ANNSITLPQGL
+1336 ANNKITLPQGL

-1354 DPAGVKAGTAVIQE
+1354 DPAAAQPGTAVIQE
-1368 CSVK
+1368 CSAK

>member
-1 MTGCSTIETNY
+1 
-12 SGNYKNMDMK
+12 MDMK

-41 DNSSDAS
+41 DNSSS
-48 GVNPVPPTPPT
+48 PST
-59 PEVTDGPVARLPKM
+59 PEPTDGPVARLPNVQ
-73 DPPKELLVA
+73 PPAEQLVA
-82 GENQV
+82 GPDQA
-87 VIALVDTQS
+87 VIALVDTQTS
-96 AAKGAKAPFDS
+96 AARGVTGPFANY
-107 HSLHLW
+107 SLHLW
-113 NNDACQAT
+113 NNDVCSAT
-121 ADSGLN
+121 AESGLN
-127 TGWDDKSKTPATAD
+127 AGWDDKVNTPAAAD
-141 SFGPAW
+141 GFGPSW
-147 VVPLK
+147 VVPLSK
-152 NVEGCI
+152 LEGCI

-173 DMKVSFSEHPDR
+173 DMKVVFSDHPDR
-185 TVAIVAGKKDLFGS
+185 TVAIVAGKNEIFGS

-234 RLYYTDSGTIK
+234 RLYYTESGTIK
-245 ANADGV
+245 ANAEGV
-251 FDFPYISLTATTL
+251 FDFPYITLTPTSL

-316 AGALDALYA
+316 AGALDALYSEA
-325 AEATKLS
+325 ATKLT
-332 YGAVVEGNRVTFR
+332 YGAVVEGGNVTFR

-351 KSVKLALYNA
+351 RLVKLALFDGQ
-361 SHQKSGEV
+361 HKPLGERT
-369 AMTFDNASGS
+369 MTLDEASGS
-379 WSYEGGSE
+379 WSVQGGSE
-387 LIGQFYRY
+387 LVGKFYRY
-395 DMEVYHPLSR
+395 DIQVYHPVSR
-405 KVERYEVTDPYS
+405 KLESYQVTDPYS

-430 DLDDPALKPEGWDSL
+430 DLNDPALKPEGWDSL

-466 LTGNDASTDE
+466 LTGNDDSTPAE
-476 EKRGKFVG
+476 HRGKFLG
-484 LTQPD
+484 LTD
-489 SVPVNH
+489 TDTAPVKH
-495 LKALAK
+495 LQALAK

-523 KVANLGDDFS
+523 KVANISDDFG
-533 KLCQVNPDVKTS
+533 KLCQVNPEVQNS
-545 KFGGYCGGGQTV
+545 KFAGYCSSGQTIEA
-557 GDVLADLQ
+557 VLGDLQ
-565 VGDSK
+565 GSDSK
-570 DNPQVQEL
+570 ENPQVQEL
-578 SGYLRGVD
+578 YGYLRGVD

-603 YATNAEGTK
+603 YATNAEGSQ

-642 ESGLGPKS
+642 EAGLGPKS

-718 MVQALAAVKKVNPE
+718 MVQALAAVKQVNPE

-757 HLGGTGIGSFSDRLR
+757 HLAGTGIGSFSDRLR

-777 GSPFDGGDSI
+777 GSPFDGGDTI
-787 RKTQGFGNGAFVDP
+787 RKTQGFGNGALVDA
-801 NEMSKVDLATALHQ
+801 NEMDGVDRATALHQ
-815 SDLVRLGMAGNLK
+815 ADLVRLGMAGNLK
-828 EFVLTDKDGMPKKG
+828 DFILTDKDGMPKKG
-842 AEIDYNGQSAG
+842 SDIDYNGQPAG
-853 YAQDPVE
+853 YAQDPTE
-860 VQNYVDK
+860 IQNYVDK

-882 ASADLV
+882 QGADLV

-925 SGDWYNKVDYTL
+925 SGDWYNRVDYTL
-937 GDNNFDKGLPR
+937 ADNNFDKGLPR

-955 YPLIEQVLGKH
+955 YPLIEKVLGKH
-966 AKPGSAEMAQMVS
+966 VKPSGADMATMVG
-979 FYQELAELRN
+979 FYQELAELRQ

-1005 VDFRNTGPDQV
+1005 VDFRNTGPDQE

-1025 DGVSAGADLDPA
+1025 DGINAGADLDPA
-1037 IDGLVVMINASNQS
+1037 IDGLVVMINATNAP

-1062 QPIDLSG
+1062 QPIDLST
-1069 LQLSSAHHANNS
+1069 LQLSPAHHGGES
-1081 IARDAAV
+1081 IARDAAAN
-1088 SGGTLTLGAWS
+1088 GGTLTLGAWS

-1111 GAGLPVSKKTDLS
+1111 GAGLPISKKTDLS
-1124 TLPPFGNTDVYLKG
+1124 TLPPFGTTGIFIRG
-1138 FLNEWGNTNQ
+1138 FLGQWDPVNQ
-1148 MTFSGNFMYEFTT
+1148 MAFSGNYMYELTT
-1161 EVSTD
+1161 PVAEGQ
-1166 KLGTTNV
+1166 LGETTL
-1173 KIADASWGP
+1173 KIADANWGSI
-1182 VNYGSC
+1182 NYGKCAPSDVLTI
-1188 NAGDKLVVGTPLT
+1188 ATPLT
-1201 LCKGGETGNIGVDLA
+1201 LCKGGDNVGMTLS
-1216 KAGSY
+1216 KAGNY
-1221 KFVFTAMNKDKPTLS
+1221 KFVFTAMNKEKPTLS
-1236 VSFTEPVQSCKMLE
+1236 VS
-1250 TVAGNPLGYNLF
+1250 VADATP
-1262 VKGELSGWGAQPQ
+1262 
-1275 YQLSYKGMDG
+1275 
-1285 DLAIYQAAFNYT
+1285 
-1297 GSTEFKVANEDWSK
+1297 
-1311 EYLLNGGG
+1311 
-1319 AVNAE
+1319 
-1324 TGYSFAFSKGGS
+1324 
-1336 ANNSITLPQGL
+1336 
-1347 WSVLVKV
+1347 
-1354 DPAGVKAGTAVIQE
+1354 
-1368 CSVK
+1368 

>member
-1 MTGCSTIETNY
+1 
-12 SGNYKNMDMK
+12 MDMK

-41 DNSSDAS
+41 DNGSS
-48 GVNPVPPTPPT
+48 PT
-59 PEVTDGPVARLPKM
+59 PEPSDGPVARLPNVQ
-73 DPPKELLVA
+73 PPAEQLVA
-82 GENQV
+82 GPDQA
-87 VIALVDTQS
+87 VIALVDTQTS
-96 AAKGAKAPFDS
+96 AARGVTGPFANY
-107 HSLHLW
+107 SLHLW
-113 NNDACQAT
+113 NNDACNAT
-121 ADSGLN
+121 AESGLN
-127 TGWDDKSKTPATAD
+127 AGWDDKANTPAAVD
-141 SFGPAW
+141 GFGPSW
-147 VVPLK
+147 VVPLSK
-152 NVEGCI
+152 VEGCI

-173 DMKVSFSEHPDR
+173 DMKVVFSDHPDR
-185 TVAIVAGKKDLFGS
+185 TVAIVAGKNEIFGS

-245 ANADGV
+245 ANAEGV
-251 FDFPYISLTATTL
+251 FDFPYITLTPTSL

-316 AGALDALYA
+316 AGALDALYSEA
-325 AEATKLS
+325 ATKLT
-332 YGAVVEGNRVTFR
+332 YGAVVEGGNVTFR

-351 KSVKLALYNA
+351 RSVKLALFDEQ
-361 SHQKSGEV
+361 HKSLGERT
-369 AMTFDNASGS
+369 MTLDEASGS
-379 WSYEGGSE
+379 WSVQGGSE
-387 LIGQFYRY
+387 LVGKFYRY
-395 DMEVYHPLSR
+395 DIQVYHPVSR
-405 KVERYEVTDPYS
+405 KLESYQVTDPYS

-466 LTGNDASTDE
+466 LTGNDDSTPAE
-476 EKRGKFVG
+476 HRGKFLG
-484 LTQPD
+484 LTD
-489 SVPVNH
+489 TDTAPVKH
-495 LKALAK
+495 LQALAK

-523 KVANLGDDFS
+523 KVANIGDDFG
-533 KLCQVNPDVKTS
+533 KLCQVNPEVQNS
-545 KFGGYCGGGQTV
+545 KFAGYCSSGQTIEA
-557 GDVLADLQ
+557 VLGDLQ
-565 VGDSK
+565 GGDRK
-570 DNPQVQEL
+570 ENPQVQEL
-578 SGYLRGVD
+578 YGYLRGVD

-603 YATNAEGTK
+603 YATNAEGSQ

-642 ESGLGPKS
+642 EAGLGPKS

-718 MVQALAAVKKVNPE
+718 MVQALAAVKRVNPE

-757 HLGGTGIGSFSDRLR
+757 HLAGTGIGSFSDRLR

-777 GSPFDGGDSI
+777 GSPFDGGDTI
-787 RKTQGFGNGAFVDP
+787 RKTQGFGNGALVDA
-801 NEMSKVDLATALHQ
+801 NEMDGVDRATALHQ

-828 EFVLTDKDGMPKKG
+828 DFILTDKDGMPKKG
-842 AEIDYNGQSAG
+842 ADIDYNGQPAG
-853 YAQDPVE
+853 YAQDPTE
-860 VQNYVDK
+860 IQNYVDK

-882 ASADLV
+882 QGADLV

-925 SGDWYNKVDYTL
+925 SGDWYNRVDYTL
-937 GDNNFDKGLPR
+937 ADNNFDKGLPR

-966 AKPGSAEMAQMVS
+966 VKPSGADMATMVG
-979 FYQELAELRN
+979 FYQELAELRQ

-1025 DGVSAGADLDPA
+1025 DGVNAGADLDPA
-1037 IDGLVVMINASNQS
+1037 IDGLVVMINATNAP
-1051 QSISDFRDGND
+1051 QSIGDFRDGND
-1062 QPIDLSG
+1062 QPIDLTS
-1069 LQLSSAHHANNS
+1069 LQLSPAHHAGES

-1088 SGGTLTLGAWS
+1088 NGGTLTLGAWS

-1111 GAGLPVSKKTDLS
+1111 GSGLPVGKKTDLS
-1124 TLPPFGNTDVYLKG
+1124 TLPPFGDTAVYLKG
-1138 FLNEWGNTNQ
+1138 FLDEWGNTNQ
-1148 MTFSGNFMYEFTT
+1148 MTFSSNFMYEFTT
-1161 EVSTD
+1161 EVSSD

-1182 VNYGSC
+1182 LNYGSC

-1201 LCKGGETGNIGVDLA
+1201 LCKGGDTGNIGLDLA

-1221 KFVFTAMNKDKPTLS
+1221 KFVFTAMNKEKPTLS
-1236 VSFTEPVQSCKMLE
+1236 VSFTEPVQSCKVLD

-1262 VKGELSGWGAQPQ
+1262 VKGELSGWNAQPQ

-1285 DLAIYQAAFNYT
+1285 DLAIYQAAFNYN

-1319 AVNAE
+1319 ALKAE
-1324 TGYSFAFSKGGS
+1324 TGYPFAFSQAGS

-1354 DPAGVKAGTAVIQE
+1354 DPAGAKAGTAVIQE
-1368 CSVK
+1368 CSAK

>member
-1 MTGCSTIETNY
+1 MTGYSDIETNY
-12 SGNYKNMDMK
+12 SGNYKKMDMK

-41 DNSSDAS
+41 DNSSS
-48 GVNPVPPTPPT
+48 PSTPDP
-59 PEVTDGPVARLPKM
+59 TDGPVARLPNVQ
-73 DPPKELLVA
+73 PPAEQLVA
-82 GENQV
+82 GPDQA
-87 VIALVDTQS
+87 VIALVDTQTS
-96 AAKGAKAPFDS
+96 AARGVTGLFANY
-107 HSLHLW
+107 SLHLW
-113 NNDACQAT
+113 NNDACNAT
-121 ADSGLN
+121 AESGLN
-127 TGWDDKSKTPATAD
+127 SGWDDKVNTPAAAD
-141 SFGPAW
+141 GFGPSW
-147 VVPLK
+147 VVPLSK
-152 NVEGCI
+152 LEGCI
-158 NFIARNGDLANLTGS
+158 NFIARNSDLANLTGS
-173 DMKVSFSEHPDR
+173 DMKVVFSDHPDR
-185 TVAIVAGKKDLFGS
+185 TVAIVAGKNEIFGS

-234 RLYYTDSGTIK
+234 RLYYTESGTIK
-245 ANADGV
+245 ANAEGV
-251 FDFPYISLTATTL
+251 FDFPYITLTPTSL

-316 AGALDALYA
+316 AGALDALYSEA
-325 AEATKLS
+325 ATKLT
-332 YGAVVEGNRVTFR
+332 YGAVVEGGNVTFR

-351 KSVKLALYNA
+351 KSVKLALFDGQ
-361 SHQKSGEV
+361 HKPLGERT
-369 AMTFDNASGS
+369 MTLDEASGS
-379 WSYEGGSE
+379 WSVQGGSE
-387 LIGQFYRY
+387 LVGKFYRY
-395 DMEVYHPLSR
+395 DIQVYHPVSR
-405 KVERYEVTDPYS
+405 KLESYQVTDPYS

-430 DLDDPALKPEGWDSL
+430 DLNDPALKPEGWDSL

-466 LTGNDASTDE
+466 LTGNDDSTPAE
-476 EKRGKFVG
+476 HRGKFLG
-484 LTQPD
+484 LTD
-489 SVPVNH
+489 TDTAPVKH
-495 LKALAK
+495 LQALAK

-523 KVANLGDDFS
+523 KVANISDDFG
-533 KLCQVNPDVKTS
+533 KLCQVNPEVQNS
-545 KFGGYCGGGQTV
+545 KFAGYCSSGQTIEA
-557 GDVLADLQ
+557 VLGDLQ
-565 VGDSK
+565 GSDSK
-570 DNPQVQEL
+570 ENPQVQEL
-578 SGYLRGVD
+578 YGYLRGVD

-603 YATNAEGTK
+603 YATNAEGSQ

-642 ESGLGPKS
+642 EAGLGPKS

-718 MVQALAAVKKVNPE
+718 MVQALAAVKQVNPE

-757 HLGGTGIGSFSDRLR
+757 HLAGTGIGSFSDRLR

-777 GSPFDGGDSI
+777 GSPFDGGDTI
-787 RKTQGFGNGAFVDP
+787 RKTQGFGNGALVDA
-801 NEMSKVDLATALHQ
+801 NEMDGVDRATALHQ
-815 SDLVRLGMAGNLK
+815 ADLVRLGMAGNLK
-828 EFVLTDKDGMPKKG
+828 DFILTDKDGMPKKG
-842 AEIDYNGQSAG
+842 SDIDYNGQPAG
-853 YAQDPVE
+853 YAQDPTE
-860 VQNYVDK
+860 IQNYVDK

-882 ASADLV
+882 QGADLV

-925 SGDWYNKVDYTL
+925 SGDWYNRVDYTL
-937 GDNNFDKGLPR
+937 ADNNFDKGLPR

-955 YPLIEQVLGKH
+955 YPLIEKVLGKH
-966 AKPGSAEMAQMVS
+966 VKPSGADMATMVG
-979 FYQELAELRN
+979 FYQELAELRQ

-1005 VDFRNTGPDQV
+1005 VDFRNTGPDQE

-1025 DGVSAGADLDPA
+1025 DGINAGADLDPA
-1037 IDGLVVMINASNQS
+1037 IDGLVVMINATNAP

-1062 QPIDLSG
+1062 QPIDLTS
-1069 LQLSSAHHANNS
+1069 LQLSPAHHGGES

-1088 SGGTLTLGAWS
+1088 NGGTLTLGAWS

-1111 GAGLPVSKKTDLS
+1111 GTGLPVGKKTDLS
-1124 TLPPFGNTDVYLKG
+1124 TVPPFGDTAVYLKG

-1148 MTFSGNFMYEFTT
+1148 MTFSSNFMYEFTT
-1161 EVSTD
+1161 EVSSD

-1182 VNYGSC
+1182 LNYGSC

-1201 LCKGGETGNIGVDLA
+1201 LCKGGDTGNIGLDLA

-1236 VSFTEPVQSCKMLE
+1236 VSFTEPVQSCKVLD

-1262 VKGELSGWGAQPQ
+1262 VKGELSGWAAQPQ

-1319 AVNAE
+1319 AVTAE
-1324 TGYSFAFSKGGS
+1324 TGYAIGFSQPGS

-1354 DPAGVKAGTAVIQE
+1354 DPAGTKAGTAVIQE
-1368 CSVK
+1368 CSAK

>member
-1 MTGCSTIETNY
+1 
-12 SGNYKNMDMK
+12 MDMK

-41 DNSSDAS
+41 DNSSS
-48 GVNPVPPTPPT
+48 PSTPDP
-59 PEVTDGPVARLPKM
+59 TDGPVARLPNVQ
-73 DPPKELLVA
+73 PPAEQLVA
-82 GENQV
+82 GPDQA
-87 VIALVDTQS
+87 VIALVDTQTS
-96 AAKGAKAPFDS
+96 AARGVTGLFANY
-107 HSLHLW
+107 SLHLW
-113 NNDACQAT
+113 NNDACNAT
-121 ADSGLN
+121 AESGLN
-127 TGWDDKSKTPATAD
+127 SGWDDKVNTPAAAD
-141 SFGPAW
+141 GFGPSW
-147 VVPLK
+147 VVPLSK
-152 NVEGCI
+152 LEGCI
-158 NFIARNGDLANLTGS
+158 NFIARNSDLANLTGS
-173 DMKVSFSEHPDR
+173 DMKVVFSDHPDR
-185 TVAIVAGKKDLFGS
+185 TVAIVAGKNEIFGS

-234 RLYYTDSGTIK
+234 RLYYTESGTIK
-245 ANADGV
+245 ANAEGV
-251 FDFPYISLTATTL
+251 FDFPYITLTPTSL

-316 AGALDALYA
+316 AGALDALYSEA
-325 AEATKLS
+325 ATKLT
-332 YGAVVEGNRVTFR
+332 YGAVVEGGNVTFR

-351 KSVKLALYNA
+351 KSVKLALFDGQ
-361 SHQKSGEV
+361 HKPLGERT
-369 AMTFDNASGS
+369 MTLDEASGS
-379 WSYEGGSE
+379 WSVQGGSE
-387 LIGQFYRY
+387 LVGKFYRY
-395 DMEVYHPLSR
+395 DIQVYHPVSR
-405 KVERYEVTDPYS
+405 KLESYQVTDPYS

-430 DLDDPALKPEGWDSL
+430 DLNDPALKPEGWDSL

-466 LTGNDASTDE
+466 LTGNDDSTPAE
-476 EKRGKFVG
+476 HRGKFLG
-484 LTQPD
+484 LTD
-489 SVPVNH
+489 TDTAPVKH
-495 LKALAK
+495 LQALAK

-523 KVANLGDDFS
+523 KVANISDDFG
-533 KLCQVNPDVKTS
+533 KLCQVNPEVQNS
-545 KFGGYCGGGQTV
+545 KFAGYCSSGQTIEA
-557 GDVLADLQ
+557 VLGDLQ
-565 VGDSK
+565 GSDSK
-570 DNPQVQEL
+570 ENPQVQEL
-578 SGYLRGVD
+578 YGYLRGVD

-603 YATNAEGTK
+603 YATNAEGSQ

-642 ESGLGPKS
+642 EAGLGPKS

-718 MVQALAAVKKVNPE
+718 MVQALAAVKQVNPE

-757 HLGGTGIGSFSDRLR
+757 HLAGTGIGSFSDRLR

-777 GSPFDGGDSI
+777 GSPFDGGDTI
-787 RKTQGFGNGAFVDP
+787 RKTQGFGNGALVDA
-801 NEMSKVDLATALHQ
+801 NEMDGVDRATALHQ
-815 SDLVRLGMAGNLK
+815 ADLVRLGMAGNLK
-828 EFVLTDKDGMPKKG
+828 DFILTDKDGMPKKG
-842 AEIDYNGQSAG
+842 SDIDYNGQPAG
-853 YAQDPVE
+853 YAQDPTE
-860 VQNYVDK
+860 IQNYVDK

-882 ASADLV
+882 QGADLV

-925 SGDWYNKVDYTL
+925 SGDWYNRVDYTL
-937 GDNNFDKGLPR
+937 ADNNFDKGLPR

-955 YPLIEQVLGKH
+955 YPLIEKVLGKH
-966 AKPGSAEMAQMVS
+966 VKPSGADMATMVG
-979 FYQELAELRN
+979 FYQELAELRQ

-1005 VDFRNTGPDQV
+1005 VDFRNTGPDQE

-1025 DGVSAGADLDPA
+1025 DGINAGADLDPA
-1037 IDGLVVMINASNQS
+1037 IDGLVVMINATNAP

-1062 QPIDLSG
+1062 QPIDLTS
-1069 LQLSSAHHANNS
+1069 LQLSPAHHGGES

-1088 SGGTLTLGAWS
+1088 NGGTLTLGAWS

-1111 GAGLPVSKKTDLS
+1111 GTGLPVGKKTDLS
-1124 TLPPFGNTDVYLKG
+1124 TVPPFGDTAVYLKG

-1148 MTFSGNFMYEFTT
+1148 MTFSSNFMYEFTT
-1161 EVSTD
+1161 EVSSD

-1182 VNYGSC
+1182 LNYGSC

-1201 LCKGGETGNIGVDLA
+1201 LCKGGDTGNIGLDLA

-1236 VSFTEPVQSCKMLE
+1236 VSFTEPVQSCKVLD

-1262 VKGELSGWGAQPQ
+1262 VKGELSGWAAQPQ

-1319 AVNAE
+1319 AVTAE
-1324 TGYSFAFSKGGS
+1324 TGYAIGFSQPGS

-1354 DPAGVKAGTAVIQE
+1354 DPAGTKAGTAVIQE
-1368 CSVK
+1368 CSAK

>member
-1 MTGCSTIETNY
+1 MTGYSDIETNY
-12 SGNYKNMDMK
+12 SGNYKKMDMK

-41 DNSSDAS
+41 DNSSS
-48 GVNPVPPTPPT
+48 PSTPDP
-59 PEVTDGPVARLPKM
+59 TDGPVARLPNVQ
-73 DPPKELLVA
+73 PPAEQLVA
-82 GENQV
+82 GPDQA
-87 VIALVDTQS
+87 VIALVDTQTS
-96 AAKGAKAPFDS
+96 AARGVTGPFANY
-107 HSLHLW
+107 SLHLW
-113 NNDACQAT
+113 NNDACSAT
-121 ADSGLN
+121 AESGLN
-127 TGWDDKSKTPATAD
+127 AGWDDKVNTPAAAD
-141 SFGPAW
+141 GFGPSW
-147 VVPLK
+147 VVPLSK
-152 NVEGCI
+152 LEGCI

-173 DMKVSFSEHPDR
+173 DMKVVFSDHPDR
-185 TVAIVAGKKDLFGS
+185 TVAIVAGKNEIFGS

-234 RLYYTDSGTIK
+234 RLYYTESGTIK
-245 ANADGV
+245 ANAEGV
-251 FDFPYISLTATTL
+251 FDFPYITLTPTSL

-316 AGALDALYA
+316 AGALDALYSEA
-325 AEATKLS
+325 ATKLT
-332 YGAVVEGNRVTFR
+332 YGAVVEGGNVTFR
-345 LWAPTA
+345 VWAPTA
-351 KSVKLALYNA
+351 RSVKLALFDGQ
-361 SHQKSGEV
+361 HKPLGERT
-369 AMTFDNASGS
+369 MTLDEASGS
-379 WSYEGGSE
+379 WSVQGGSE
-387 LIGQFYRY
+387 LVGKFYRY
-395 DMEVYHPLSR
+395 DIQVYHPVSR
-405 KVERYEVTDPYS
+405 KLESYQVTDPYS

-430 DLDDPALKPEGWDSL
+430 DLNDPALKPEGWDSL

-466 LTGNDASTDE
+466 LTGNDDSTPAE
-476 EKRGKFVG
+476 HRGKFLG
-484 LTQPD
+484 LTD
-489 SVPVNH
+489 TDTAPVKH
-495 LKALAK
+495 LQALAK

-523 KVANLGDDFS
+523 KVANISDDFG
-533 KLCQVNPDVKTS
+533 KLCQVNPEVQNS
-545 KFGGYCGGGQTV
+545 KFAGYCSSGQTIEA
-557 GDVLADLQ
+557 VLGDLQ
-565 VGDSK
+565 GSDSK
-570 DNPQVQEL
+570 ENPQVQEL
-578 SGYLRGVD
+578 YGYLRGVD

-603 YATNAEGTK
+603 YATNAEGSQ

-642 ESGLGPKS
+642 EAGLGPKS

-718 MVQALAAVKKVNPE
+718 MVQALAAVKQVNPE

-757 HLGGTGIGSFSDRLR
+757 HLAGTGIGSFSDRLR

-777 GSPFDGGDSI
+777 GSPFDGGDTI
-787 RKTQGFGNGAFVDP
+787 RKTQGFGNGALVDA
-801 NEMSKVDLATALHQ
+801 NEMDGVDRATALHQ
-815 SDLVRLGMAGNLK
+815 ADLVRLGMAGNLK
-828 EFVLTDKDGMPKKG
+828 DFILTDKDGMPKKG
-842 AEIDYNGQSAG
+842 SDIDYNGQPAG
-853 YAQDPVE
+853 YAQDPTE
-860 VQNYVDK
+860 IQNYVDK

-882 ASADLV
+882 QGADLV

-925 SGDWYNKVDYTL
+925 SGDWYNRVDYTL
-937 GDNNFDKGLPR
+937 ADNNFDKGLPR

-955 YPLIEQVLGKH
+955 YPLIEKVLDKH
-966 AKPGSAEMAQMVS
+966 VKPSGADMATMVG
-979 FYQELAELRN
+979 FYQELAELRQ

-1005 VDFRNTGPDQV
+1005 VDFRNTGPDQE

-1025 DGVSAGADLDPA
+1025 DGINAGADLDPA
-1037 IDGLVVMINASNQS
+1037 IDGLVVMINATNAP

-1062 QPIDLSG
+1062 QPIDLTS
-1069 LQLSSAHHANNS
+1069 LQLSPAHHGGES

-1088 SGGTLTLGAWS
+1088 NGGTLTLGAWS

-1111 GAGLPVSKKTDLS
+1111 GTGLPVGKKTDLS
-1124 TLPPFGNTDVYLKG
+1124 TVPPFGDTAVYLKG

-1148 MTFSGNFMYEFTT
+1148 MAFSSNFMYEFTT
-1161 EVSTD
+1161 EVSSD

-1173 KIADASWGP
+1173 KVADASWGP
-1182 VNYGSC
+1182 LNYGSC

-1201 LCKGGETGNIGVDLA
+1201 LCKGGDTGNIGLDLA

-1236 VSFTEPVQSCKMLE
+1236 VSFTEPVQSCKVLD

-1262 VKGELSGWGAQPQ
+1262 VKGELSGWAAQPQ

-1319 AVNAE
+1319 AVTAE
-1324 TGYSFAFSKGGS
+1324 TGYAIGFSQPGS

-1354 DPAGVKAGTAVIQE
+1354 DPAGTKAGTAVIQE
-1368 CSVK
+1368 CSAK

>member
-1 MTGCSTIETNY
+1 MTGYSDIETNY
-12 SGNYKNMDMK
+12 SGNYKKMDMK

-41 DNSSDAS
+41 DNSSS
-48 GVNPVPPTPPT
+48 PSTPDP
-59 PEVTDGPVARLPKM
+59 TDGPVARLPNVQ
-73 DPPKELLVA
+73 PPAEQLVA
-82 GENQV
+82 GPDQA
-87 VIALVDTQS
+87 VIALVDTQTS
-96 AAKGAKAPFDS
+96 AARGVTGPFANY
-107 HSLHLW
+107 SLHLW
-113 NNDACQAT
+113 NNDACSAT
-121 ADSGLN
+121 AESGLN
-127 TGWDDKSKTPATAD
+127 ASWDDKVNTPAAAD
-141 SFGPAW
+141 GFGPSW
-147 VVPLK
+147 VVPLSK
-152 NVEGCI
+152 LEGCI

-173 DMKVSFSEHPDR
+173 DMKVVFSDHPDR
-185 TVAIVAGKKDLFGS
+185 TVAIVAGKNEIFGS

-223 IWQGGKDKPHV
+223 IWKGGKDKPHV
-234 RLYYTDSGTIK
+234 RLYYTESGTIK
-245 ANADGV
+245 ANAEGV
-251 FDFPYISLTATTL
+251 FDFPYITLTPTSL

-316 AGALDALYA
+316 AGALDALYSEA
-325 AEATKLS
+325 ATKLT
-332 YGAVVEGNRVTFR
+332 YGAVVEGGNVTFR

-351 KSVKLALYNA
+351 RSVKLALFDEQ
-361 SHQKSGEV
+361 HKPLGERT
-369 AMTFDNASGS
+369 MTLDEASGS
-379 WSYEGGSE
+379 WSVQGGSE
-387 LIGQFYRY
+387 LVGKFYRY
-395 DMEVYHPLSR
+395 DIQVYHPVSR
-405 KVERYEVTDPYS
+405 KLESYQVTDPYS

-430 DLDDPALKPEGWDSL
+430 DLNDPALKPEGWDSL

-466 LTGNDASTDE
+466 LTGNDDSTPAE
-476 EKRGKFVG
+476 HRGKFLG
-484 LTQPD
+484 LTD
-489 SVPVNH
+489 TDTAPVKH
-495 LKALAK
+495 LQALAK

-523 KVANLGDDFS
+523 KVANISDDFG
-533 KLCQVNPDVKTS
+533 KLCQVNPEVQNS
-545 KFGGYCGGGQTV
+545 KFAGYCSSGQTIEA
-557 GDVLADLQ
+557 VLGDLQ
-565 VGDSK
+565 GGDSK
-570 DNPQVQEL
+570 ENPQVQEL
-578 SGYLRGVD
+578 YGYLRGVD

-603 YATNAEGTK
+603 YATNAEGSQ

-642 ESGLGPKS
+642 EAGLGPKS

-757 HLGGTGIGSFSDRLR
+757 HLAGTGIGSFSDRLR

-777 GSPFDGGDSI
+777 GSPFDGGDTI
-787 RKTQGFGNGAFVDP
+787 RKTQGFGNGALVDA
-801 NEMSKVDLATALHQ
+801 NEMDGVDRATALHQ
-815 SDLVRLGMAGNLK
+815 ADLVRLGMAGNLK
-828 EFVLTDKDGMPKKG
+828 DFILTDKDGMPKKG
-842 AEIDYNGQSAG
+842 SDIDYNGQPAG
-853 YAQDPVE
+853 YAQDPTE
-860 VQNYVDK
+860 IQNYVDK

-882 ASADLV
+882 QGADLV

-925 SGDWYNKVDYTL
+925 SGDWYNRVDYTL
-937 GDNNFDKGLPR
+937 ADNNFDKGLPR

-955 YPLIEQVLGKH
+955 YPLIEKVLGKH
-966 AKPGSAEMAQMVS
+966 VKPSGADMATMVG
-979 FYQELAELRN
+979 FYQELAELRQ

-1005 VDFRNTGPDQV
+1005 VDFRNTGPDQE

-1025 DGVSAGADLDPA
+1025 DGVNAGADLDPT
-1037 IDGLVVMINASNQS
+1037 IDGLVVMINATNAP

-1062 QPIDLSG
+1062 QPIDLTS
-1069 LQLSSAHHANNS
+1069 LQLSPAHHGGES

-1088 SGGTLTLGAWS
+1088 NGGTLTLGAWS

-1111 GAGLPVSKKTDLS
+1111 GTGLPVGKKTDLS
-1124 TLPPFGNTDVYLKG
+1124 TVPPFGDTAVYLKG

-1148 MTFSGNFMYEFTT
+1148 MTFSSNFMYEFTT
-1161 EVSTD
+1161 EVSSD

-1182 VNYGSC
+1182 LNYGSC
-1188 NAGDKLVVGTPLT
+1188 NPGDKLVVGTPLT
-1201 LCKGGETGNIGVDLA
+1201 LCKGGDTGNIGLDLA

-1236 VSFTEPVQSCKMLE
+1236 VSFTEPVQSCKVLD

-1262 VKGELSGWGAQPQ
+1262 VKGELSGWAAQPQ

-1319 AVNAE
+1319 AVTAE
-1324 TGYSFAFSKGGS
+1324 TGYAIGFSQPGS

-1354 DPAGVKAGTAVIQE
+1354 DPAGTKAGTAVIQE

>member
-1 MTGCSTIETNY
+1 MTGYSDIETNY
-12 SGNYKNMDMK
+12 SGNYKKMDMK

-41 DNSSDAS
+41 DNSSS
-48 GVNPVPPTPPT
+48 PST
-59 PEVTDGPVARLPKM
+59 PEPTDGPVARLP
-73 DPPKELLVA
+73 DVQPPAEQLVA
-82 GENQV
+82 GPDQA
-87 VIALVDTQS
+87 VIALVDTQTS
-96 AAKGAKAPFDS
+96 AARGVEGPFAN

-113 NNDACQAT
+113 NNDACNAT
-121 ADSGLN
+121 AESGLN
-127 TGWDDKSKTPATAD
+127 AGWDDKANTPTAVD
-141 SFGPAW
+141 SFGPSW
-147 VVPLK
+147 VVPLAK
-152 NVEGCI
+152 LEGCI
-158 NFIARNGDLANLTGS
+158 NFIARNGDLANLTGA
-173 DMKVSFSEHPDR
+173 DMKVVFSDHPDR
-185 TVAIVAGKKDLFGS
+185 TVAIVAGKSEVFDS
-199 RAEAFTAAFGVA
+199 RADAFTAAFGVA

-234 RLYYTDSGTIK
+234 RLYYTESGTIK
-245 ANADGV
+245 ANAEGV
-251 FDFPYISLTATTL
+251 FDFPYLSLTATSL

-278 AAFALPAGKDL
+278 AAFALPSGKDL

-299 IGTDADGILQ
+299 IGTDAEGILQ

-325 AEATKLS
+325 EEATKLA
-332 YGAVVEGNRVTFR
+332 YGAIVEGGNVTFR

-351 KSVKLALYNA
+351 KSVKLALFDEQHKA
-361 SHQKSGEV
+361 LGERT
-369 AMTFDNASGS
+369 MTQDEASGS
-379 WSYEGGSE
+379 WSVQGGQE
-387 LIGQFYRY
+387 LVGKFYRY
-395 DMEVYHPLSR
+395 DIQVYHPLSR
-405 KVERYEVTDPYS
+405 KLESYQVTDPYS

-466 LTGNDASTDE
+466 LTGNDESTKPE
-476 EKRGKFVG
+476 HRGKFLG
-484 LTQPD
+484 LTDSD
-489 SVPVNH
+489 SVPVKH
-495 LKALAK
+495 LQSLAQ

-508 LLPVFDIATVNEDPA
+508 LLPMFDIATVNEDPA
-523 KVANLGDDFS
+523 KVANLQDDFS
-533 KLCQVNPDVKTS
+533 KLCQVNAEVKDS
-545 KFGGYCGGGQTV
+545 KFGGYCGGGQTIEA
-557 GDVLADLQ
+557 VLADLQ
-565 VGDSK
+565 GADSK
-570 DNPQVQEL
+570 ENPQVQEL

-596 YTTPEGS
+596 YTAPEGS
-603 YATNAEGTK
+603 YATDAEGSQ

-642 ESGLGPKS
+642 EAGLGPKS

-718 MVQALAAVKKVNPE
+718 MVQALAAVKQVNPE

-757 HLGGTGIGSFSDRLR
+757 HLAGTGIGSFSDRLR

-777 GSPFDGGDSI
+777 GSPFDGGDTI
-787 RKTQGFGNGAFVDP
+787 RKTQGFGNGALVDA
-801 NEMSKVDLATALHQ
+801 NEMDGVELATALHQ

-842 AEIDYNGQSAG
+842 SDIDYNGQPAG
-853 YAQDPVE
+853 YAQDPTE
-860 VQNYVDK
+860 IQNYVDK

-882 ASADLV
+882 EGADLV

-925 SGDWYNKVDYTL
+925 SGDWYNRVDYTL
-937 GDNNFDKGLPR
+937 ADNNFDKGLPR

-966 AKPGSAEMAQMVS
+966 VKPSGADMATMVG
-979 FYQELAELRN
+979 FYQELAELRQ

-1025 DGVSAGADLDPA
+1025 DGVNAGADLDPA
-1037 IDGLVVMINASNQS
+1037 IEGLVVMINATNQP
-1051 QSISDFRDGND
+1051 QSIGDFRDGKD
-1062 QPIDLSG
+1062 QPIDLST
-1069 LQLSSAHHANNS
+1069 LQLSPAHHAGSS
-1081 IARDAAV
+1081 IADGALA
-1088 SGGTLTLGAWS
+1088 SGGQLTLGAWS
-1099 AAVFVKPQSGAQ
+1099 AAVFVKPQAGAQ
-1111 GAGLPVSKKTDLS
+1111 GAGLPVSKKIDLS
-1124 TLPPFGNTDVYLKG
+1124 TVPPFGDTDVFVRG
-1138 FLNEWGNTNQ
+1138 FLNEWDPVNKMIFG
-1148 MTFSGNFMYEFTT
+1148 GNFTYEFTT
-1161 EVSTD
+1161 EVTTD
-1166 KLGTTNV
+1166 QLGTTQV
-1173 KIADASWGP
+1173 KIAGSEWDGP
-1182 VNYGSC
+1182 INYGKCSDTDQLATGQVSVLC
-1188 NAGDKLVVGTPLT
+1188 ANGGDLPFNAD
-1201 LCKGGETGNIGVDLA
+1201 

-1236 VSFTEPVQSCKMLE
+1236 VSFTEPVQSCKVLD

-1262 VKGELSGWGAQPQ
+1262 VKGELSGWAAQPQ

-1285 DLAIYQAAFNYT
+1285 DLAIYQAAFNYMGT
-1297 GSTEFKVANEDWSK
+1297 SEFKVANEDWSK

-1319 AVNAE
+1319 AVTAE
-1324 TGYSFAFSKGGS
+1324 TGYSLGFSQAGS

-1354 DPAGVKAGTAVIQE
+1354 DPAGTKAGTAVIQE
-1368 CSVK
+1368 CSAK

>member
-1 MTGCSTIETNY
+1 MTGYSNIETNY
-12 SGNYKNMDMK
+12 SGNYKKMDMK

-41 DNSSDAS
+41 DNSSS
-48 GVNPVPPTPPT
+48 PT
-59 PEVTDGPVARLPKM
+59 PEPSDGPVARLPNVQ
-73 DPPKELLVA
+73 PPAEQLVA
-82 GENQV
+82 GPDQA
-87 VIALVDTQS
+87 VIALVDTQTS
-96 AAKGAKAPFDS
+96 AARGVTGPFANY
-107 HSLHLW
+107 SLHLW
-113 NNDACQAT
+113 NNDACNAT
-121 ADSGLN
+121 AESGLN
-127 TGWDDKSKTPATAD
+127 AGWDDKANTPAAVD
-141 SFGPAW
+141 GFGPSW
-147 VVPLK
+147 VVPLSK
-152 NVEGCI
+152 VEGCI

-173 DMKVSFSEHPDR
+173 DMKVVFSDHPDR
-185 TVAIVAGKKDLFGS
+185 TVAIVAGKNEIFGS

-234 RLYYTDSGTIK
+234 RLYYTESGTIK
-245 ANADGV
+245 ANAEGV
-251 FDFPYISLTATTL
+251 FDFPYITLTPTSL

-316 AGALDALYA
+316 AGALDALYSEA
-325 AEATKLS
+325 ATKLT
-332 YGAVVEGNRVTFR
+332 YGAVVEGGNVTFR

-351 KSVKLALYNA
+351 RSVKLALFDEQ
-361 SHQKSGEV
+361 HKSLGERT
-369 AMTFDNASGS
+369 MTLDEASGS
-379 WSYEGGSE
+379 WSVQGGSE
-387 LIGQFYRY
+387 LVGKFYRY
-395 DMEVYHPLSR
+395 DIQVYHPVSR
-405 KVERYEVTDPYS
+405 KLESYQVTDPYS

-430 DLDDPALKPEGWDSL
+430 DLNDPALKPEGWDSL

-466 LTGNDASTDE
+466 LTGNDDSTPAE
-476 EKRGKFVG
+476 HRGKFLG
-484 LTQPD
+484 LTD
-489 SVPVNH
+489 TDTAPVKH
-495 LKALAK
+495 LQALAK

-523 KVANLGDDFS
+523 KVANISDDFG
-533 KLCQVNPDVKTS
+533 KLCQVNPEVQNS
-545 KFGGYCGGGQTV
+545 KFAGYCSSGQTIEA
-557 GDVLADLQ
+557 VLGDLQ
-565 VGDSK
+565 GGDSK
-570 DNPQVQEL
+570 ENPQVQEL
-578 SGYLRGVD
+578 YGYLRGVD

-603 YATNAEGTK
+603 YATNAEGSQ

-642 ESGLGPKS
+642 EAGLGPKS

-757 HLGGTGIGSFSDRLR
+757 HLAGTGIGSFSDRLR

-777 GSPFDGGDSI
+777 GSPFDGGDTI
-787 RKTQGFGNGAFVDP
+787 RKTQGFGNGALVDA
-801 NEMSKVDLATALHQ
+801 NEMDGVDRATALHQ

-828 EFVLTDKDGMPKKG
+828 DFILTDKDGMPKKG
-842 AEIDYNGQSAG
+842 ADIDYNGQPAG
-853 YAQDPVE
+853 YAQDPTE
-860 VQNYVDK
+860 IQNYVDK

-882 ASADLV
+882 QGADLV

-925 SGDWYNKVDYTL
+925 SGDWYNRVDYGL
-937 GDNNFDKGLPR
+937 NDNNFDKGLPR

-966 AKPGSAEMAQMVS
+966 VKPSGADMATMVG
-979 FYQELAELRN
+979 FYQELAELRQ

-1025 DGVSAGADLDPA
+1025 DGVNAGADLDPA
-1037 IDGLVVMINASNQS
+1037 IDGLVVMINATNAP
-1051 QSISDFRDGND
+1051 QSIGDFRDGND
-1062 QPIDLSG
+1062 QPIDLTS
-1069 LQLSSAHHANNS
+1069 LQLSPAHHGGES

-1088 SGGTLTLGAWS
+1088 NGGSLTLGAWS

-1111 GAGLPVSKKTDLS
+1111 GSGLPVGKKTDLS
-1124 TLPPFGNTDVYLKG
+1124 TVPPFGDTAVYLKG
-1138 FLNEWGNTNQ
+1138 FLDEWGNTNQ
-1148 MTFSGNFMYEFTT
+1148 MTFSSNFMYEFTT
-1161 EVSTD
+1161 EVSSD

-1182 VNYGSC
+1182 LNYGSC

-1201 LCKGGETGNIGVDLA
+1201 LCKGGDTGNIGLDLA

-1236 VSFTEPVQSCKMLE
+1236 VSFTEPVQSCKVLD

-1262 VKGELSGWGAQPQ
+1262 VKGELSGWAAQPQ

-1319 AVNAE
+1319 ALKAE
-1324 TGYSFAFSKGGS
+1324 TGYPFAFSQAGS

-1354 DPAGVKAGTAVIQE
+1354 DPAGAKAGTAVIQE
-1368 CSVK
+1368 CSAK

>member
-1 MTGCSTIETNY
+1 MTGYSDIETNY
-12 SGNYKNMDMK
+12 SGNYKKMDMK

-41 DNSSDAS
+41 DNSSS
-48 GVNPVPPTPPT
+48 PST
-59 PEVTDGPVARLPKM
+59 PEPTDGPVARLP
-73 DPPKELLVA
+73 DVQPPAEQLVA
-82 GENQV
+82 GPDQA
-87 VIALVDTQS
+87 VIALVDTQTS
-96 AAKGAKAPFDS
+96 AARGIEGPFAN

-113 NNDACQAT
+113 NNDACNAT
-121 ADSGLN
+121 AESGLN
-127 TGWDDKSKTPATAD
+127 AGWDDKANTPTAVD
-141 SFGPAW
+141 SFGPSW
-147 VVPLK
+147 VVPLAK
-152 NVEGCI
+152 LEGCI
-158 NFIARNGDLANLTGS
+158 NFIARNGDLANLTGA
-173 DMKVSFSEHPDR
+173 DMKVVFSDHPDR
-185 TVAIVAGKKDLFGS
+185 TVAIVAGKSEVFDS
-199 RAEAFTAAFGVA
+199 RADAFTAAFGVA

-234 RLYYTDSGTIK
+234 RLYYTESGTIK
-245 ANADGV
+245 ANAEGV
-251 FDFPYISLTATTL
+251 FDFPYLSLAATSL

-278 AAFALPAGKDL
+278 AAFALPSGKDL

-325 AEATKLS
+325 EEATKLA
-332 YGAVVEGNRVTFR
+332 YGAIVEGGNVTFR

-351 KSVKLALYNA
+351 KSVKLALFDEQHKA
-361 SHQKSGEV
+361 LGERT
-369 AMTFDNASGS
+369 MTQDDASGS
-379 WSYEGGSE
+379 WSVQGGQE
-387 LIGQFYRY
+387 LVGKFYRY
-395 DMEVYHPLSR
+395 DIQVYHPLSR
-405 KVERYEVTDPYS
+405 KLESYQVTDPYS

-466 LTGNDASTDE
+466 LTGNDESTKPE
-476 EKRGKFVG
+476 HRGKFLG
-484 LTQPD
+484 LTDSD
-489 SVPVNH
+489 SVPVKH
-495 LKALAK
+495 LQSLAQ

-523 KVANLGDDFS
+523 KVANLQDDFS
-533 KLCQVNPDVKTS
+533 KLCQVNAEVKDS
-545 KFGGYCGGGQTV
+545 KFGGYCGGGQTIEA
-557 GDVLADLQ
+557 VLADLQ
-565 VGDSK
+565 GADSK
-570 DNPQVQEL
+570 ESPQVQEL

-596 YTTPEGS
+596 YTAPEGS
-603 YATNAEGTK
+603 YATDAEGSQ

-642 ESGLGPKS
+642 EAGLGPKS

-718 MVQALAAVKKVNPE
+718 MVQALAAVKQVNPE

-757 HLGGTGIGSFSDRLR
+757 HLAGTGIGSFSDRLR

-777 GSPFDGGDSI
+777 GSPFDGGDTI
-787 RKTQGFGNGAFVDP
+787 RKTQGFGNGALVDA
-801 NEMSKVDLATALHQ
+801 NEMDGVELATALHQ

-842 AEIDYNGQSAG
+842 SDIDYNGQPAG
-853 YAQDPVE
+853 YAQDPTE
-860 VQNYVDK
+860 IQNYVDK

-882 ASADLV
+882 EGADLV

-925 SGDWYNKVDYTL
+925 SGDWYNRVDYTL
-937 GDNNFDKGLPR
+937 ADNNFDKGLPR

-955 YPLIEQVLGKH
+955 YPLIELVLGKH
-966 AKPGSAEMAQMVS
+966 VKPSGADMATMVG
-979 FYQELAELRN
+979 FYQELAELRQ

-1025 DGVSAGADLDPA
+1025 DGVNAGADLDPA
-1037 IDGLVVMINASNQS
+1037 IEGLVVMINATNQP
-1051 QSISDFRDGND
+1051 QSISDFRDGKD
-1062 QPIDLSG
+1062 QPIDLST
-1069 LQLSSAHHANNS
+1069 LQLSPAHHAGSS
-1081 IARDAAV
+1081 IADGALA
-1088 SGGTLTLGAWS
+1088 SGGQLTLGAWS
-1099 AAVFVKPQSGAQ
+1099 AAVFVKPQAGAQ
-1111 GAGLPVSKKTDLS
+1111 GAGLPVSKKIDLS
-1124 TLPPFGNTDVYLKG
+1124 TVPPFGDTDVFVRG
-1138 FLNEWGNTNQ
+1138 FLNEWDPVNKMIFG
-1148 MTFSGNFMYEFTT
+1148 GNFTYEFTT
-1161 EVSTD
+1161 EVTTD
-1166 KLGTTNV
+1166 QLGTTQV
-1173 KIADASWGP
+1173 KIAGSDWDGP
-1182 VNYGSC
+1182 INYGKCSDTDQLSTGQVSVLC
-1188 NAGDKLVVGTPLT
+1188 ANGGDLPFNAD
-1201 LCKGGETGNIGVDLA
+1201 

-1236 VSFTEPVQSCKMLE
+1236 VSFTEPVQSCKVLD

-1262 VKGELSGWGAQPQ
+1262 VKGELSGWAAQPQ

-1285 DLAIYQAAFNYT
+1285 DLAIYQAAFNYMGT
-1297 GSTEFKVANEDWSK
+1297 SEFKVANEDWSK

-1319 AVNAE
+1319 AVTAE
-1324 TGYSFAFSKGGS
+1324 TGYSLGFSQAGS

-1354 DPAGVKAGTAVIQE
+1354 DPAGTKAGTAVIQE
-1368 CSVK
+1368 CSAK

>member
-1 MTGCSTIETNY
+1 
-12 SGNYKNMDMK
+12 MDMK

-41 DNSSDAS
+41 DNSSS
-48 GVNPVPPTPPT
+48 PSTPDP
-59 PEVTDGPVARLPKM
+59 TDGPVARLPNVQ
-73 DPPKELLVA
+73 PPAEQLVA
-82 GENQV
+82 GPDQA
-87 VIALVDTQS
+87 VIALVDTQTS
-96 AAKGAKAPFDS
+96 AARGVTGPFANY
-107 HSLHLW
+107 SLHLW
-113 NNDACQAT
+113 NNDACSAT
-121 ADSGLN
+121 AESGLN
-127 TGWDDKSKTPATAD
+127 AGWDDKVNTPAAAD
-141 SFGPAW
+141 GFGPSW
-147 VVPLK
+147 VVPLSK
-152 NVEGCI
+152 LEGCI

-173 DMKVSFSEHPDR
+173 DMKVVFSDHPDR
-185 TVAIVAGKKDLFGS
+185 TVAIVAGKNEIFGS

-234 RLYYTDSGTIK
+234 RLYYTESGTIK
-245 ANADGV
+245 ANAEGV
-251 FDFPYISLTATTL
+251 FDFPYITLTPTSL

-316 AGALDALYA
+316 AGALDALYSEA
-325 AEATKLS
+325 ATKLT
-332 YGAVVEGNRVTFR
+332 YGAVVEGGNVTFR

-351 KSVKLALYNA
+351 KSVKLALFDGQ
-361 SHQKSGEV
+361 HKPLGERT
-369 AMTFDNASGS
+369 MTLDEASGS
-379 WSYEGGSE
+379 WSVQGGSE
-387 LIGQFYRY
+387 LVGKFYRY
-395 DMEVYHPLSR
+395 DIQVYHPVSR
-405 KVERYEVTDPYS
+405 KLESYQVTDPYS

-430 DLDDPALKPEGWDSL
+430 DLNDPALKPEGWDSL

-466 LTGNDASTDE
+466 LTGNDDSTPAE
-476 EKRGKFVG
+476 HRGKFLG
-484 LTQPD
+484 LTD
-489 SVPVNH
+489 TDTAPVKH
-495 LKALAK
+495 LQALAK

-523 KVANLGDDFS
+523 KVANISDDFG
-533 KLCQVNPDVKTS
+533 KLCQVNPEVQNS
-545 KFGGYCGGGQTV
+545 KFAGYCSSGQTIEA
-557 GDVLADLQ
+557 VLGDLQ
-565 VGDSK
+565 GSDSK
-570 DNPQVQEL
+570 ENPQVQEL
-578 SGYLRGVD
+578 YGYLRGVD

-603 YATNAEGTK
+603 YATNAEGSQ

-642 ESGLGPKS
+642 EAGLGPKS

-757 HLGGTGIGSFSDRLR
+757 HLAGTGIGSFSDRLR

-777 GSPFDGGDSI
+777 GSPFDGGDTI
-787 RKTQGFGNGAFVDP
+787 RKTQGFGNGALVDA
-801 NEMSKVDLATALHQ
+801 NEMDGVDRATALHQ
-815 SDLVRLGMAGNLK
+815 ADLVRLGMAGNLK
-828 EFVLTDKDGMPKKG
+828 DFILTDKDGMPKKG
-842 AEIDYNGQSAG
+842 SDIDYNGQPAG
-853 YAQDPVE
+853 YAQDPTE
-860 VQNYVDK
+860 IQNYVDK

-882 ASADLV
+882 QGADLV

-925 SGDWYNKVDYTL
+925 SGDWYNRVDYTL
-937 GDNNFDKGLPR
+937 ADNNFDKGLPR

-955 YPLIEQVLGKH
+955 YPLIEKVLGKH
-966 AKPGSAEMAQMVS
+966 VKPSGADMATMVG
-979 FYQELAELRN
+979 FYQELAELRQ

-1005 VDFRNTGPDQV
+1005 VDFRNTGPDQE

-1025 DGVSAGADLDPA
+1025 DGINAGADLDPA
-1037 IDGLVVMINASNQS
+1037 IDGLVVMINATNAP

-1062 QPIDLSG
+1062 QPIDLTS
-1069 LQLSSAHHANNS
+1069 LQLSPAHHGGES

-1088 SGGTLTLGAWS
+1088 NGGTLTLGAWS

-1111 GAGLPVSKKTDLS
+1111 GTGLPVGKKTDLS
-1124 TLPPFGNTDVYLKG
+1124 TVPPFGDTAVYLKG

-1148 MTFSGNFMYEFTT
+1148 MTFSSNFMYEFTT
-1161 EVSTD
+1161 EVSSD

-1173 KIADASWGP
+1173 KIADASWGSL
-1182 VNYGSC
+1182 NYGSC
-1188 NAGDKLVVGTPLT
+1188 NAGDKLVIGTPLT
-1201 LCKGGETGNIGVDLA
+1201 LCKGGDTGNIGLDLA

-1236 VSFTEPVQSCKMLE
+1236 VSFTEPVQSCKVLD

-1262 VKGELSGWGAQPQ
+1262 VKGELSGWAAQPQ

-1319 AVNAE
+1319 AVTAE
-1324 TGYSFAFSKGGS
+1324 TGYAIGFSQPGS

-1354 DPAGVKAGTAVIQE
+1354 DPAGTKAGTAVIQE
-1368 CSVK
+1368 CSAK

>member
-1 MTGCSTIETNY
+1 
-12 SGNYKNMDMK
+12 MDMK

-41 DNSSDAS
+41 DNSSS
-48 GVNPVPPTPPT
+48 PSTPDP
-59 PEVTDGPVARLPKM
+59 TDGPVARLPNVQ
-73 DPPKELLVA
+73 PPAEQLVA
-82 GENQV
+82 GPDQA
-87 VIALVDTQS
+87 VIALVDTQTS
-96 AAKGAKAPFDS
+96 AARGVTGPFANY
-107 HSLHLW
+107 SLHLW
-113 NNDACQAT
+113 NNDACSAT
-121 ADSGLN
+121 AESGLN
-127 TGWDDKSKTPATAD
+127 AGWDDKVNTPAAAD
-141 SFGPAW
+141 GFGPSW
-147 VVPLK
+147 VVPLSK
-152 NVEGCI
+152 LEGCI

-173 DMKVSFSEHPDR
+173 DMKVVFSDHPDR
-185 TVAIVAGKKDLFGS
+185 TVAIVAGKNEIFGS

-234 RLYYTDSGTIK
+234 RLYYTESGTIK
-245 ANADGV
+245 ANAEGV
-251 FDFPYISLTATTL
+251 FDFPYITLTPTSL

-316 AGALDALYA
+316 AGALDALYSEA
-325 AEATKLS
+325 ATKLT
-332 YGAVVEGNRVTFR
+332 YGAVVEGGNVTFR

-351 KSVKLALYNA
+351 RSVKLALFDGQ
-361 SHQKSGEV
+361 HKPLGERT
-369 AMTFDNASGS
+369 MTLDEASGS
-379 WSYEGGSE
+379 WSVQGGSE
-387 LIGQFYRY
+387 LVGKFYRY
-395 DMEVYHPLSR
+395 DIQVYHPVSR
-405 KVERYEVTDPYS
+405 KLESYQVTDPYS

-430 DLDDPALKPEGWDSL
+430 DLNDPALKPEGWDSL

-466 LTGNDASTDE
+466 LTGNDDSTPAE
-476 EKRGKFVG
+476 HRGKFLG
-484 LTQPD
+484 LTD
-489 SVPVNH
+489 TDTAPVKH
-495 LKALAK
+495 LQALAK

-523 KVANLGDDFS
+523 KVANISDDFG
-533 KLCQVNPDVKTS
+533 KLCQVNPEVQNS
-545 KFGGYCGGGQTV
+545 KFAGYCSSGQTIEA
-557 GDVLADLQ
+557 VLGDLQ
-565 VGDSK
+565 GSDSK
-570 DNPQVQEL
+570 ENPQVQEL
-578 SGYLRGVD
+578 YGYLRGVD

-603 YATNAEGTK
+603 YATNAEGSQ

-642 ESGLGPKS
+642 EAGLGPKS

-757 HLGGTGIGSFSDRLR
+757 HLAGTGIGSFSDRLR

-777 GSPFDGGDSI
+777 GSPFDGGDTI
-787 RKTQGFGNGAFVDP
+787 RKTQGFGNGALVDA
-801 NEMSKVDLATALHQ
+801 NEMDGVDRATALHQ
-815 SDLVRLGMAGNLK
+815 ADLVRLGMAGNLK
-828 EFVLTDKDGMPKKG
+828 DFILTDKDGMPKKG
-842 AEIDYNGQSAG
+842 SDIDYNGQPAG
-853 YAQDPVE
+853 YAQDPTE
-860 VQNYVDK
+860 IQNYVDK

-882 ASADLV
+882 QGADLV

-925 SGDWYNKVDYTL
+925 SGDWYNRVDYTL
-937 GDNNFDKGLPR
+937 ADNNFDKGLPR

-955 YPLIEQVLGKH
+955 YPLIEKVLGKH
-966 AKPGSAEMAQMVS
+966 VKPSGADMATMVG
-979 FYQELAELRN
+979 FYQELAELRQ

-1005 VDFRNTGPDQV
+1005 VDFRNTGPDQE

-1025 DGVSAGADLDPA
+1025 DGINAGADLDPA
-1037 IDGLVVMINASNQS
+1037 IDGLVVMINATNAP

-1062 QPIDLSG
+1062 QPIDLTS
-1069 LQLSSAHHANNS
+1069 LQLSPAHHGGES

-1088 SGGTLTLGAWS
+1088 NGGTLTLGAWS

-1111 GAGLPVSKKTDLS
+1111 GTGLPVGKKTDLS
-1124 TLPPFGNTDVYLKG
+1124 AVPPFGDTAVYLKG

-1148 MTFSGNFMYEFTT
+1148 MTFSSNFMYEFTT
-1161 EVSTD
+1161 EVSSD

-1182 VNYGSC
+1182 LNYGSC

-1201 LCKGGETGNIGVDLA
+1201 LCKGGDTGNIGLDLA

-1236 VSFTEPVQSCKMLE
+1236 VSFTEPVQSCKVLD

-1262 VKGELSGWGAQPQ
+1262 VKGELSGWAAQPQ

-1319 AVNAE
+1319 AVTAE
-1324 TGYSFAFSKGGS
+1324 TGYAIGFSQPGS

-1354 DPAGVKAGTAVIQE
+1354 DPAGTKAGTAVIQE
-1368 CSVK
+1368 CSAK